1 MQVKAYTDI
10 LEESILNPSKGNLK
24 ESLTLPFESLKKF
37 AGTNI
42 GKLGIGFTSI
52 FAAYKAFKAVDS
64 KFGLTYNGAYG
75 NTSKSLKSV
84 QDTKSQVDDLQSKV
98 DGYKESL
105 QQIATN
111 NDIDVSGLKSVDAI
125 IQKINSV
132 GGISLVDQ
140 AEVQKVQVAN
150 TQLKGTL
157 KNKRNILSQEQKE
170 AAADAEK
177 NLKKKVSPNVI
188 QNEDGNYEYIGA
200 GTGVGVGTNPRPQNV
215 IDATA
220 QDLKGYQKYS
230 DKIEKLREKQS
241 KATST
246 SESKAIEKQIKEA
259 EKTAKDKIGSS
270 LDSRQEELSTMMK
283 ALSVNGEG
291 VEALSGHSK
300 GFDNLKS
307 IVNAI
312 SNKDLNSTEKALSS
326 LNSFFDGST
335 GKNAIK
341 EELQDAVNSGQD
353 LQTALNSIGLSLNDL
368 GIDKISQ
375 LKDYLDKASE
385 SAKKTNDYLDGTVDS
400 VANAFDNT
408 ENQDSEWKKM
418 SDYLSQAND
427 LYKKGKIGT
436 DDFQE
441 STQYMFY
448 DKINP
453 DKKGTK
459 FDADAYAEK
468 WSEANEKR
476 KRYFDSDNPMDSANN
491 FINDLK
497 KHGLAK
503 ENDNGDITWTKV
515 FDSSAKAAKELNLSV
530 SAAETAMKNLSSYGF
545 EFSGM
550 NWNGE
555 NLTTYKESLSGIKEI
570 YDKLEDDG
578 KGGYKEQLGTKIEGW
593 DKNVKKYNKDMSDLT
608 KEKVVKI
615 KFEYNLADLKL
626 KLQEAKTSAETSNT
640 NESWGQYNAVQKQ
653 TLKQTIQN
661 AKNYTDKNGK
671 NIHAKKAEKNA
682 NFQLAG
688 NTADAI
694 ERATLLTNDENK
706 KTLLQQQSSSIREQQ
721 QKFIEDFI
729 HSGENWE
736 SYSKSHRDDLNNLN
750 KYSANAKKTSANTL
764 GVSEDK
770 IQVKAP
776 DKAKRNKKS
785 SKKNKKD
792 TEEKTVKYTT
802 NTDEVDKTDKKIK
815 SDSKKPVEK
824 KVNCKVDSK
833 ELDKIDKDINSKDAK
848 QKIVELV
855 GKDNATPIIEKWD
868 SMDAPDKNTKLSGK
882 DQATAIVTLWNA
894 MSADDKF
901 SSLSAEDKATALVSI
916 WNGLTAEQ
924 KTAIINGDSSAA
936 DKAISKVNA
945 QKIKDK
951 SFSIK
956 AKDNASGIIG
966 SIKSA
971 ISSLTGK
978 TVTVTTEHVNVVR
991 TKEYGTKEYKSGGS
1005 QRFSS
1010 NGHKSHKKQF
1020 NGTFHPSVP
1029 AKAQGT
1035 LKSSSVGISKSEK
1048 TLINEVGT
1056 EGVVRDG
1063 KLNIYNNGYP
1073 ALVDLHRGDIVFN
1086 HEQLKSLEEKGYITN
1101 SHAKIVGGMSAFAT
1115 GTVDDLSDVLDN
1127 DYLDDVTAYAHG
1139 SLNGTTARAKTG
1151 KGGHRPGYH
1160 TSSTSTNNNKKTTK
1174 STTPS
1179 TTKKTKS
1186 NSDKSKKKSTKKGK
1200 TALEK
1205 FQDYLERFFDWIEV
1219 RLKKLQTQTERFE
1232 KKAENSRTLRGRN
1245 SNYENAYKN
1254 TNKEISV
1261 NKKAVIRYRKQA
1273 NTVKKQAIKRKIV
1286 KPKQAK
1292 NLIKKIQNG
1301 TININSYG
1309 EKAQEFIKSYQE
1321 YWDKAEECRTNQLD
1335 LQQQLYELE
1344 QKKLDSI
1351 TDYYDTL
1358 GNLYKSQ
1365 QEIYSSSNDLIKARG
1380 GSEDTNSTYY
1390 KNLLSQ
1396 RSKQATQ
1403 TSTLQQEKNAY
1414 AKELKTAKKRFGS
1427 NSNEAREAQI
1437 KYNEIVKELNDSK
1450 TSYEELNEQIREVTY
1465 NLKQIAIDKWTSAMD
1480 KLSSLASLI
1489 SVKNISN
1496 KERDSRLEQTYKNQ
1510 MTTDNNIIVA
1520 NQDMINIK
1528 KQRLVE
1534 LKNTGDPNLTGEK
1547 AVQIRKEI
1555 LELENDNY
1563 DRMQH
1568 REEKLNDIIELRFDK
1583 LKRENEIIDN
1593 NISDMDHLIDLMGDA
1608 EIVADD
1614 GKITD
1619 TGNAQILLNSN
1630 KIQQAQTAIAN
1641 YQKGLD
1647 ALGNSYTDTSMSEEE
1662 WTEKK
1667 REFIEAQQKE
1677 ASNIKESRNA
1687 ILQIYKNSLQK
1698 ENELLQKNIDK
1709 RKDALQKKKDYY
1721 NYDKTLKEKNK
1732 NINILQNEIAALEG
1746 TSSAAGKARLEEL
1759 KAQLKDAQDDYDETV
1774 RDHEDELRSEGYDK
1788 VSEDASNVLDKTLT
1802 ALDSNSKMQTDVVNK
1817 MLDGMVESYDEAYAK
1832 IRDIIA
1838 SSGTSVDTFTKDITN
1853 KTQNEL
1859 SNNIENVKNGI
1870 TTSTV
1875 DNINV
1880 NDIGRGENADKADDI
1895 LKKQELNDS
1904 TVNGASK
1911 IDLSEQQAEWN
1922 RQQTIKAQQEA
1933 AKKQKAAQQAK
1944 KAEDEKNK
1952 KIESLRAGLAKA
1964 NESYANAWDK
1974 TENHILN
1981 MKESSWWKNFADSK
1995 KKKVKAHESISTK
2008 HLKKGKGLDAA
2019 KTHNDLVKKEAQAK
2033 KTAQDYIN
2041 QLSKYGVKESLVNPS
2056 KIMGSIKAPA
2066 IKASIKGFAKGG
2078 IANELVPV
2086 NDITKIIPALSNVIT
2101 SNGDEGLITA
2111 RLGEM
2116 ILPEKPVKNLVPDFI
2131 SNVEKA
2137 NTMMKNGGMGDINIE
2152 NNFIVQGSIDK
2163 DTFPGVKKMQEMSY
2177 DYIVKQLTDQRQKS
2191 GYKTKL

>member
-1 MQVKAYTDI
+1 M
-10 LEESILNPSKGNLK
+10 
-24 ESLTLPFESLKKF
+24 
-37 AGTNI
+37 
-42 GKLGIGFTSI
+42 
-52 FAAYKAFKAVDS
+52 
-64 KFGLTYNGAYG
+64 
-75 NTSKSLKSV
+75 
-84 QDTKSQVDDLQSKV
+84 
-98 DGYKESL
+98 
-105 QQIATN
+105 
-111 NDIDVSGLKSVDAI
+111 
-125 IQKINSV
+125 
-132 GGISLVDQ
+132 
-140 AEVQKVQVAN
+140 
-150 TQLKGTL
+150 
-157 KNKRNILSQEQKE
+157 
-170 AAADAEK
+170 
-177 NLKKKVSPNVI
+177 
-188 QNEDGNYEYIGA
+188 
-200 GTGVGVGTNPRPQNV
+200 
-215 IDATA
+215 
-220 QDLKGYQKYS
+220 KGYQEYS
-230 DKIEKLREKQS
+230 DKIAKLREKQS
-241 KATST
+241 KVTSA

-259 EKTAKDKIGSS
+259 ETAKDKIGSS
-270 LDSRQEELSTMMK
+270 LDSRQEELSIMMK

-353 LQTALNSIGLSLNDL
+353 LQTALSSIGLSLNDL

-400 VANAFDNT
+400 VTNAFDNT

-459 FDADAYAEK
+459 FDADAYAKK

-476 KRYFDSDNPMDSANN
+476 KRYFDSDNPMDSVNN
-491 FINDLK
+491 FIDDLK
-497 KHGLAK
+497 EHGLAK
-503 ENDNGDITWTKV
+503 ENDNGDITWTKA
-515 FDSSAKAAKELNLSV
+515 FDSSAKAAKELDLSV

-626 KLQEAKTSAETSNT
+626 KLQEAKNNAETSNT

-653 TLKQTIQN
+653 TLKQTIQD
-661 AKNYTDKNGK
+661 AKHYTDKNGK

-694 ERATLLTNDENK
+694 ERATLLTNNENK
-706 KTLLQQQSSSIREQQ
+706 KTLLQQQASSIREQQ

-736 SYSKSHRDDLNNLN
+736 SYSKNHRDDLNNLN

-776 DKAKRNKKS
+776 DEAKRNKKS
-785 SKKNKKD
+785 SKKD

-802 NTDEVDKTDKKIK
+802 NTDEIDKTDKKIK

-951 SFSIK
+951 SFSIN
-956 AKDNASGIIG
+956 AKDNASGTVRF
-966 SIKSA
+966 IKGEIDSVH
-971 ISSLTGK
+971 GK

-991 TKEYGTKEYKSGGS
+991 TKSYGTKAYKSGGS

-1010 NGHKSHKKQF
+1010 NGHKSHQF

-1035 LKSSSVGISKSEK
+1035 LKSSSVGIPKSEK

-1086 HEQLKSLEEKGYITN
+1086 SEQMKSLEEKGYITN
-1101 SHAKIVGGMSAFAT
+1101 SHAKIVGGMSAFAS
-1115 GTVDDLSDVLDN
+1115 GTVDDLSDVFDD
-1127 DYLDDVTAYAHG
+1127 DYLNDVTAYAHG

-1151 KGGHRPGYH
+1151 KGGHRPGYY

-1186 NSDKSKKKSTKKGK
+1186 NSDKSKKKTKKKGK

-1205 FQDYLERFFDWIEV
+1205 FQEWFENFFDWIEE

-1232 KKAENSRTLRGRN
+1232 KKAENSHTLSGRN

-1254 TNKEISV
+1254 IDKEISA
-1261 NKKAVIRYRKQA
+1261 NKKGEARYRKQA
-1273 NTVKKQAIKRKIV
+1273 NTVKKQAIKKKIV

-1321 YWDKAEECRTNQLD
+1321 YWDKAEDCRTNQLD

-1351 TDYYDTL
+1351 TGYYDTV
-1358 GNLYKSQ
+1358 NDLYKSEQ
-1365 QEIYSSSNDLIKARG
+1365 DIYSSENEMIRAKG
-1380 GSEDTNSTYY
+1380 GSEDLNSAYH
-1390 KNLLSQ
+1390 KNLISQ
-1396 RSKQATQ
+1396 RSKQASQ
-1403 TSTLQQEKNAY
+1403 TSILQQEANAY
-1414 AKELKTAKKRFGS
+1414 AKELQTARKRFGA
-1427 NSNEAREAQI
+1427 NSEEALAAQT
-1437 KYNEIVKELNDSK
+1437 KYNEIVKSLNESK

-1555 LELENDNY
+1555 LDLENDNY

-1583 LKRENEIIDN
+1583 LKRENEILDN

-1647 ALGNSYTDTSMSEEE
+1647 ALGSSYTDTSMSEEE

-1667 REFIEAQQKE
+1667 RELIEAQQKE
-1677 ASNIKESRNA
+1677 ASTVKESRNA

-1698 ENELLQKNIDK
+1698 ENELLQKNIEK

-1853 KTQNEL
+1853 KTQTEL

-1875 DNINV
+1875 DDINV
-1880 NDIGRGENADKADDI
+1880 NNIGRGENADKADDI
-1895 LKKQELNDS
+1895 LKKQEFNDS

-1944 KAEDEKNK
+1944 KAQDEKNK
-1952 KIESLRAGLAKA
+1952 KIESLRAGLVKA
-1964 NESYANAWDK
+1964 NESYANAWGK
-1974 TENHILN
+1974 TERHVQN
-1981 MKESSWWKNFADSK
+1981 MKESSWWKNFTDSK
-1995 KKKVKAHESISTK
+1995 KKKVKAHESIGTK
-2008 HLKKGKGLDAA
+2008 GLKKGKGLDAA
-2019 KTHNDLVKKEAQAK
+2019 KTHNNLVEKEFQAK

-2056 KIMGSIKAPA
+2056 KIMGG
-2066 IKASIKGFAKGG
+2066 IKGFAKGG

-2086 NDITKIIPALSNVIT
+2086 NDITKVIPTLSNVIT

-2137 NTMMKNGGMGDINIE
+2137 NAMMKNGGMGDINIE
-2152 NNFIVQGSIDK
+2152 NNLIVQGSIDK

>member
-1 MQVKAYTDI
+1 MIDQAEIQKIQVANSELETTLKTKNKLLSREEKEAADNASKAAKKTVTPTLNTLQVAGNNPKSATAFGDDMFKYGGADIDAGATAKSSSGGFKGFVNGIKYMFMHGGTDVDVTGTSEQNSNLSILDATNKDLKDYEAYTKKIRKLREEQANSTSVAESKQIGNEIEQAEKMKDI
-10 LEESILNPSKGNLK
+10 LETNL
-24 ESLTLPFESLKKF
+24 
-37 AGTNI
+37 
-42 GKLGIGFTSI
+42 
-52 FAAYKAFKAVDS
+52 
-64 KFGLTYNGAYG
+64 
-75 NTSKSLKSV
+75 
-84 QDTKSQVDDLQSKV
+84 
-98 DGYKESL
+98 
-105 QQIATN
+105 
-111 NDIDVSGLKSVDAI
+111 
-125 IQKINSV
+125 
-132 GGISLVDQ
+132 
-140 AEVQKVQVAN
+140 
-150 TQLKGTL
+150 
-157 KNKRNILSQEQKE
+157 
-170 AAADAEK
+170 
-177 NLKKKVSPNVI
+177 
-188 QNEDGNYEYIGA
+188 
-200 GTGVGVGTNPRPQNV
+200 
-215 IDATA
+215 
-220 QDLKGYQKYS
+220 
-230 DKIEKLREKQS
+230 
-241 KATST
+241 ST
-246 SESKAIEKQIKEA
+246 
-259 EKTAKDKIGSS
+259 
-270 LDSRQEELSTMMK
+270 RQEELDTMMK
-283 ALSVNGEG
+283 AVSVNGEG
-291 VEALSGHSK
+291 TKALDGYEELFSQ
-300 GFDNLKS
+300 LKTKMTQ
-307 IVNAI
+307 I
-312 SNKDLNSTEKALSS
+312 STKDLTDTEKALSS
-326 LNSFFDGST
+326 LNTFFDGSM

-353 LQTALNSIGLSLNDL
+353 LQTALSSIGLSLNDL

-400 VANAFDNT
+400 VTNAFDNT

-418 SDYLSQAND
+418 SDYLSQADN

-468 WSEANEKR
+468 WEEANKKR
-476 KRYFDSDNPMDSANN
+476 KRYFDADNPMDSVNN
-491 FINDLK
+491 FIGDLK
-497 KHGLAK
+497 EHGLAK
-503 ENDNGDITWTKV
+503 ENDNGDITWTKA
-515 FDSSAKAAKELNLSV
+515 FDSSAKAAKELDLSV

-555 NLTTYKESLSGIKEI
+555 NLTTYKKSLSGIKEI

-626 KLQEAKTSAETSNT
+626 KLQEAKNSAETSNT

-653 TLKQTIQN
+653 TLKQTIQD
-661 AKNYTDKNGK
+661 AKHYTDKNGK

-706 KTLLQQQSSSIREQQ
+706 KTLLQQQASSIREQQ

-764 GVSEDK
+764 GVNEDK

-776 DKAKRNKKS
+776 DEAKRNKKS
-785 SKKNKKD
+785 SKKNKKN

-894 MSADDKF
+894 MSANDKF

-924 KTAIINGDSSAA
+924 KTAIINGDSSTA

-951 SFSIK
+951 SFSIN
-956 AKDNASGIIG
+956 ANDNASGTVR
-966 SIKSA
+966 SIKGEIDSVH
-971 ISSLTGK
+971 GK
-978 TVTVTTEHVNVVR
+978 TVTITTEHVNVVR
-991 TKEYGTKEYKSGGS
+991 TKSYGTKAYKSGGS

-1010 NGHKSHKKQF
+1010 NGHKSHQF

-1035 LKSSSVGISKSEK
+1035 LNSSSVGIPKSEK

-1086 HEQLKSLEEKGYITN
+1086 SEQMKSLEEKGYITN

-1115 GTVDDLSDVLDN
+1115 GTVGDLSDVFDN

-1151 KGGHRPGYH
+1151 KGGHRPGYY
-1160 TSSTSTNNNKKTTK
+1160 TSSTSTNKNKKTTK

-1205 FQDYLERFFDWIEV
+1205 FQDYLERFFDWIEE
-1219 RLKKLQTQTERFE
+1219 RLKKLQTNTERFE
-1232 KKAENSRTLRGRN
+1232 KKAENSRTLKGRN

-1254 TNKEISV
+1254 TNKEVST

-1273 NTVKKQAIKRKIV
+1273 NTVKKQAVKRKIV

-1292 NLIKKIQNG
+1292 NLIKKIKNG

-1365 QEIYSSSNDLIKARG
+1365 QEIYSSSNDLIKASG
-1380 GSEDTNSTYY
+1380 GSEGTNSTYY

-1450 TSYEELNEQIREVTY
+1450 TAYEDLNSQIKEVTY
-1465 NLKQIAIDKWTSAMD
+1465 NLSQWAIDKWSGVADRLSAAASLFKVKDTSNETRRKNLEKIYTNQKTANNNTIVYYEKLRND
-1480 KLSSLASLI
+1480 KIMERNKYDKSSTKWNELNSEVSDLDVKILGLAS
-1489 SVKNISN
+1489 
-1496 KERDSRLEQTYKNQ
+1496 
-1510 MTTDNNIIVA
+1510 DN
-1520 NQDMINIK
+1520 
-1528 KQRLVE
+1528 
-1534 LKNTGDPNLTGEK
+1534 
-1547 AVQIRKEI
+1547 
-1555 LELENDNY
+1555 
-1563 DRMQH
+1563 
-1568 REEKLNDIIELRFDK
+1568 EELNDSIQELRFEPFEK
-1583 LKRENEIIDN
+1583 MNEAIDN
-1593 NISDMDHLIDLMGDA
+1593 NISDIEHLIDLMGDA
-1608 EIVADD
+1608 ETVAED
-1614 GKITD
+1614 GTITD
-1619 TGNAQILLNSN
+1619 VGNAQVLLNVQ
-1630 KIQQAQTAIAN
+1630 KINQAQMAISN
-1641 YQKGLD
+1641 YKKEMTGLETMYKN
-1647 ALGNSYTDTSMSEEE
+1647 GQMSEEDYLS
-1662 WTEKK
+1662 KK
-1667 REFIEAQQKE
+1667 REIIEAQQKE
-1677 ASNIKESRNA
+1677 ASTVKDSRNA
-1687 ILQIYKNSLQK
+1687 ILQIYKDSLQK
-1698 ENELLQKNIDK
+1698 ENDLLQKNITK
-1709 RKDALQKKKDYY
+1709 RQNALKAKQDYY
-1721 NYDKTLKEKNK
+1721 NYNKTLQSKNK
-1732 NINILQNEIAALEG
+1732 DITTVQNEIAALEG
-1746 TSSAAGKARLEEL
+1746 TTSAAGKARLEEL
-1759 KAQLKDAQDDYDETV
+1759 KAQLKDLQDDYDDTV
-1774 RDHEDELRSEGYDK
+1774 RDHENDIRSEGYDK
-1788 VSEDASNVLDKTLT
+1788 ISEDASDALDKTLKT
-1802 ALDSNSKMQTDVVNK
+1802 LDSNSKMQTDVVNK
-1817 MLDGMVESYDEAYAK
+1817 MLDGMVDSYKEAYDK
-1832 IRDIIA
+1832 INEIIK
-1838 SSGTSVDTFTKDITN
+1838 SSGTAVSES
-1853 KTQNEL
+1853 TQNITHQMENTL
-1859 SNNIENVKNGI
+1859 ENTVSNVKNGS
-1870 TTSTV
+1870 TSSNLGNV
-1875 DNINV
+1875 DTSAIKGGNN
-1880 NDIGRGENADKADDI
+1880 EN
-1895 LKKQELNDS
+1895 
-1904 TVNGASK
+1904 
-1911 IDLSEQQAEWN
+1911 
-1922 RQQTIKAQQEA
+1922 KAQSAISQILNQDNSTEPSLTKEGQDRKKA
-1933 AKKQKAAQQAK
+1933 ADAKAKQDEEAKKQKQKQINDLQSKLKNANIEYSKAYTKTKKHIATMKKSAYWKYINDAK
-1944 KAEDEKNK
+1944 RK
-1952 KIESLRAGLAKA
+1952 KIE
-1964 NESYANAWDK
+1964 
-1974 TENHILN
+1974 NHQT
-1981 MKESSWWKNFADSK
+1981 
-1995 KKKVKAHESISTK
+1995 ISTK
-2008 HLKKGKGLDAA
+2008 SLKKGKGLEGA
-2019 KTHNDLVKKEAQAK
+2019 KHHNNYVKIENTKKSKAQGYVNDLKK
-2033 KTAQDYIN
+2033 
-2041 QLSKYGVKESLVNPS
+2041 LGVKATVQR
-2056 KIMGSIKAPA
+2056 
-2066 IKASIKGFAKGG
+2066 IKGYATGG
-2078 IANELVPV
+2078 ITNELLPV
-2086 NDITKIIPALSNVIT
+2086 NDITKIIPELSKVIST
-2101 SNGDEGLITA
+2101 NGDEGLITA

-2116 ILPEKPVKNLVPDFI
+2116 ILPERPVKNLVPEFI
-2131 SNVEKA
+2131 KNVEKA
-2137 NTMMKNGGMGDINIE
+2137 SEMAKGGELGDINIE
-2152 NNFIVQGSIDK
+2152 NNLIVQGSIDK

-2177 DYIVKQLTDQRQKS
+2177 DYITKQLKDDLGKL
-2191 GYKTKL
+2191 GYKKGL

>member
-1 MQVKAYTDI
+1 MQVKVYAG
-10 LEESILNPSKGNLK
+10 LLK
-24 ESLTLPFESLKKF
+24 EAIFDPMSDKDLNDVGSMISGSLKKSL
-37 AGTNI
+37 GTKT
-42 GKLGIGFTSI
+42 GLLGISLTSI
-52 FAAYKAFKAVDS
+52 FAAYKTFKAVDS

-111 NDIDVSGLKSVDAI
+111 NDIDVSGLESVDAI

-140 AEVQKVQVAN
+140 AEVQKIQVAN

-157 KNKRNILSQEQKE
+157 KNKQNILSQEQKE

-177 NLKKKVSPNVI
+177 NLKKKIIPNVRK
-188 QNEDGNYEYIGA
+188 NKDGTYEYGGANGVGA
-200 GTGVGVGTNPRPQNV
+200 GIAEKPQNV

-220 QDLKGYQKYS
+220 QDLKGYQEYS
-230 DKIEKLREKQS
+230 DKIAKLREKQS

-259 EKTAKDKIGSS
+259 ETAKDKIGSS

-326 LNSFFDGST
+326 LNTFFDGST

-353 LQTALNSIGLSLNDL
+353 LQTALSSIGLSLNDL

-400 VANAFDNT
+400 VTNAFDNT

-503 ENDNGDITWTKV
+503 ESDNGKITWTKA
-515 FDSSAKAAKELNLSV
+515 FDSSAKAAKELDLSV

-653 TLKQTIQN
+653 TLKQTIQD

-706 KTLLQQQSSSIREQQ
+706 KTLLQQQASSIREQQ

-770 IQVKAP
+770 IQVEAP
-776 DKAKRNKKS
+776 DEAKRNKKS

-802 NTDEVDKTDKKIK
+802 NTDEIDKTDKKIK
-815 SDSKKPVEK
+815 SDSKKPIEK

-894 MSADDKF
+894 MSANDKF

-924 KTAIINGDSSAA
+924 KTAIINGDSSTA

-951 SFSIK
+951 SFSIN
-956 AKDNASGIIG
+956 ANDNASGTVR
-966 SIKSA
+966 SIKGEIDSVH
-971 ISSLTGK
+971 GK
-978 TVTVTTEHVNVVR
+978 TVTITTEHVNVVR
-991 TKEYGTKEYKSGGS
+991 TKSYGTKAYKSGGS

-1010 NGHKSHKKQF
+1010 NGHKPHQF

-1035 LKSSSVGISKSEK
+1035 LNSSSVGIPKSEK

-1086 HEQLKSLEEKGYITN
+1086 HKQMEELEKKGYITN
-1101 SHAKIVGGMSAFAT
+1101 SHAKIVGGMSAFAS
-1115 GTVDDLSDVLDN
+1115 GTVDDLGDVLDN

-1151 KGGHRPGYH
+1151 KGGHIPGYY

-1174 STTPS
+1174 STTSS

-1186 NSDKSKKKSTKKGK
+1186 NSDKSKKKSKKKGK

-1205 FQDYLERFFDWIEV
+1205 FQEWFENFFDWIEE

-1232 KKAENSRTLRGRN
+1232 KKAENSRTLSGRN

-1254 TNKEISV
+1254 TNKEIST
-1261 NKKAVIRYRKQA
+1261 NKKGEARYRKQA
-1273 NTVKKQAIKRKIV
+1273 NTVKKQAIKKKIV

-1301 TININSYG
+1301 TIDINSYG
-1309 EKAQEFIKSYQE
+1309 EKTQEFIKSYQE
-1321 YWDKAEECRTNQLD
+1321 YWDKAEDCRTNQLD

-1351 TDYYDTL
+1351 TNYYDTV
-1358 GNLYKSQ
+1358 NDLYKSEQ
-1365 QEIYSSSNDLIKARG
+1365 DIYSSENEIIRAKG
-1380 GSEDTNSTYY
+1380 GSEDLNSAYH
-1390 KNLLSQ
+1390 KNLISQ
-1396 RSKQATQ
+1396 RSKQASQ
-1403 TSTLQQEKNAY
+1403 TSILQQEANAY
-1414 AKELKTAKKRFGS
+1414 AKELQTARKRFGA
-1427 NSNEAREAQI
+1427 NSEEALAAQT
-1437 KYNEIVKELNDSK
+1437 KYNEIIKSLNESK
-1450 TSYEELNEQIREVTY
+1450 TSYEELNDQIREVTY

-1555 LELENDNY
+1555 LDLENDNY

-1583 LKRENEIIDN
+1583 LKRENEILDN
-1593 NISDMDHLIDLMGDA
+1593 NINDMDHLIDLMGDA

-1662 WTEKK
+1662 WIEKK
-1667 REFIEAQQKE
+1667 RELIEAQQKE
-1677 ASNIKESRNA
+1677 VSTVKESRNA

-1732 NINILQNEIAALEG
+1732 NINIIQNEIAALEG

-1788 VSEDASNVLDKTLT
+1788 VSEDASNALDKTLT

-1853 KTQNEL
+1853 KTQTEL
-1859 SNNIENVKNGI
+1859 SNNIENVKNGT

-1875 DNINV
+1875 DDINV
-1880 NDIGRGENADKADDI
+1880 NNIGRGENADKADNI

-1944 KAEDEKNK
+1944 KAQDEKNK

-1964 NESYANAWDK
+1964 NESYANAWGR
-1974 TENHILN
+1974 TEGHVQK
-1981 MKESSWWKNFADSK
+1981 MKESSWWKNFDDSK

-2019 KTHNDLVKKEAQAK
+2019 KTHNNLVKKESQTK
-2033 KTAQDYIN
+2033 KTAQGYIN

-2056 KIMGSIKAPA
+2056 KIMGG
-2066 IKASIKGFAKGG
+2066 IKGFAKGG

-2137 NTMMKNGGMGDINIE
+2137 NAMMKNGGMGDINIE
-2152 NNFIVQGSIDK
+2152 NNLIVQGSIDK

-2177 DYIVKQLTDQRQKS
+2177 DYIVKQLTEQRQKS

>member
-1 MQVKAYTDI
+1 MQVKEYAG
-10 LEESILNPSKGNLK
+10 LLK
-24 ESLTLPFESLKKF
+24 EAIFDPMSDKDLNDVGSMISGSLKKSL
-37 AGTNI
+37 GTKT
-42 GKLGIGFTSI
+42 GLLGISLTSI
-52 FAAYKAFKAVDS
+52 FAAYKAFKTVDS

-111 NDIDVSGLKSVDAI
+111 NDIDVSGLESVDAI

-140 AEVQKVQVAN
+140 AEVQKIQVAN
-150 TQLKGTL
+150 TQLEGTL
-157 KNKRNILSQEQKE
+157 KNKQNILSQEQKE
-170 AAADAEK
+170 AAVDAEK
-177 NLKKKVSPNVI
+177 NLKKKVNPNVKKSK
-188 QNEDGNYEYIGA
+188 DGTYEYVGTNGVAA
-200 GTGVGVGTNPRPQNV
+200 GTGAEHQNV

-220 QDLKGYQKYS
+220 QDLKGYQEYS
-230 DKIEKLREKQS
+230 DKIAKLREKQS
-241 KATST
+241 KATSA

-259 EKTAKDKIGSS
+259 ETAKDKIGSS

-353 LQTALNSIGLSLNDL
+353 LQTALSSIGLSLNDL

-400 VANAFDNT
+400 VTNAFDNT

-491 FINDLK
+491 FISDLK

-503 ENDNGDITWTKV
+503 ESDDGETTWTKA

-530 SAAETAMKNLSSYGF
+530 SATETAMKNLSSYGF

-653 TLKQTIQN
+653 TLKQTIQD

-706 KTLLQQQSSSIREQQ
+706 KTLLQQQASSIREQQ

-770 IQVKAP
+770 IQVEAP
-776 DKAKRNKKS
+776 DEAKRNKKS

-802 NTDEVDKTDKKIK
+802 NTDEIDKTDKKIK
-815 SDSKKPVEK
+815 SDSKKPIEK

-833 ELDKIDKDINSKDAK
+833 ELDRIDKDINSKDAK

-951 SFSIK
+951 SFFIK

-978 TVTVTTEHVNVVR
+978 TVTITTEHVNVVR

-1035 LKSSSVGISKSEK
+1035 LKSSSVGIPKSEK

-1086 HEQLKSLEEKGYITN
+1086 SEQMKSLEEKGYITN
-1101 SHAKIVGGMSAFAT
+1101 SHAKIVGGMSAFAS
-1115 GTVDDLSDVLDN
+1115 GTVDDLGDVFDN

-1151 KGGHRPGYH
+1151 KGGHRPGYY

-1174 STTPS
+1174 STTS
-1179 TTKKTKS
+1179 SATKKTKS
-1186 NSDKSKKKSTKKGK
+1186 NSDKSKKKTKKKGK

-1205 FQDYLERFFDWIEV
+1205 FQEWFENFFDWIEE

-1232 KKAENSRTLRGRN
+1232 KKAENSRTLSGRN

-1254 TNKEISV
+1254 TNKEIST
-1261 NKKAVIRYRKQA
+1261 NKKGEARYRKQA
-1273 NTVKKQAIKRKIV
+1273 NTVKKQAIKKKIV

-1301 TININSYG
+1301 TIDINSYG
-1309 EKAQEFIKSYQE
+1309 EKTQEFIKSYQE
-1321 YWDKAEECRTNQLD
+1321 YWDKAEDCRTNQLD

-1351 TDYYDTL
+1351 TNYYDTV
-1358 GNLYKSQ
+1358 NDLYKSEQ
-1365 QEIYSSSNDLIKARG
+1365 DIYSSENEMIRAKG
-1380 GSEDTNSTYY
+1380 GSEDLNSAYH
-1390 KNLLSQ
+1390 KNLISQ
-1396 RSKQATQ
+1396 RSKQASQ
-1403 TSTLQQEKNAY
+1403 TSILQQEANAY
-1414 AKELKTAKKRFGS
+1414 AKELQTARKRFGA
-1427 NSNEAREAQI
+1427 NSEEALAAQT
-1437 KYNEIVKELNDSK
+1437 KYNEIVKSLNESK
-1450 TSYEELNEQIREVTY
+1450 TAYEELNEQIREVTY

-1555 LELENDNY
+1555 LDLENDNY

-1583 LKRENEIIDN
+1583 LKRENEILDN

-1667 REFIEAQQKE
+1667 RELIEVQQKE
-1677 ASNIKESRNA
+1677 VSTIKESRNA

-1853 KTQNEL
+1853 KTQTEL
-1859 SNNIENVKNGI
+1859 SNNIENVKNGT

-1875 DNINV
+1875 DDINV
-1880 NDIGRGENADKADDI
+1880 NNIGRGENADKADNI

-1904 TVNGASK
+1904 TINGASK

-1944 KAEDEKNK
+1944 KAQDEKNK
-1952 KIESLRAGLAKA
+1952 KIESLRAKLAKA
-1964 NESYANAWDK
+1964 NESYANAWGK

-1995 KKKVKAHESISTK
+1995 KKKVKAHESIGTK
-2008 HLKKGKGLDAA
+2008 GLKKGKGLDAA
-2019 KTHNDLVKKEAQAK
+2019 KTHNDLVKKESQAK

-2056 KIMGSIKAPA
+2056 KIMGSIK
-2066 IKASIKGFAKGG
+2066 GFAKGG

-2086 NDITKIIPALSNVIT
+2086 NDITKVIPALSNVIT

-2137 NTMMKNGGMGDINIE
+2137 NAMMKNGGMGDINIE
-2152 NNFIVQGSIDK
+2152 NNLIVQGSIDK

>member
-259 EKTAKDKIGSS
+259 ETAKDKIGSS

-653 TLKQTIQN
+653 TLKQTIQD
-661 AKNYTDKNGK
+661 AKHYTDKNGK

-706 KTLLQQQSSSIREQQ
+706 KTLLQQQASSIREQQ

-729 HSGENWE
+729 HSDENWE

-770 IQVKAP
+770 IQVEAP
-776 DKAKRNKKS
+776 DEAKRNKKS

-1292 NLIKKIQNG
+1292 NLIKKIKNG

-1351 TDYYDTL
+1351 TNYYDTV
-1358 GNLYKSQ
+1358 NDLYKSEQ
-1365 QEIYSSSNDLIKARG
+1365 DIYSSENEMIRAKG
-1380 GSEDTNSTYY
+1380 GSEDLNSAYH
-1390 KNLLSQ
+1390 KNLISQ
-1396 RSKQATQ
+1396 RSKQASQ
-1403 TSTLQQEKNAY
+1403 TSILQQEANAY
-1414 AKELKTAKKRFGS
+1414 AKELQTARKRFGA
-1427 NSNEAREAQI
+1427 NSEESLVAQT
-1437 KYNEIVKELNDSK
+1437 KYNEIVKSLNESK
-1450 TSYEELNEQIREVTY
+1450 TAYEELNEQIREVTY

-1677 ASNIKESRNA
+1677 ASTIKESRNA

-1911 IDLSEQQAEWN
+1911 IDLSEQQTEWN
-1922 RQQTIKAQQEA
+1922 RQQTIK
-1933 AKKQKAAQQAK
+1933 AQQAK

-1964 NESYANAWDK
+1964 NESYANAWGK

-2152 NNFIVQGSIDK
+2152 NNLIVQGSIDK

>member
-1 MQVKAYTDI
+1 MQVKEYAG
-10 LEESILNPSKGNLK
+10 LLK
-24 ESLTLPFESLKKF
+24 EAIFDPMSDKDLNDVGSMISGSLKKSL
-37 AGTNI
+37 GTKT
-42 GKLGIGFTSI
+42 GLLGISLTSI
-52 FAAYKAFKAVDS
+52 FAAYKAFKTVDS

-111 NDIDVSGLKSVDAI
+111 NDIDVSGLESVDAI

-140 AEVQKVQVAN
+140 AEVQKIQVAN
-150 TQLKGTL
+150 TQLEGTL
-157 KNKRNILSQEQKE
+157 KNKQNILSQEQKE

-177 NLKKKVSPNVI
+177 NLKKKVNPNVKKSK
-188 QNEDGNYEYIGA
+188 DGTYEY
-200 GTGVGVGTNPRPQNV
+200 VGTNGVAAGAGAEHQNV

-220 QDLKGYQKYS
+220 QDLKGYQEYS
-230 DKIEKLREKQS
+230 DKIAKLREKQS
-241 KATST
+241 RATST

-259 EKTAKDKIGSS
+259 ETAKDKIGSS

-326 LNSFFDGST
+326 LNTFFDGST

-353 LQTALNSIGLSLNDL
+353 LQTALSSIGLSLNDL

-400 VANAFDNT
+400 VTNAFDNT

-503 ENDNGDITWTKV
+503 ESDDGEITWTKA
-515 FDSSAKAAKELNLSV
+515 FDSSAKAAKELDLSV

-615 KFEYNLADLKL
+615 KFEYNLAELKL

-653 TLKQTIQN
+653 TLKQTIQD

-671 NIHAKKAEKNA
+671 NIHTKKAEKNA

-706 KTLLQQQSSSIREQQ
+706 KTLLQQQASSIREQQ

-736 SYSKSHRDDLNNLN
+736 NYSKSHRDDLNNLN

-770 IQVKAP
+770 IQVEAP
-776 DKAKRNKKS
+776 DEAKRNKKS
-785 SKKNKKD
+785 SKKNKKE

-882 DQATAIVTLWNA
+882 DQATAIVTLWNS
-894 MSADDKF
+894 MSADNKF

-956 AKDNASGIIG
+956 AKDNASGTVR
-966 SIKSA
+966 SIKGEIDSVH
-971 ISSLTGK
+971 GK

-991 TKEYGTKEYKSGGS
+991 TKSYGTKAYKSGGS

-1010 NGHKSHKKQF
+1010 NGHKSHQF

-1035 LKSSSVGISKSEK
+1035 LKSSSVGIPKSEK

-1073 ALVDLHRGDIVFN
+1073 ALVDLKKNDIVFN
-1086 HEQLKSLEEKGYITN
+1086 HKQMEELEKKGYITN
-1101 SHAKIVGGMSAFAT
+1101 SHAKIVGGMSAFAS
-1115 GTVDDLSDVLDN
+1115 GTVDDLNDVFDN

-1151 KGGHRPGYH
+1151 KGGHRPGYY

-1174 STTPS
+1174 STAS
-1179 TTKKTKS
+1179 SKSKS
-1186 NSDKSKKKSTKKGK
+1186 NSGKSKKKNTKKGK

-1205 FQDYLERFFDWIEV
+1205 FQKWFEKFFDWIEE

-1232 KKAENSRTLRGRN
+1232 KKAENSRTLSGRN

-1254 TNKEISV
+1254 TNKEISA
-1261 NKKAVIRYRKQA
+1261 NQKGEARYRKQA
-1273 NTVKKQAIKRKIV
+1273 NTVKKQAIKKKIV

-1301 TININSYG
+1301 TININAYG
-1309 EKAQEFIKSYQE
+1309 EKTQEFIKSYQE
-1321 YWDKAEECRTNQLD
+1321 YWDKAEDCRTNQLD

-1351 TDYYDTL
+1351 TDYYDTV
-1358 GNLYKSQ
+1358 NDLYKSEQ
-1365 QEIYSSSNDLIKARG
+1365 DIYSSENEMIRAKG
-1380 GSEDTNSTYY
+1380 GSEDLNSTYH
-1390 KNLLSQ
+1390 KNLISQ
-1396 RSKQATQ
+1396 RSKQASQ
-1403 TSTLQQEKNAY
+1403 TSILRQEANAY
-1414 AKELKTAKKRFGS
+1414 AKELQTARKRFGA
-1427 NSNEAREAQI
+1427 NSEEALAAQT
-1437 KYNEIVKELNDSK
+1437 KYNEIVKSLNESK

-1555 LELENDNY
+1555 LDLENDNY

-1583 LKRENEIIDN
+1583 LKRENEILDN

-1647 ALGNSYTDTSMSEEE
+1647 ALGSSYTDTSMSEEE

-1667 REFIEAQQKE
+1667 RELIEAQQKE
-1677 ASNIKESRNA
+1677 ASTVKESRNA

-1698 ENELLQKNIDK
+1698 ENELLQKNIEK

-1853 KTQNEL
+1853 KTQTEL

-1875 DNINV
+1875 DDINV
-1880 NDIGRGENADKADDI
+1880 NNIGRGENADKADDI
-1895 LKKQELNDS
+1895 LKKQEFNDS

-1944 KAEDEKNK
+1944 KAQDEKNK
-1952 KIESLRAGLAKA
+1952 KIESLRAGLVKA
-1964 NESYANAWDK
+1964 NESYANAWGK
-1974 TENHILN
+1974 TERHVQN
-1981 MKESSWWKNFADSK
+1981 MKESSWWKNFTDSK
-1995 KKKVKAHESISTK
+1995 KKKVKAHESIGTK
-2008 HLKKGKGLDAA
+2008 GLKKGKGLDAA
-2019 KTHNDLVKKEAQAK
+2019 KTHNNLVEKEFQAK

-2056 KIMGSIKAPA
+2056 KIMGG
-2066 IKASIKGFAKGG
+2066 IKGFAKGG

-2086 NDITKIIPALSNVIT
+2086 NDITKVIPTLSNVIT

-2137 NTMMKNGGMGDINIE
+2137 NAMMKNGGMGDINIE
-2152 NNFIVQGSIDK
+2152 NNLIVQGSIDK

>member
-1 MQVKAYTDI
+1 MQVKSTFKWLFDI
-10 LEESILNPSKGNLK
+10 YMKGGNPLRAGIITLFNNLK
-24 ESLTLPFESLKKF
+24 SFFSSPLGSLGGSL
-37 AGTNI
+37 
-42 GKLGIGFTSI
+42 TSI
-52 FAAYKAFKAVDS
+52 FAAYKTFKAVDS

-84 QDTKSQVDDLQSKV
+84 QDTKSEVDDLQSKV

-111 NDIDVSGLKSVDAI
+111 NDIDVSGLESVNAI

-140 AEVQKVQVAN
+140 AEVQKIQVAN
-150 TQLKGTL
+150 TQLEGTL
-157 KNKRNILSQEQKE
+157 KNKQNILSQEQKE
-170 AAADAEK
+170 AASDAEK
-177 NLKKKVSPNVI
+177 NLKKKINPNVKKSK
-188 QNEDGNYEYIGA
+188 DGTYEYVGTNGVAA
-200 GTGVGVGTNPRPQNV
+200 GTGAEHQNV

-220 QDLKGYQKYS
+220 QDLKGYQEYS
-230 DKIEKLREKQS
+230 DKIAKLREKQS
-241 KATST
+241 KATSA
-246 SESKAIEKQIKEA
+246 SESKAFEKQIKEA
-259 EKTAKDKIGSS
+259 ETAKDKIGSS

-291 VEALSGHSK
+291 IKALSGHSE
-300 GFDNLKS
+300 GFDSLKS

-312 SNKDLNSTEKALSS
+312 SNKDLNSTEKALNS
-326 LNSFFDGST
+326 LNTFFDGST

-353 LQTALNSIGLSLNDL
+353 LQTALSSIGLSLNDL

-385 SAKKTNDYLDGTVDS
+385 SAKKTNDYLDGTVNS
-400 VANAFDNT
+400 VTNAFDNT

-453 DKKGTK
+453 DKKGNK

-503 ENDNGDITWTKV
+503 ESDDGEITWTKA
-515 FDSSAKAAKELNLSV
+515 FDSSAKAAKELDLSV

-626 KLQEAKTSAETSNT
+626 KLQEAKNNAETSNT

-653 TLKQTIQN
+653 TLKQTIQD
-661 AKNYTDKNGK
+661 AKHYTDKNGK
-671 NIHAKKAEKNA
+671 NIHAKKVEKNA

-694 ERATLLTNDENK
+694 ERATLLTNNENK
-706 KTLLQQQSSSIREQQ
+706 KTLLQQQASSIREQQ

-776 DKAKRNKKS
+776 DEAKRNKKS
-785 SKKNKKD
+785 SKKN

-824 KVNCKVDSK
+824 KVNCKVDKS
-833 ELDKIDKDINSKDAK
+833 ELDKIDKDISSKDAK
-848 QKIVELV
+848 KKVVELI
-855 GKDNATPIIEKWD
+855 GKDEATPIVEKWD
-868 SMDAPDKNTKLSGK
+868 KMEAPDKNTKLSGK

-894 MSADDKF
+894 MSANDKF

-1035 LKSSSVGISKSEK
+1035 LKSSSVGIPKSEK

-1101 SHAKIVGGMSAFAT
+1101 SHAKIVGGMSAFAS
-1115 GTVDDLSDVLDN
+1115 GTVDDLDDVFDN
-1127 DYLDDVTAYAHG
+1127 DYLEDVTAYAHG

-1151 KGGHRPGYH
+1151 KGGHRPGYY

-1174 STTPS
+1174 STAS
-1179 TTKKTKS
+1179 SKSKS
-1186 NSDKSKKKSTKKGK
+1186 NSGKSKKKNTKKGK

-1205 FQDYLERFFDWIEV
+1205 FQKWFEKFFDWIEE

-1232 KKAENSRTLRGRN
+1232 KKAENSRTLSGRN

-1254 TNKEISV
+1254 TNKEISA
-1261 NKKAVIRYRKQA
+1261 NQKGEARYRKQA
-1273 NTVKKQAIKRKIV
+1273 NIVKKQAIKKKIV

-1309 EKAQEFIKSYQE
+1309 EKTQEFIKSYQE
-1321 YWDKAEECRTNQLD
+1321 YWDKAEDCRTNQLD

-1351 TDYYDTL
+1351 TNYYDTV
-1358 GNLYKSQ
+1358 NDLYKSEQ
-1365 QEIYSSSNDLIKARG
+1365 DIYSSENEMIRAKG
-1380 GSEDTNSTYY
+1380 GSEDLNSTYH
-1390 KNLLSQ
+1390 KNLISQ
-1396 RSKQATQ
+1396 RSKQASQ
-1403 TSTLQQEKNAY
+1403 TSILQQEANAY
-1414 AKELKTAKKRFGS
+1414 AKELQTARKRFGA
-1427 NSNEAREAQI
+1427 NSEEALAAQT
-1437 KYNEIVKELNDSK
+1437 KYNEIIKSLNESK
-1450 TSYEELNEQIREVTY
+1450 TAYEELNEQIREVTY

-1555 LELENDNY
+1555 LDLENNNY

-1583 LKRENEIIDN
+1583 LKRENEILDN

-1662 WTEKK
+1662 WIEKK
-1667 REFIEAQQKE
+1667 RELIEAQQKE
-1677 ASNIKESRNA
+1677 ASTVKESRNA

-1759 KAQLKDAQDDYDETV
+1759 KAQLKDAQDDYNETV

-1788 VSEDASNVLDKTLT
+1788 VSEDASNALDKTLT

-1838 SSGTSVDTFTKDITN
+1838 TSGTSVDTFTKDITN
-1853 KTQNEL
+1853 KTQTEL
-1859 SNNIENVKNGI
+1859 RNNIENVKNGI

-1875 DNINV
+1875 DDINV
-1880 NDIGRGENADKADDI
+1880 NNIGRGENADKADDI
-1895 LKKQELNDS
+1895 LKKQEFNDS

-1944 KAEDEKNK
+1944 KAQDEKNK
-1952 KIESLRAGLAKA
+1952 KIESLRAGLVKA
-1964 NESYANAWDK
+1964 NESYANAWGK
-1974 TENHILN
+1974 TERHVQN
-1981 MKESSWWKNFADSK
+1981 MKESSWWKNFTDSK
-1995 KKKVKAHESISTK
+1995 KKKVKAHESIGTK
-2008 HLKKGKGLDAA
+2008 GLKKGKGLDAA
-2019 KTHNDLVKKEAQAK
+2019 KTHNNLVEKEFQAK

-2056 KIMGSIKAPA
+2056 KIMGG
-2066 IKASIKGFAKGG
+2066 IKGFAKGG

-2086 NDITKIIPALSNVIT
+2086 NDITKVIPTLSNVIT

-2137 NTMMKNGGMGDINIE
+2137 NAMMKNGGMGDINIE
-2152 NNFIVQGSIDK
+2152 NNLIVQGSIDK

>member
-1 MQVKAYTDI
+1 MQVKEYAELIKEVLYNPKTNKEYKD
-10 LEESILNPSKGNLK
+10 LFSI
-24 ESLTLPFESLKKF
+24 PFESLKKF
-37 AGTNI
+37 AGTKI
-42 GKLGIGFTSI
+42 GALGISLTSI
-52 FAAYKAFKAVDS
+52 FAAYKTFKAVDS

-111 NDIDVSGLKSVDAI
+111 NDIDVSGLESVDAI

-157 KNKRNILSQEQKE
+157 KNKQNILSQEQKE

-177 NLKKKVSPNVI
+177 NLKKKVIPNVRK
-188 QNEDGNYEYIGA
+188 NKDGTYEYGGANGVGA
-200 GTGVGVGTNPRPQNV
+200 GIAEKPQNV

-220 QDLKGYQKYS
+220 QDLKGYQEYS
-230 DKIEKLREKQS
+230 DKIAKLREKQS
-241 KATST
+241 KATSV

-259 EKTAKDKIGSS
+259 ETAKDKIGSS

-291 VEALSGHSK
+291 VEALAEHSK
-300 GFDNLKS
+300 GFNNLKS

-326 LNSFFDGST
+326 LNTFFDGST

-353 LQTALNSIGLSLNDL
+353 LQTALSSIGLSLNDL

-400 VANAFDNT
+400 VTNAFDNT

-418 SDYLSQAND
+418 SDYLSQADD
-427 LYKKGKIGT
+427 LYKRGKIGT

-441 STQYMFY
+441 STQYMFW

-468 WSEANEKR
+468 WEEANKKR
-476 KRYFDSDNPMDSANN
+476 KRYFDADNPMDSVNN
-491 FINDLK
+491 FIDDLK
-497 KHGLAK
+497 EHGLAK
-503 ENDNGDITWTKV
+503 ENDNGDITWTKA
-515 FDSSAKAAKELNLSV
+515 FDSSAKAAKELDLSV

-555 NLTTYKESLSGIKEI
+555 NLTTYKKSLSGIKEI

-626 KLQEAKTSAETSNT
+626 KLQEAKNSAETSNT

-653 TLKQTIQN
+653 TLKQTIQD
-661 AKNYTDKNGK
+661 AKHYTDKNGK

-706 KTLLQQQSSSIREQQ
+706 KTLLQQQASSIREQQ

-764 GVSEDK
+764 GVNEDK

-776 DKAKRNKKS
+776 DEAKRNKKS
-785 SKKNKKD
+785 SKKNKKN

-802 NTDEVDKTDKKIK
+802 NTDEVDKIDKKIK
-815 SDSKKPVEK
+815 SDSKKPIEK

-868 SMDAPDKNTKLSGK
+868 SMDAPDKNTRLSGK

-894 MSADDKF
+894 MSANDKF

-924 KTAIINGDSSAA
+924 KTAIINGDSSTA

-951 SFSIK
+951 SFSIN
-956 AKDNASGIIG
+956 ANDNASGTVR
-966 SIKSA
+966 SIKGEIDSVH
-971 ISSLTGK
+971 GK
-978 TVTVTTEHVNVVR
+978 TVTITTEHVNVVR
-991 TKEYGTKEYKSGGS
+991 TKSYGTKAYKSGGS

-1010 NGHKSHKKQF
+1010 NGHKSHQF

-1035 LKSSSVGISKSEK
+1035 LNSSSVGIPKSEK

-1086 HEQLKSLEEKGYITN
+1086 SEQMKSLEEKGYITN

-1115 GTVDDLSDVLDN
+1115 GTVDDLSDVFDN

-1151 KGGHRPGYH
+1151 KGGHRPGYY
-1160 TSSTSTNNNKKTTK
+1160 TSSTSTNKNKKTTK
-1174 STTPS
+1174 STAS
-1179 TTKKTKS
+1179 SKSKS
-1186 NSDKSKKKSTKKGK
+1186 NSGKSKKKNTKKGK

-1205 FQDYLERFFDWIEV
+1205 FQKWFEKFFDWIEE

-1232 KKAENSRTLRGRN
+1232 KKAENSRTLSGRN

-1254 TNKEISV
+1254 TNKEISA
-1261 NKKAVIRYRKQA
+1261 NQKGEARYKKQA
-1273 NTVKKQAIKRKIV
+1273 NTVKKQAIKKKIV

-1301 TININSYG
+1301 TININAYG
-1309 EKAQEFIKSYQE
+1309 EKTQEFIKSYQE
-1321 YWDKAEECRTNQLD
+1321 YWDKAEDCRTNQLD

-1351 TDYYDTL
+1351 TDYYDTV
-1358 GNLYKSQ
+1358 NDLYKSEQ
-1365 QEIYSSSNDLIKARG
+1365 DIYSSENEMIRAKG
-1380 GSEDTNSTYY
+1380 GSEDLNSTYH
-1390 KNLLSQ
+1390 KNLISQ
-1396 RSKQATQ
+1396 RSKQASQ
-1403 TSTLQQEKNAY
+1403 TSILRQEANAY
-1414 AKELKTAKKRFGS
+1414 AKELQTARKRFGA
-1427 NSNEAREAQI
+1427 NSEEALAAQT
-1437 KYNEIVKELNDSK
+1437 KYNEIVKSLNESK

-1555 LELENDNY
+1555 LDLENDNY

-1583 LKRENEIIDN
+1583 LKRENEILDN

-1662 WTEKK
+1662 WIEKK
-1667 REFIEAQQKE
+1667 RELIEAQQKE
-1677 ASNIKESRNA
+1677 ASTVKESRNA

-1759 KAQLKDAQDDYDETV
+1759 KAQLKDAQDDYNETV

-1788 VSEDASNVLDKTLT
+1788 VSEDASNALDKTLT

-1838 SSGTSVDTFTKDITN
+1838 TSGTSVDTFTKDITN
-1853 KTQNEL
+1853 KTQTEL
-1859 SNNIENVKNGI
+1859 RNNIENVKNGT

-1875 DNINV
+1875 DDINV
-1880 NDIGRGENADKADDI
+1880 NNIGRGENADKADDI

-1944 KAEDEKNK
+1944 KAQDEKNK
-1952 KIESLRAGLAKA
+1952 KIESLRAGLVKA
-1964 NESYANAWDK
+1964 NESYANAWGK
-1974 TENHILN
+1974 TERHVQN
-1981 MKESSWWKNFADSK
+1981 MKESSWWKNFTDSK
-1995 KKKVKAHESISTK
+1995 KKKVKAHESIGTK
-2008 HLKKGKGLDAA
+2008 GLKKGKGFDAA
-2019 KTHNDLVKKEAQAK
+2019 KTHNNLVEKEFQAK

-2056 KIMGSIKAPA
+2056 KIMGG
-2066 IKASIKGFAKGG
+2066 IKGFAKGG

-2086 NDITKIIPALSNVIT
+2086 NDITKVIPTLSNVIT

-2152 NNFIVQGSIDK
+2152 NNLIVQGSIDK

>member
-111 NDIDVSGLKSVDAI
+111 NDIDVSGLESVDAI

-259 EKTAKDKIGSS
+259 ETAKDKIGSS

-291 VEALSGHSK
+291 VEALSGHNK

-1414 AKELKTAKKRFGS
+1414 TKELKTAKKRFGS

-1593 NISDMDHLIDLMGDA
+1593 NINDMDHLIDLMGDA

-1677 ASNIKESRNA
+1677 ASTIKESRNA

-1732 NINILQNEIAALEG
+1732 NINILQNEIASLEG

-2078 IANELVPV
+2078 ITDELVPV
-2086 NDITKIIPALSNVIT
+2086 NDITKVIPALSNVIT

-2152 NNFIVQGSIDK
+2152 NNLIVQGSIDK

>member
-1 MQVKAYTDI
+1 MQVKEYAKVFKDI
-10 LEESILNPSKGNLK
+10 IFNSKGNKDDVFTGGTALK
-24 ESLTLPFESLKKF
+24 AILGNKLTKF
-37 AGTNI
+37 VSSPLGS
-42 GKLGIGFTSI
+42 LGIGLTSI
-52 FAAYKAFKAVDS
+52 FAAYKTFKAVDS

-84 QDTKSQVDDLQSKV
+84 QNTKSQVDDLQSKV

-111 NDIDVSGLKSVDAI
+111 NDIDVSGLESVDAI

-157 KNKRNILSQEQKE
+157 KNKQNILSQEQKE

-200 GTGVGVGTNPRPQNV
+200 GTGAGVGTNPRPQNV

-220 QDLKGYQKYS
+220 QDLKGYQEYS
-230 DKIEKLREKQS
+230 DKIAKFREKQS
-241 KATST
+241 KATSA

-259 EKTAKDKIGSS
+259 ETAKDKIGSS

-326 LNSFFDGST
+326 LNTFFDGST

-353 LQTALNSIGLSLNDL
+353 LQTALSSIGLSLNDL

-400 VANAFDNT
+400 VTNAFDNT

-418 SDYLSQAND
+418 SDYLSQADD

-468 WSEANEKR
+468 WEEANKKR
-476 KRYFDSDNPMDSANN
+476 KRYFDADNPMDSANN

-503 ENDNGDITWTKV
+503 ENDNGDITWTKA
-515 FDSSAKAAKELNLSV
+515 FDSSAKAAKELDLSV

-653 TLKQTIQN
+653 TLKQTIQD
-661 AKNYTDKNGK
+661 AKHYTDKNGK

-706 KTLLQQQSSSIREQQ
+706 KTLLQQQASSIREQQ

-776 DKAKRNKKS
+776 DEAKRNKKS

-936 DKAISKVNA
+936 DKAISKVNV

-951 SFSIK
+951 SFSIN
-956 AKDNASGIIG
+956 ANDNASGTVI
-966 SIKSA
+966 SIKGEIDSVH
-971 ISSLTGK
+971 GK
-978 TVTVTTEHVNVVR
+978 TVTITTEHVNVVR
-991 TKEYGTKEYKSGGS
+991 TKSYGTKAYKSGGS

-1010 NGHKSHKKQF
+1010 NGHKSHQF

-1035 LKSSSVGISKSEK
+1035 LNSSSVGIPKSEK

-1056 EGVVRDG
+1056 EGVVRNG

-1086 HEQLKSLEEKGYITN
+1086 SEQMKSLEEKGYITN

-1205 FQDYLERFFDWIEV
+1205 FQDYLERFFDWIEE

-1254 TNKEISV
+1254 TNKEVST

-1273 NTVKKQAIKRKIV
+1273 NTVKKQAVKRKIV

-1292 NLIKKIQNG
+1292 NLIKKIKNG

-1358 GNLYKSQ
+1358 GNLYKSE
-1365 QEIYSSSNDLIKARG
+1365 QEIYSSSNDLIKASG
-1380 GSEDTNSTYY
+1380 GSEGTNSTYY
-1390 KNLLSQ
+1390 KNLLFQ

-1450 TSYEELNEQIREVTY
+1450 TAYEDLNSQIREVTY
-1465 NLKQIAIDKWTSAMD
+1465 NLSQWAIDKWAGVADRLSAAASLFKVKDTSNDTRRKNLEKIYTNQKTANNNTIVYYEKLRND
-1480 KLSSLASLI
+1480 KIMERNKYDKSSTKWNELNSEVSDLDVKILGLAS
-1489 SVKNISN
+1489 
-1496 KERDSRLEQTYKNQ
+1496 
-1510 MTTDNNIIVA
+1510 DN
-1520 NQDMINIK
+1520 
-1528 KQRLVE
+1528 
-1534 LKNTGDPNLTGEK
+1534 
-1547 AVQIRKEI
+1547 
-1555 LELENDNY
+1555 
-1563 DRMQH
+1563 
-1568 REEKLNDIIELRFDK
+1568 EELNDSIQELRFEPFEK
-1583 LKRENEIIDN
+1583 MNEAIDN
-1593 NISDMDHLIDLMGDA
+1593 NISDIEHLIDLMGDA
-1608 EIVADD
+1608 ETVTED
-1614 GKITD
+1614 GTITD
-1619 TGNAQILLNSN
+1619 VGNAQVLLNVQ
-1630 KIQQAQTAIAN
+1630 KINQAQMAISN
-1641 YQKGLD
+1641 YKKEMTGLETMYKN
-1647 ALGNSYTDTSMSEEE
+1647 GQMSEEDYLS
-1662 WTEKK
+1662 KK
-1667 REFIEAQQKE
+1667 REIIEAQQKE
-1677 ASNIKESRNA
+1677 ASTVKDSRNA
-1687 ILQIYKNSLQK
+1687 ILQIYKDSLQK
-1698 ENELLQKNIDK
+1698 ENDLLQKNITK
-1709 RKDALQKKKDYY
+1709 RQNALKAKQDYY
-1721 NYDKTLKEKNK
+1721 NYNKTLQSKNK
-1732 NINILQNEIAALEG
+1732 DITTVQNEIAALEG
-1746 TSSAAGKARLEEL
+1746 TTSAAGKARLEEL
-1759 KAQLKDAQDDYDETV
+1759 KAQLKDLQDDYDDTV
-1774 RDHEDELRSEGYDK
+1774 RDHENDIRSEGYDK
-1788 VSEDASNVLDKTLT
+1788 ISEDASDALDKTLKT
-1802 ALDSNSKMQTDVVNK
+1802 LDSNSKMQTDVVNK
-1817 MLDGMVESYDEAYAK
+1817 MLDGMVDSYKEAYDK
-1832 IRDIIA
+1832 INEIIK
-1838 SSGTSVDTFTKDITN
+1838 SSGTAVSES
-1853 KTQNEL
+1853 TQNITHQMENTL
-1859 SNNIENVKNGI
+1859 ENTVSNVKNGS
-1870 TTSTV
+1870 TSSNLGNV
-1875 DNINV
+1875 DTSAIKGGNN
-1880 NDIGRGENADKADDI
+1880 EN
-1895 LKKQELNDS
+1895 
-1904 TVNGASK
+1904 
-1911 IDLSEQQAEWN
+1911 
-1922 RQQTIKAQQEA
+1922 KAQSAISQILNQDNSTEPSLTKEGQDRKKA
-1933 AKKQKAAQQAK
+1933 ADTKAKQDEEAKKQKQKQINDLQSKLKNANIEYSKAYTKTKKHIATMKKSAYWKYINDAK
-1944 KAEDEKNK
+1944 RK
-1952 KIESLRAGLAKA
+1952 KIE
-1964 NESYANAWDK
+1964 
-1974 TENHILN
+1974 NHQT
-1981 MKESSWWKNFADSK
+1981 
-1995 KKKVKAHESISTK
+1995 ISTK
-2008 HLKKGKGLDAA
+2008 SLKKGKGLEGA
-2019 KTHNDLVKKEAQAK
+2019 KHHNNYVKIENTKKSKAQGYVNDLKK
-2033 KTAQDYIN
+2033 
-2041 QLSKYGVKESLVNPS
+2041 LGVKATVQR
-2056 KIMGSIKAPA
+2056 
-2066 IKASIKGFAKGG
+2066 IKGYATGG
-2078 IANELVPV
+2078 ITNELLPV
-2086 NDITKIIPALSNVIT
+2086 NDITKIIPELSKVIST
-2101 SNGDEGLITA
+2101 NGDEGLITA

-2116 ILPEKPVKNLVPDFI
+2116 ILPERPVKNLVPEFI
-2131 SNVEKA
+2131 KNVEKA
-2137 NTMMKNGGMGDINIE
+2137 SEMAKGGELRDINIE
-2152 NNFIVQGSIDK
+2152 NNLIVQGSIDK

-2177 DYIVKQLTDQRQKS
+2177 DYITKQLKDDLGKL
-2191 GYKTKL
+2191 GYKKGL

>member
-1 MQVKAYTDI
+1 MQVKEYAELIKEVLYNPKTNKEYKD
-10 LEESILNPSKGNLK
+10 LFSI
-24 ESLTLPFESLKKF
+24 PFESINNF
-37 AGTNI
+37 AGSNI
-42 GKLGIGFTSI
+42 GKLGISLTSI
-52 FAAYKAFKAVDS
+52 FAAYKAFKAIDNKV
-64 KFGLTYNGAYG
+64 GLTYNGAYG

-84 QDTKSQVDDLQSKV
+84 QDTKSEVDDLQSKV

-111 NDIDVSGLKSVDAI
+111 NDIDVSGLESVDAI

-140 AEVQKVQVAN
+140 AEVQKIQVAN
-150 TQLKGTL
+150 TQLEGTL
-157 KNKRNILSQEQKE
+157 KNKQNILSQEQKE

-177 NLKKKVSPNVI
+177 NLKKKINPNVKKSK
-188 QNEDGNYEYIGA
+188 DGTYEYVGTNGVAA
-200 GTGVGVGTNPRPQNV
+200 GTGAEHQNV

-220 QDLKGYQKYS
+220 QDLKGYQEYS
-230 DKIEKLREKQS
+230 DKIAKLREKQS

-259 EKTAKDKIGSS
+259 ETAKDKIGSS

-326 LNSFFDGST
+326 LNTFFDGST

-341 EELQDAVNSGQD
+341 KELQDAVNSGQD
-353 LQTALNSIGLSLNDL
+353 LQTALSSIGLSLNDL

-400 VANAFDNT
+400 VTNAFDNT

-476 KRYFDSDNPMDSANN
+476 KRYFDADNPMDSANN

-503 ENDNGDITWTKV
+503 ESDDGEITWTKA
-515 FDSSAKAAKELNLSV
+515 FDSSAKAAKELDLSV

-593 DKNVKKYNKDMSDLT
+593 DKNVKKYNKDMSNLT

-626 KLQEAKTSAETSNT
+626 KLQEAKNNAETSNT

-653 TLKQTIQN
+653 TLKQTIQD
-661 AKNYTDKNGK
+661 AKHYTDKNGK

-694 ERATLLTNDENK
+694 ERATLLTNNENK
-706 KTLLQQQSSSIREQQ
+706 KTLLQQQASSIREQQ

-736 SYSKSHRDDLNNLN
+736 SYSKNHRDDLNNLN

-776 DKAKRNKKS
+776 DEAKRNKKS
-785 SKKNKKD
+785 SKKD

-802 NTDEVDKTDKKIK
+802 NTDEIDKTDKKIK

-951 SFSIK
+951 SFSIN
-956 AKDNASGIIG
+956 AKDNASGTVR
-966 SIKSA
+966 SIKGEIDSVH
-971 ISSLTGK
+971 GK

-991 TKEYGTKEYKSGGS
+991 TKSYGTKAYKSGGS

-1010 NGHKSHKKQF
+1010 NGHKSHQF

-1035 LKSSSVGISKSEK
+1035 LKSSSVGIPKSEK

-1086 HEQLKSLEEKGYITN
+1086 SEQMKSLEEKGYITN
-1101 SHAKIVGGMSAFAT
+1101 SHAKIVGGMSAFAS
-1115 GTVDDLSDVLDN
+1115 GTVDDLSDVFDD
-1127 DYLDDVTAYAHG
+1127 DYLNDVTAYAHG

-1151 KGGHRPGYH
+1151 KGGHRPGYY

-1186 NSDKSKKKSTKKGK
+1186 NSDKSKKKNTKKGK

-1205 FQDYLERFFDWIEV
+1205 FQKWFEKFFDWIEE

-1232 KKAENSRTLRGRN
+1232 KKAENSRTLSGRN

-1254 TNKEISV
+1254 TNKEISA
-1261 NKKAVIRYRKQA
+1261 NQKGEARYKKQA
-1273 NTVKKQAIKRKIV
+1273 NTVKKQAIKKKIV

-1301 TININSYG
+1301 TININAYG
-1309 EKAQEFIKSYQE
+1309 EKTQEFIKSYQE
-1321 YWDKAEECRTNQLD
+1321 YWDKAEDCRTNQLD

-1351 TDYYDTL
+1351 TDYYDTV
-1358 GNLYKSQ
+1358 NDLYKSEQ
-1365 QEIYSSSNDLIKARG
+1365 DIYSSENEMIRAKG
-1380 GSEDTNSTYY
+1380 GSEDLNSTYH
-1390 KNLLSQ
+1390 KNLISQ
-1396 RSKQATQ
+1396 RSKQASQ
-1403 TSTLQQEKNAY
+1403 TSILRQEANAY
-1414 AKELKTAKKRFGS
+1414 AKELQTARKRFGA
-1427 NSNEAREAQI
+1427 NSEEALAAQT
-1437 KYNEIVKELNDSK
+1437 KYNEIVKSLNESK

-1555 LELENDNY
+1555 LDLENDNY

-1583 LKRENEIIDN
+1583 LKRENEILDN

-1662 WTEKK
+1662 WIEKK
-1667 REFIEAQQKE
+1667 RELIEAQQKE
-1677 ASNIKESRNA
+1677 ASTVKESRNA

-1759 KAQLKDAQDDYDETV
+1759 KAQLKDAQDDYNETV

-1788 VSEDASNVLDKTLT
+1788 VSEDASNALDKTLT

-1838 SSGTSVDTFTKDITN
+1838 TSGTSVDTFTKDITN
-1853 KTQNEL
+1853 KTQTEL
-1859 SNNIENVKNGI
+1859 RNNIENVKNGT

-1875 DNINV
+1875 DDINV
-1880 NDIGRGENADKADDI
+1880 NNIGRGENADKADDI

-1944 KAEDEKNK
+1944 KAQDEKNK
-1952 KIESLRAGLAKA
+1952 KIESLRAGLVKA
-1964 NESYANAWDK
+1964 NESYANAWGK
-1974 TENHILN
+1974 TERHVQN
-1981 MKESSWWKNFADSK
+1981 MKESSWWKNFTDSK
-1995 KKKVKAHESISTK
+1995 KKKVKAHESIGTK
-2008 HLKKGKGLDAA
+2008 GLKKGKGLDAA
-2019 KTHNDLVKKEAQAK
+2019 KTHNNLVEKEFQAK

-2056 KIMGSIKAPA
+2056 KIMGG
-2066 IKASIKGFAKGG
+2066 IKGFAKGG

-2086 NDITKIIPALSNVIT
+2086 NDITKVIPTLSNVIT

-2152 NNFIVQGSIDK
+2152 NNLIVQGSIDK

>member
-1 MQVKAYTDI
+1 MQVKGYADLIKEVLYNPNTDKEYKD
-10 LEESILNPSKGNLK
+10 LFSI
-24 ESLTLPFESLKKF
+24 PFESIKKF
-37 AGTNI
+37 TSSNI
-42 GKLGIGFTSI
+42 GRLGISFTSI
-52 FAAYKAFKAVDS
+52 FAAYKAFKAIDS
-64 KFGLTYNGAYG
+64 KVGLTYSGAYG

-84 QDTKSQVDDLQSKV
+84 QDTKSEVDDLQSKV

-111 NDIDVSGLKSVDAI
+111 NDIDVSGLESVDAI

-140 AEVQKVQVAN
+140 AEVQKIQVAN
-150 TQLKGTL
+150 TQLEGTL
-157 KNKRNILSQEQKE
+157 KNKQNILSQEQKE

-177 NLKKKVSPNVI
+177 NLKKKVNPNVKKSK
-188 QNEDGNYEYIGA
+188 DGTYEYVGTNGVAA
-200 GTGVGVGTNPRPQNV
+200 GTGAEHQSV

-220 QDLKGYQKYS
+220 QDLKGYQEYS
-230 DKIEKLREKQS
+230 DKIAKLREKQS

-259 EKTAKDKIGSS
+259 ETTKDKIGNS

-353 LQTALNSIGLSLNDL
+353 LQTALSSIGLSLNDL

-400 VANAFDNT
+400 VTNAFDNT

-441 STQYMFY
+441 STQYMFW

-468 WSEANEKR
+468 WSKANEKR
-476 KRYFDSDNPMDSANN
+476 KRYFDADNPMDSANN

-503 ENDNGDITWTKV
+503 ESDDGEITWTKA
-515 FDSSAKAAKELNLSV
+515 FDSSAKAAKELDLSV

-555 NLTTYKESLSGIKEI
+555 NLATYKESLSGIKEI

-578 KGGYKEQLGTKIEGW
+578 KDGYKEQLGTKIKGW

-653 TLKQTIQN
+653 TLKQTIQD

-706 KTLLQQQSSSIREQQ
+706 KALLQQQASSIREQQ

-736 SYSKSHRDDLNNLN
+736 SYSKSHRDDLKNLN
-750 KYSANAKKTSANTL
+750 KYSANTKKTSANTL

-770 IQVKAP
+770 IKVDAP
-776 DKAKRNKKS
+776 DEANRNLKKKS
-785 SKKNKKD
+785 SKSNKKD
-792 TEEKTVKYTT
+792 IEEKTVKYTT

-824 KVNCKVDSK
+824 KVSCKVDSK
-833 ELDKIDKDINSKDAK
+833 ELDKIDKDISSKDAK

-855 GKDNATPIIEKWD
+855 GEDNATPIIDKWD
-868 SMDAPDKNTKLSGK
+868 KMEAPDKDTTLSGK
-882 DQATAIVTLWNA
+882 DQATAIVTLWNS
-894 MSADDKF
+894 MSANDKF

-951 SFSIK
+951 SFSIN
-956 AKDNASGIIG
+956 AKDKASGIIG

-971 ISSLTGK
+971 INSLTGK
-978 TVTVTTEHVNVVR
+978 TVTLTTNHVSNY
-991 TKEYGTKEYKSGGS
+991 TTNKSGSGGS
-1005 QRFSS
+1005 
-1010 NGHKSHKKQF
+1010 GGSHKGSKGSSKGSGGKKGFGAGAGVRF

-1035 LKSSSVGISKSEK
+1035 LNSSSVGIPKSEK
-1048 TLINEVGT
+1048 TLINEVGA

-1073 ALVDLHRGDIVFN
+1073 ALVDLKKNDIVFN
-1086 HEQLKSLEEKGYITN
+1086 HKQMEELEKKGYITN
-1101 SHAKIVGGMSAFAT
+1101 SHAKIVGGMSAFAS
-1115 GTVDDLSDVLDN
+1115 GTVDDLNDVFDN

-1151 KGGHRPGYH
+1151 KGGHRPGYY
-1160 TSSTSTNNNKKTTK
+1160 TSTSTNNKNKTTK
-1174 STTPS
+1174 STTS
-1179 TTKKTKS
+1179 SKSKS
-1186 NSDKSKKKSTKKGK
+1186 NSDKSKKKTTKKGK

-1205 FQDYLERFFDWIEV
+1205 FFDWIEV

-1232 KKAENSRTLRGRN
+1232 KKAENSRTLSGRN

-1254 TNKEISV
+1254 TNKEISA
-1261 NKKAVIRYRKQA
+1261 NKKGEARYRKQA
-1273 NTVKKQAIKRKIV
+1273 NTVKKQAIKKKIV

-1321 YWDKAEECRTNQLD
+1321 YWDKAEDCRTNQLD

-1351 TDYYDTL
+1351 TDYYDTV
-1358 GNLYKSQ
+1358 NDLYKSEQ
-1365 QEIYSSSNDLIKARG
+1365 DIYSSENEMIRAKG
-1380 GSEDTNSTYY
+1380 GSEDLNSAYH
-1390 KNLLSQ
+1390 KNLISQ
-1396 RSKQATQ
+1396 RSKQASQ
-1403 TSTLQQEKNAY
+1403 TSIFQQEANAY
-1414 AKELKTAKKRFGS
+1414 AKELQTARKRFGA
-1427 NSNEAREAQI
+1427 NSEEALVAQT
-1437 KYNEIVKELNDSK
+1437 KYNEIVKSLNESK

-1528 KQRLVE
+1528 KQRLIE

-1583 LKRENEIIDN
+1583 LKRENEILDN

-1619 TGNAQILLNSN
+1619 VGNAQILLNSN

-1647 ALGNSYTDTSMSEEE
+1647 ALGSSYTDTSMSEEE

-1667 REFIEAQQKE
+1667 RELIEAQQKE
-1677 ASNIKESRNA
+1677 ASTVKESRNA

-1788 VSEDASNVLDKTLT
+1788 VSEDASNALDKTLT

-1838 SSGTSVDTFTKDITN
+1838 TSGTSVDTFTKDITN

-1859 SNNIENVKNGI
+1859 SNNIENVKNGT

-1875 DNINV
+1875 DDINV
-1880 NDIGRGENADKADDI
+1880 NNIGRGENADKADAI
-1895 LKKQELNDS
+1895 LEKQELNDS

-1922 RQQTIKAQQEA
+1922 RQQAIKAQQET
-1933 AKKQKAAQQAK
+1933 AKKQEAAQQAK
-1944 KAEDEKNK
+1944 EAADKKNK
-1952 KIESLRAGLAKA
+1952 EIESLRAKLAKA
-1964 NESYANAWDK
+1964 NDSYADAWAK
-1974 TENHILN
+1974 TENHVLN
-1981 MKESSWWKNFADSK
+1981 MKESGWWKNFAESK
-1995 KKKVKAHESISTK
+1995 KKKVKAHESIGTK
-2008 HLKKGKGLDAA
+2008 GLKKGKGLDAA
-2019 KTHNDLVKKEAQAK
+2019 KTHNDLVKKESQAK

-2041 QLSKYGVKESLVNPS
+2041 KLSKYGVKESLVNPS
-2056 KIMGSIKAPA
+2056 KVMGGIKAPA

-2078 IANELVPV
+2078 IANELVPI
-2086 NDITKIIPALSNVIT
+2086 NDITKVIPALSNVIT

-2137 NTMMKNGGMGDINIE
+2137 NAIMKNGGMGDINIE
-2152 NNFIVQGSIDK
+2152 NNLIVQGSIDK

>member
-1 MQVKAYTDI
+1 MQVKEYAELIKEVLYNPKTNKEYKD
-10 LEESILNPSKGNLK
+10 LFSI
-24 ESLTLPFESLKKF
+24 PFESINNF
-37 AGTNI
+37 AGSNI
-42 GKLGIGFTSI
+42 GKLGISLTSI
-52 FAAYKAFKAVDS
+52 FAAYKAFKAIDNKV
-64 KFGLTYNGAYG
+64 GLTYNGAYG

-84 QDTKSQVDDLQSKV
+84 QDTKSEVDDLQSKV

-111 NDIDVSGLKSVDAI
+111 NDIDVSGLESVDAI

-140 AEVQKVQVAN
+140 AEVQKIQVAN
-150 TQLKGTL
+150 TQLEGTL
-157 KNKRNILSQEQKE
+157 KNKQNILSQEQKE

-177 NLKKKVSPNVI
+177 NLKKKVNPNVKKSK
-188 QNEDGNYEYIGA
+188 DGTYEYVGTNGVAA
-200 GTGVGVGTNPRPQNV
+200 GTGAEHQNV

-220 QDLKGYQKYS
+220 QDLKGYQEYS
-230 DKIEKLREKQS
+230 DKIAKLREKQS
-241 KATST
+241 KATSA

-259 EKTAKDKIGSS
+259 ETAKDKIGSS

-353 LQTALNSIGLSLNDL
+353 LQTALSSIGLSLNDL

-400 VANAFDNT
+400 VTNAFDNT

-503 ENDNGDITWTKV
+503 ESDDGEITWTKA

-653 TLKQTIQN
+653 TLKQTVQD
-661 AKNYTDKNGK
+661 AKHYTDKNGK

-682 NFQLAG
+682 NFQSAG

-694 ERATLLTNDENK
+694 ERATLLTNNENK
-706 KTLLQQQSSSIREQQ
+706 KTLLQQQASSIREQQ

-764 GVSEDK
+764 DVSEDK

-776 DKAKRNKKS
+776 DEAKRNKKS
-785 SKKNKKD
+785 SKKN

-868 SMDAPDKNTKLSGK
+868 SMNAPDKNTKLSGK

-894 MSADDKF
+894 MSANDKF

-978 TVTVTTEHVNVVR
+978 TVTLTTNHVSNY
-991 TKEYGTKEYKSGGS
+991 TTNKSSSGGS
-1005 QRFSS
+1005 GGS
-1010 NGHKSHKKQF
+1010 HKSSKGSSKGSGGKKGFGAGAGVRF
-1020 NGTFHPSVP
+1020 NGTFHPSIP

-1035 LKSSSVGISKSEK
+1035 LSSSSVGIPKSEK

-1073 ALVDLHRGDIVFN
+1073 ALVDLKKNDIVFN
-1086 HEQLKSLEEKGYITN
+1086 HKQMEELEKKGYITN
-1101 SHAKIVGGMSAFAT
+1101 SHAKIVGGMSAFAS
-1115 GTVDDLSDVLDN
+1115 GTVDDLSDVFDD

-1151 KGGHRPGYH
+1151 KGGHRPGYY

-1174 STTPS
+1174 STAS
-1179 TTKKTKS
+1179 SKSKS
-1186 NSDKSKKKSTKKGK
+1186 NSGKSKKKNTKKGK

-1205 FQDYLERFFDWIEV
+1205 FQKWFEKFFDWIEE

-1232 KKAENSRTLRGRN
+1232 KKAENSRTLSGRN

-1254 TNKEISV
+1254 TNKEISA
-1261 NKKAVIRYRKQA
+1261 NQKGEARYRKQA
-1273 NTVKKQAIKRKIV
+1273 NTVKKQAIKKKIV

-1301 TININSYG
+1301 TININAYG
-1309 EKAQEFIKSYQE
+1309 EKTQEFIKSYQE
-1321 YWDKAEECRTNQLD
+1321 YWDKAEDCRTNQLD

-1351 TDYYDTL
+1351 TDYYDTV
-1358 GNLYKSQ
+1358 NDLYKSEQ
-1365 QEIYSSSNDLIKARG
+1365 DIYSSENEMIRAKG
-1380 GSEDTNSTYY
+1380 GSEDLNSTYH
-1390 KNLLSQ
+1390 KNLISQ
-1396 RSKQATQ
+1396 RSKQASQ
-1403 TSTLQQEKNAY
+1403 TSILRQEANAY
-1414 AKELKTAKKRFGS
+1414 AKELQTARKRFGA
-1427 NSNEAREAQI
+1427 NSEEALAAQT
-1437 KYNEIVKELNDSK
+1437 KYNEIVKSLNESK

-1555 LELENDNY
+1555 LDLENDNY

-1583 LKRENEIIDN
+1583 LKRENEILDN

-1647 ALGNSYTDTSMSEEE
+1647 ALGSSYTDTSMSEEE

-1667 REFIEAQQKE
+1667 RELIEAQQKE
-1677 ASNIKESRNA
+1677 ASTVKESRNA

-1698 ENELLQKNIDK
+1698 ENELLQKNIEK

-1853 KTQNEL
+1853 KTQTEL

-1875 DNINV
+1875 DDINV
-1880 NDIGRGENADKADDI
+1880 NNIGRGENADKADDI
-1895 LKKQELNDS
+1895 LKKQEFNDS

-1944 KAEDEKNK
+1944 KAQDEKNK
-1952 KIESLRAGLAKA
+1952 KIESLRAGLVKA
-1964 NESYANAWDK
+1964 NESYANAWGK
-1974 TENHILN
+1974 TERHVQN
-1981 MKESSWWKNFADSK
+1981 MKESSWWKNFTDSK
-1995 KKKVKAHESISTK
+1995 KKKVKAHESIGTK
-2008 HLKKGKGLDAA
+2008 GLKKGKGLDAA
-2019 KTHNDLVKKEAQAK
+2019 KTHNNLVEKEFQAK

-2056 KIMGSIKAPA
+2056 KIMGG
-2066 IKASIKGFAKGG
+2066 IKGFAKGG

-2086 NDITKIIPALSNVIT
+2086 NDITKVIPTLSNVIT

-2137 NTMMKNGGMGDINIE
+2137 NAMMKNGGMGDINIE
-2152 NNFIVQGSIDK
+2152 NNLIVQGSIDK

>member
-1 MQVKAYTDI
+1 MIDQAEIQKIQVANSELETTLKTKNKLLSREEKEAADNASKAAKKTVTPTLNTLQVAGNNPKSATAFGDDMFKYGGADIDAGATAKSSSGGFKGFVNGIKYMFMHGGTDVDVTGTSEQNSNLSILDATNKDLKDYEAYTKKIRKLREEQANSTSVAESKQIGNEIEQAEKMKDI
-10 LEESILNPSKGNLK
+10 LETNL
-24 ESLTLPFESLKKF
+24 
-37 AGTNI
+37 
-42 GKLGIGFTSI
+42 
-52 FAAYKAFKAVDS
+52 
-64 KFGLTYNGAYG
+64 
-75 NTSKSLKSV
+75 
-84 QDTKSQVDDLQSKV
+84 
-98 DGYKESL
+98 
-105 QQIATN
+105 
-111 NDIDVSGLKSVDAI
+111 
-125 IQKINSV
+125 
-132 GGISLVDQ
+132 
-140 AEVQKVQVAN
+140 
-150 TQLKGTL
+150 
-157 KNKRNILSQEQKE
+157 
-170 AAADAEK
+170 
-177 NLKKKVSPNVI
+177 
-188 QNEDGNYEYIGA
+188 
-200 GTGVGVGTNPRPQNV
+200 
-215 IDATA
+215 
-220 QDLKGYQKYS
+220 
-230 DKIEKLREKQS
+230 
-241 KATST
+241 ST
-246 SESKAIEKQIKEA
+246 
-259 EKTAKDKIGSS
+259 
-270 LDSRQEELSTMMK
+270 RQEELDTMMK
-283 ALSVNGEG
+283 AVSVNGEG
-291 VEALSGHSK
+291 TKALDGYEELFSQ
-300 GFDNLKS
+300 LKTKMTQ
-307 IVNAI
+307 I
-312 SNKDLNSTEKALSS
+312 STKDLTDTEKALSS
-326 LNSFFDGST
+326 LNTFFDGSM

-353 LQTALNSIGLSLNDL
+353 LQTALSSIGLSLNDL

-400 VANAFDNT
+400 VTNAFDNT

-418 SDYLSQAND
+418 SDYLSQADN

-468 WSEANEKR
+468 WEEANKKR
-476 KRYFDSDNPMDSANN
+476 KRYFDADNPMDSVNN
-491 FINDLK
+491 FIDDLK
-497 KHGLAK
+497 EHGLAK
-503 ENDNGDITWTKV
+503 ENDNGDITWTKA
-515 FDSSAKAAKELNLSV
+515 FDSSAKAAKELDLSV

-555 NLTTYKESLSGIKEI
+555 NLTTYKKSLSGIKEI

-626 KLQEAKTSAETSNT
+626 KLQEAKNSAETSNT

-653 TLKQTIQN
+653 TLKQTIQD
-661 AKNYTDKNGK
+661 AKHYTDKNGK

-706 KTLLQQQSSSIREQQ
+706 KTLLQQQASSIREQQ

-764 GVSEDK
+764 GVNEDK

-776 DKAKRNKKS
+776 DEAKRNKKS
-785 SKKNKKD
+785 SKKNKKN

-894 MSADDKF
+894 MSANDKF

-924 KTAIINGDSSAA
+924 KTAIINGDSSTA

-951 SFSIK
+951 SFSIN
-956 AKDNASGIIG
+956 ANDNASGTVR
-966 SIKSA
+966 SIKGEIDSVH
-971 ISSLTGK
+971 GK
-978 TVTVTTEHVNVVR
+978 TVTITTEHVNVVR
-991 TKEYGTKEYKSGGS
+991 TKSYGTKAYKSGGS

-1010 NGHKSHKKQF
+1010 NGHKSHQF

-1035 LKSSSVGISKSEK
+1035 LNSSSVGIPKSEK

-1086 HEQLKSLEEKGYITN
+1086 SEQMKSLEEKGYITN

-1115 GTVDDLSDVLDN
+1115 GTVGDLSDVFDN

-1151 KGGHRPGYH
+1151 KGGHRPGYY
-1160 TSSTSTNNNKKTTK
+1160 TSSTSTNKNKKTTK
-1174 STTPS
+1174 STTSS

-1186 NSDKSKKKSTKKGK
+1186 NSDKSKKKTTKKGK

-1205 FQDYLERFFDWIEV
+1205 FQDYLEKFFDWIEV
-1219 RLKKLQTQTERFE
+1219 RLKKLQTNTERFE
-1232 KKAENSRTLRGRN
+1232 KKAENSRTLKGRN

-1254 TNKEISV
+1254 TNKEVST

-1273 NTVKKQAIKRKIV
+1273 NTVKKQAVKRKIV

-1292 NLIKKIQNG
+1292 NLIKKIKNG

-1365 QEIYSSSNDLIKARG
+1365 QEIYSSSNDLIKASG
-1380 GSEDTNSTYY
+1380 GSEGTNSTYY

-1450 TSYEELNEQIREVTY
+1450 TAYEDLNSQIKEVTY
-1465 NLKQIAIDKWTSAMD
+1465 NLSQWAIDKWSGVADRLSTAVSLFKVKDASNETRRKNLENTYAAQRTANNNTIVYYEKLYND
-1480 KLSSLASLI
+1480 KIMERDKYKKDSTNWNKLNSEASDLSVKILGLAS
-1489 SVKNISN
+1489 
-1496 KERDSRLEQTYKNQ
+1496 
-1510 MTTDNNIIVA
+1510 DNE
-1520 NQDMINIK
+1520 
-1528 KQRLVE
+1528 E
-1534 LKNTGDPNLTGEK
+1534 LKDSI
-1547 AVQIRKEI
+1547 Q
-1555 LELENDNY
+1555 
-1563 DRMQH
+1563 
-1568 REEKLNDIIELRFDK
+1568 ELRFEPFEK
-1583 LKRENEIIDN
+1583 MNETIDN
-1593 NISDMDHLIDLMGDA
+1593 NINDIEHLIDLMGDA
-1608 EIVADD
+1608 ETVSED
-1614 GKITD
+1614 GVITD
-1619 TGNAQILLNSN
+1619 VGNAKILLNVQ
-1630 KIQQAQTAIAN
+1630 KINQAQMAISN
-1641 YQKGLD
+1641 YKKEMTGLETMYKN
-1647 ALGNSYTDTSMSEEE
+1647 GQMSEEDYLS
-1662 WTEKK
+1662 KK
-1667 REFIEAQQKE
+1667 REIIEAQQKE
-1677 ASNIKESRNA
+1677 ASTVKDSRNA
-1687 ILQIYKNSLQK
+1687 ILQIYKDSLQK
-1698 ENELLQKNIDK
+1698 ENDLLQKNITK
-1709 RKDALQKKKDYY
+1709 RQNALKAKQDYY
-1721 NYDKTLKEKNK
+1721 NYNKTLQSKNK
-1732 NINILQNEIAALEG
+1732 DITTVQNEIAALEG
-1746 TSSAAGKARLEEL
+1746 TTSAAGKARLEEL
-1759 KAQLKDAQDDYDETV
+1759 KAQLKDLQDDYDDTV
-1774 RDHEDELRSEGYDK
+1774 RDHENDIRSEGYDK
-1788 VSEDASNVLDKTLT
+1788 ISEDASDALDKTLKT
-1802 ALDSNSKMQTDVVNK
+1802 LDSNSKMQTDVVNK

-1832 IRDIIA
+1832 IRDIIK
-1838 SSGTSVDTFTKDITN
+1838 SSGTAVSDATEKATNQTKEELDTTVT
-1853 KTQNEL
+1853 
-1859 SNNIENVKNGI
+1859 NVKNGS
-1870 TTSTV
+1870 TSSSPTLGNV
-1875 DNINV
+1875 DTSIIKGGAN
-1880 NDIGRGENADKADDI
+1880 ESKADKAVDQIGNQASKPEPTLTQEGQDR
-1895 LKKQELNDS
+1895 KKASENKAKQER
-1904 TVNGASK
+1904 A
-1911 IDLSEQQAEWN
+1911 
-1922 RQQTIKAQQEA
+1922 KAQE
-1933 AKKQKAAQQAK
+1933 
-1944 KAEDEKNK
+1944 
-1952 KIESLRAGLAKA
+1952 KA
-1964 NESYANAWDK
+1964 NEQKRKNIANLESKLESANVAYQKAWKK
-1974 TENHILN
+1974 TENHYEK
-1981 MKESSWWKNFADSK
+1981 MKKSHYWNFFTDSK
-1995 KKKVKAHESISTK
+1995 KKKVKAHKTISTNGLQK
-2008 HLKKGKGLDAA
+2008 DKGLGAA
-2019 KTHNDLVKKEAQAK
+2019 QNHNDFVKKEKKAK
-2033 KTAQDYIN
+2033 STAQNY
-2041 QLSKYGVKESLVNPS
+2041 VNKLKKLGITAS
-2056 KIMGSIKAPA
+2056 VIKPGKNLISSTLTA
-2066 IKASIKGFAKGG
+2066 KIKGYATGG
-2078 IANELVPV
+2078 ITDELVPA
-2086 NDITKIIPALSNVIT
+2086 NDITQAIPALRHVIT
-2101 SNGDEGLITA
+2101 ANGDEGLITA

-2116 ILPEKPVKNLVPDFI
+2116 ILPEKPVKNLVPEFI
-2131 SNVEKA
+2131 KNVEKA
-2137 NTMMKNGGMGDINIE
+2137 SEMAKGGELGDINIE
-2152 NNFIVQGSIDK
+2152 NNLIVQGSIDK

-2177 DYIVKQLTDQRQKS
+2177 DYITKQLKDDLGKL
-2191 GYKTKL
+2191 GYKKGL

>member
-1 MQVKAYTDI
+1 MQVKEYAELIKEVLYNPKTNKEYKD
-10 LEESILNPSKGNLK
+10 LFSI
-24 ESLTLPFESLKKF
+24 PFESLKKF
-37 AGTNI
+37 AGTKI
-42 GKLGIGFTSI
+42 GALGISLTSI
-52 FAAYKAFKAVDS
+52 FAAYKTFKAVDS

-111 NDIDVSGLKSVDAI
+111 NDIDVSGLESVDAI

-140 AEVQKVQVAN
+140 AEVQKIQVAN
-150 TQLKGTL
+150 TQLEGTL
-157 KNKRNILSQEQKE
+157 KNKQNILSQEQKE

-177 NLKKKVSPNVI
+177 NLKKKINPNVKKSK
-188 QNEDGNYEYIGA
+188 DGTYEYVGTNGVAA
-200 GTGVGVGTNPRPQNV
+200 GTGAEHQNV

-220 QDLKGYQKYS
+220 QDLKGYQEYS
-230 DKIEKLREKQS
+230 DKIAKLREKQS
-241 KATST
+241 KATSA

-259 EKTAKDKIGSS
+259 ETAKDKIGSS

-291 VEALSGHSK
+291 VKALSGHSK

-353 LQTALNSIGLSLNDL
+353 LQTALSSIGLSLNNL

-375 LKDYLDKASE
+375 LKDYLDKASK

-400 VANAFDNT
+400 VTNAFDNT

-476 KRYFDSDNPMDSANN
+476 KRYFDADNPMDSANN

-503 ENDNGDITWTKV
+503 ESDDGEITWTKA
-515 FDSSAKAAKELNLSV
+515 FDSSAKAAKELDLSV

-653 TLKQTIQN
+653 TLKQTIQD

-706 KTLLQQQSSSIREQQ
+706 KTLLQQQASSIREQQ

-750 KYSANAKKTSANTL
+750 KYSANAKKTSVNTL

-770 IQVKAP
+770 IQVEAP
-776 DKAKRNKKS
+776 DEVKRNKKS

-833 ELDKIDKDINSKDAK
+833 ELDKIDKDINSKNAK

-868 SMDAPDKNTKLSGK
+868 NMDAPDKNTKLSGK
-882 DQATAIVTLWNA
+882 DQATAIVTLWNS

-978 TVTVTTEHVNVVR
+978 TVTLTTNHVSNY
-991 TKEYGTKEYKSGGS
+991 TTNKSSSGGS
-1005 QRFSS
+1005 GGS
-1010 NGHKSHKKQF
+1010 HKSSKGSSKGFGGGGGGHF
-1020 NGTFHPSVP
+1020 NGTFHPSIP

-1035 LKSSSVGISKSEK
+1035 LKSSSVGIPKGEK

-1073 ALVDLHRGDIVFN
+1073 ALVDLKKNDIVFN
-1086 HEQLKSLEEKGYITN
+1086 HKQMEELEKKGYITN
-1101 SHAKIVGGMSAFAT
+1101 SHAKIVGGMSAFAS
-1115 GTVDDLSDVLDN
+1115 GTVDDLNDVFDN
-1127 DYLDDVTAYAHG
+1127 DYLDDITAYAHG
-1139 SLNGTTARAKTG
+1139 SLNGITARAKTG
-1151 KGGHRPGYH
+1151 KGGHRPGYY

-1174 STTPS
+1174 STAS
-1179 TTKKTKS
+1179 SKSKS
-1186 NSDKSKKKSTKKGK
+1186 NSGKSKKKNTKKGK

-1205 FQDYLERFFDWIEV
+1205 FQKWFEKFFDWIEE

-1232 KKAENSRTLRGRN
+1232 KKAENSRTLSGRN

-1254 TNKEISV
+1254 TNKEISA
-1261 NKKAVIRYRKQA
+1261 NQKGEARYKKQA
-1273 NTVKKQAIKRKIV
+1273 NTVKKQAIKKKIV

-1301 TININSYG
+1301 TININAYG
-1309 EKAQEFIKSYQE
+1309 EKTQEFIKSYQE
-1321 YWDKAEECRTNQLD
+1321 YWDKAEDCRTNQLD

-1351 TDYYDTL
+1351 TDYYDTV
-1358 GNLYKSQ
+1358 NDLYKSEQ
-1365 QEIYSSSNDLIKARG
+1365 DIYSSENEMIRAKG
-1380 GSEDTNSTYY
+1380 GSEDLNSTYH
-1390 KNLLSQ
+1390 KNLISQ
-1396 RSKQATQ
+1396 RSKQASQ
-1403 TSTLQQEKNAY
+1403 TSILRQEANAY
-1414 AKELKTAKKRFGS
+1414 AKELQTARKRFGA
-1427 NSNEAREAQI
+1427 NSEEALAAQT
-1437 KYNEIVKELNDSK
+1437 KYNEIVKSLNESK

-1555 LELENDNY
+1555 LDLENDNY

-1583 LKRENEIIDN
+1583 LKRENEILDN

-1662 WTEKK
+1662 WIEKK
-1667 REFIEAQQKE
+1667 RELIEAQQKE
-1677 ASNIKESRNA
+1677 ASTVKESRNA

-1759 KAQLKDAQDDYDETV
+1759 KAQLKDAQDDYNETV

-1788 VSEDASNVLDKTLT
+1788 VSEDASNALDKTLT

-1838 SSGTSVDTFTKDITN
+1838 TSGTSVDTFTKDITN
-1853 KTQNEL
+1853 KTQTEL
-1859 SNNIENVKNGI
+1859 RNNIENVKNGT

-1875 DNINV
+1875 DDINV
-1880 NDIGRGENADKADDI
+1880 NNIGRGENADKADDI

-1944 KAEDEKNK
+1944 KAQDEKNK
-1952 KIESLRAGLAKA
+1952 KIESLRAGLVKA
-1964 NESYANAWDK
+1964 NESYANAWGK
-1974 TENHILN
+1974 TERHVQN
-1981 MKESSWWKNFADSK
+1981 MKESSWWKNFTDSK
-1995 KKKVKAHESISTK
+1995 KKKVKAHESIGTK
-2008 HLKKGKGLDAA
+2008 GLKKGKGLDAA
-2019 KTHNDLVKKEAQAK
+2019 KTHNNLVEKEFQAK

-2056 KIMGSIKAPA
+2056 KIMGG
-2066 IKASIKGFAKGG
+2066 IKGFAKGG

-2086 NDITKIIPALSNVIT
+2086 NDITKVIPTLSNVIT

-2152 NNFIVQGSIDK
+2152 NNLIVQGSIDK

>member
-1 MQVKAYTDI
+1 MQVKEYAELIKEVLYNPKTNKEYKD
-10 LEESILNPSKGNLK
+10 LFSI
-24 ESLTLPFESLKKF
+24 PFESLKKF
-37 AGTNI
+37 AGTKI
-42 GKLGIGFTSI
+42 GALGISLTSI
-52 FAAYKAFKAVDS
+52 FAAYKTFKAVDS

-111 NDIDVSGLKSVDAI
+111 NDIDVSGLESVDAI

-140 AEVQKVQVAN
+140 AEVQKIQVAN
-150 TQLKGTL
+150 TQLEGTL
-157 KNKRNILSQEQKE
+157 KNKQNILSQEQKE

-177 NLKKKVSPNVI
+177 NLKKKVIPNVRK
-188 QNEDGNYEYIGA
+188 NKDGTYEYGGANGVGA
-200 GTGVGVGTNPRPQNV
+200 GIAEKPQNV

-220 QDLKGYQKYS
+220 QDLKGYQEYS
-230 DKIEKLREKQS
+230 DKIVKLREKQS

-259 EKTAKDKIGSS
+259 ETAKDKIGSS

-291 VEALSGHSK
+291 VDALSGHSK

-353 LQTALNSIGLSLNDL
+353 LQTALSSIGLSLNDL

-400 VANAFDNT
+400 VTNAFDNT

-441 STQYMFY
+441 STQYMFW

-468 WSEANEKR
+468 WEEANKKR
-476 KRYFDSDNPMDSANN
+476 KRYFDADNPMDSANN

-503 ENDNGDITWTKV
+503 ENDNGDITWTKA
-515 FDSSAKAAKELNLSV
+515 FDSSAKAAKELDLSV

-653 TLKQTIQN
+653 TLKQTIQD
-661 AKNYTDKNGK
+661 AKHYTDKNGK

-706 KTLLQQQSSSIREQQ
+706 KTLLQQQASSIREQQ

-776 DKAKRNKKS
+776 DEAKRNKKS

-894 MSADDKF
+894 MSANDKF

-936 DKAISKVNA
+936 DKAISKVNV

-951 SFSIK
+951 SFSIN
-956 AKDNASGIIG
+956 ANDNASGTVR
-966 SIKSA
+966 SIKGEIDSVH
-971 ISSLTGK
+971 GK
-978 TVTVTTEHVNVVR
+978 TVTITTEHVNVVR
-991 TKEYGTKEYKSGGS
+991 TKSYGTKAYKSGGS

-1010 NGHKSHKKQF
+1010 NGHKPHQF

-1035 LKSSSVGISKSEK
+1035 LNSSSVGIPKSEK

-1086 HEQLKSLEEKGYITN
+1086 SEQMKSLEEKGYIAN

-1115 GTVDDLSDVLDN
+1115 GTVDDLSDVFDN

-1174 STTPS
+1174 STTHS

-1186 NSDKSKKKSTKKGK
+1186 NSDKSKKKTTKKGK
-1200 TALEK
+1200 TTLEK

-1219 RLKKLQTQTERFE
+1219 RLKRLQTQTERFE
-1232 KKAENSRTLRGRN
+1232 KKAENSRTLSGRN

-1254 TNKEISV
+1254 TNKEVST
-1261 NKKAVIRYRKQA
+1261 NKKAVIRYKKQA
-1273 NTVKKQAIKRKIV
+1273 NTVKKQAVKRKIV

-1292 NLIKKIQNG
+1292 NLIKKIKNG

-1321 YWDKAEECRTNQLD
+1321 
-1335 LQQQLYELE
+1335 
-1344 QKKLDSI
+1344 
-1351 TDYYDTL
+1351 
-1358 GNLYKSQ
+1358 
-1365 QEIYSSSNDLIKARG
+1365 
-1380 GSEDTNSTYY
+1380 
-1390 KNLLSQ
+1390 
-1396 RSKQATQ
+1396 
-1403 TSTLQQEKNAY
+1403 
-1414 AKELKTAKKRFGS
+1414 
-1427 NSNEAREAQI
+1427 
-1437 KYNEIVKELNDSK
+1437 
-1450 TSYEELNEQIREVTY
+1450 
-1465 NLKQIAIDKWTSAMD
+1465 
-1480 KLSSLASLI
+1480 
-1489 SVKNISN
+1489 
-1496 KERDSRLEQTYKNQ
+1496 
-1510 MTTDNNIIVA
+1510 
-1520 NQDMINIK
+1520 
-1528 KQRLVE
+1528 
-1534 LKNTGDPNLTGEK
+1534 
-1547 AVQIRKEI
+1547 
-1555 LELENDNY
+1555 
-1563 DRMQH
+1563 
-1568 REEKLNDIIELRFDK
+1568 
-1583 LKRENEIIDN
+1583 
-1593 NISDMDHLIDLMGDA
+1593 
-1608 EIVADD
+1608 
-1614 GKITD
+1614 
-1619 TGNAQILLNSN
+1619 
-1630 KIQQAQTAIAN
+1630 
-1641 YQKGLD
+1641 
-1647 ALGNSYTDTSMSEEE
+1647 
-1662 WTEKK
+1662 
-1667 REFIEAQQKE
+1667 
-1677 ASNIKESRNA
+1677 
-1687 ILQIYKNSLQK
+1687 
-1698 ENELLQKNIDK
+1698 
-1709 RKDALQKKKDYY
+1709 
-1721 NYDKTLKEKNK
+1721 
-1732 NINILQNEIAALEG
+1732 
-1746 TSSAAGKARLEEL
+1746 
-1759 KAQLKDAQDDYDETV
+1759 
-1774 RDHEDELRSEGYDK
+1774 
-1788 VSEDASNVLDKTLT
+1788 
-1802 ALDSNSKMQTDVVNK
+1802 
-1817 MLDGMVESYDEAYAK
+1817 
-1832 IRDIIA
+1832 
-1838 SSGTSVDTFTKDITN
+1838 
-1853 KTQNEL
+1853 
-1859 SNNIENVKNGI
+1859 
-1870 TTSTV
+1870 
-1875 DNINV
+1875 
-1880 NDIGRGENADKADDI
+1880 
-1895 LKKQELNDS
+1895 
-1904 TVNGASK
+1904 
-1911 IDLSEQQAEWN
+1911 
-1922 RQQTIKAQQEA
+1922 
-1933 AKKQKAAQQAK
+1933 
-1944 KAEDEKNK
+1944 
-1952 KIESLRAGLAKA
+1952 
-1964 NESYANAWDK
+1964 
-1974 TENHILN
+1974 
-1981 MKESSWWKNFADSK
+1981 
-1995 KKKVKAHESISTK
+1995 
-2008 HLKKGKGLDAA
+2008 
-2019 KTHNDLVKKEAQAK
+2019 
-2033 KTAQDYIN
+2033 
-2041 QLSKYGVKESLVNPS
+2041 
-2056 KIMGSIKAPA
+2056 
-2066 IKASIKGFAKGG
+2066 
-2078 IANELVPV
+2078 
-2086 NDITKIIPALSNVIT
+2086 
-2101 SNGDEGLITA
+2101 
-2111 RLGEM
+2111 
-2116 ILPEKPVKNLVPDFI
+2116 
-2131 SNVEKA
+2131 
-2137 NTMMKNGGMGDINIE
+2137 
-2152 NNFIVQGSIDK
+2152 
-2163 DTFPGVKKMQEMSY
+2163 
-2177 DYIVKQLTDQRQKS
+2177 
-2191 GYKTKL
+2191 

>member
-1 MQVKAYTDI
+1 MIDQAEIQKIQVANSELETTLKTKNKLLSREEKEAADNASKAAKKTVTPTLNTLQVAGNNPKSATAFGDDMFKYGGADIDAGATAKSSSGGFKGFVNGIKYMFMHGGTDVDVTGTSEQNSNLSILDATNKDLKDYEAYTKKIRKLREEQANSTSVAESKQIGNEIEQAEKMKDI
-10 LEESILNPSKGNLK
+10 LETNL
-24 ESLTLPFESLKKF
+24 
-37 AGTNI
+37 
-42 GKLGIGFTSI
+42 
-52 FAAYKAFKAVDS
+52 
-64 KFGLTYNGAYG
+64 
-75 NTSKSLKSV
+75 
-84 QDTKSQVDDLQSKV
+84 
-98 DGYKESL
+98 
-105 QQIATN
+105 
-111 NDIDVSGLKSVDAI
+111 
-125 IQKINSV
+125 
-132 GGISLVDQ
+132 
-140 AEVQKVQVAN
+140 
-150 TQLKGTL
+150 
-157 KNKRNILSQEQKE
+157 
-170 AAADAEK
+170 
-177 NLKKKVSPNVI
+177 
-188 QNEDGNYEYIGA
+188 
-200 GTGVGVGTNPRPQNV
+200 
-215 IDATA
+215 
-220 QDLKGYQKYS
+220 
-230 DKIEKLREKQS
+230 
-241 KATST
+241 ST
-246 SESKAIEKQIKEA
+246 
-259 EKTAKDKIGSS
+259 
-270 LDSRQEELSTMMK
+270 RQEELDTMMK
-283 ALSVNGEG
+283 AVSVNGEG
-291 VEALSGHSK
+291 TKALDGYEELFSQ
-300 GFDNLKS
+300 LKTKMTQ
-307 IVNAI
+307 I
-312 SNKDLNSTEKALSS
+312 STKDLTDTEKALNS
-326 LNSFFDGST
+326 LNTFFDGST

-353 LQTALNSIGLSLNDL
+353 LQTALSSIGLSLNDL

-400 VANAFDNT
+400 VTNAFDNT

-418 SDYLSQAND
+418 SDYLSQADD
-427 LYKKGKIGT
+427 LYKRGKIGT

-441 STQYMFY
+441 STQYMFW

-468 WSEANEKR
+468 WEEANKKR
-476 KRYFDSDNPMDSANN
+476 KRYFDADNPMDSVNN
-491 FINDLK
+491 FIDDLK
-497 KHGLAK
+497 EHGLAK
-503 ENDNGDITWTKV
+503 ENDNGDITWTKA
-515 FDSSAKAAKELNLSV
+515 FDSSAKAAKELDLSV

-555 NLTTYKESLSGIKEI
+555 NLTTYKKSLSGIKEI

-626 KLQEAKTSAETSNT
+626 KLQEAKNSAETSNT

-653 TLKQTIQN
+653 TLKQTIQD
-661 AKNYTDKNGK
+661 AKHYTDKNGK

-706 KTLLQQQSSSIREQQ
+706 KTLLQQQASSIREQQ

-770 IQVKAP
+770 IQVEAP
-776 DKAKRNKKS
+776 DEAKRNKKS

-802 NTDEVDKTDKKIK
+802 NTDEVDKIDKKIK

-894 MSADDKF
+894 MSANDKF

-924 KTAIINGDSSAA
+924 KTAIINGDSSTA

-951 SFSIK
+951 SFSIN
-956 AKDNASGIIG
+956 AKDNASGTVR
-966 SIKSA
+966 SIKGEIDSVH
-971 ISSLTGK
+971 GK
-978 TVTVTTEHVNVVR
+978 TVTITTEHVNVVR
-991 TKEYGTKEYKSGGS
+991 TKSYGTKAYKSGGS

-1010 NGHKSHKKQF
+1010 NGHKPHQF

-1035 LKSSSVGISKSEK
+1035 LNSSSVGIPKSEK

-1086 HEQLKSLEEKGYITN
+1086 SEQMKSLEEKGYITN
-1101 SHAKIVGGMSAFAT
+1101 SHAKIVGMSAFAT

-1151 KGGHRPGYH
+1151 KGGHRPGYY

-1186 NSDKSKKKSTKKGK
+1186 NSDKSKKKTTKKGK

-1205 FQDYLERFFDWIEV
+1205 FQDYLERFFDWIEE

-1254 TNKEISV
+1254 TNKEVST
-1261 NKKAVIRYRKQA
+1261 NKKAAIRYRKQA
-1273 NTVKKQAIKRKIV
+1273 NTVKKQAVKRKIV

-1292 NLIKKIQNG
+1292 NLIKKIKNG

-1335 LQQQLYELE
+1335 LQKQLYDLE

-1365 QEIYSSSNDLIKARG
+1365 QEIYSSSNDLIKASG
-1380 GSEDTNSTYY
+1380 GSEGTNSTYY

-1450 TSYEELNEQIREVTY
+1450 TAYEDLNSQIKEVTY
-1465 NLKQIAIDKWTSAMD
+1465 NLSQWAIDKWSGVADRLSAAASLFKVKDTSNETRRKNLEKIYTNQKTANNNTIVYYEKLRND
-1480 KLSSLASLI
+1480 KIMERNKYDKSSTKWNELNSEVSDLDVKILGLAS
-1489 SVKNISN
+1489 
-1496 KERDSRLEQTYKNQ
+1496 
-1510 MTTDNNIIVA
+1510 DN
-1520 NQDMINIK
+1520 
-1528 KQRLVE
+1528 
-1534 LKNTGDPNLTGEK
+1534 
-1547 AVQIRKEI
+1547 
-1555 LELENDNY
+1555 
-1563 DRMQH
+1563 
-1568 REEKLNDIIELRFDK
+1568 EELNDSIQELRFEPFEK
-1583 LKRENEIIDN
+1583 MNEAIDN
-1593 NISDMDHLIDLMGDA
+1593 NISDIEHLIDLMGDA
-1608 EIVADD
+1608 ETVAED
-1614 GKITD
+1614 GTITD
-1619 TGNAQILLNSN
+1619 VGNAQVLLNVQ
-1630 KIQQAQTAIAN
+1630 KINQAQMAISN
-1641 YQKGLD
+1641 YKKEMTGLETMYKN
-1647 ALGNSYTDTSMSEEE
+1647 GQMSEEDYLS
-1662 WTEKK
+1662 KK
-1667 REFIEAQQKE
+1667 REIIEAQQKE
-1677 ASNIKESRNA
+1677 ASTVKDSRNA
-1687 ILQIYKNSLQK
+1687 ILQIYKDSLQK
-1698 ENELLQKNIDK
+1698 ENDLLQKNITK
-1709 RKDALQKKKDYY
+1709 RQNALKAKQDYY
-1721 NYDKTLKEKNK
+1721 NYNKTLQSKNK
-1732 NINILQNEIAALEG
+1732 DITTVQNEIAALEG
-1746 TSSAAGKARLEEL
+1746 TTSAAGKARLEEL
-1759 KAQLKDAQDDYDETV
+1759 KAQLKDLQDDYDDTV
-1774 RDHEDELRSEGYDK
+1774 RNHENDIRSEGYDK
-1788 VSEDASNVLDKTLT
+1788 ISEDASDALDKTLKT
-1802 ALDSNSKMQTDVVNK
+1802 LDSNSKMQTDVVNK
-1817 MLDGMVESYDEAYAK
+1817 MLDGMVDSYKEAYDK
-1832 IRDIIA
+1832 INEIIK
-1838 SSGTSVDTFTKDITN
+1838 SSGTAVSES
-1853 KTQNEL
+1853 TQNITHQMENTL
-1859 SNNIENVKNGI
+1859 ENTVSNVKNGS
-1870 TTSTV
+1870 TSSNLGNV
-1875 DNINV
+1875 DTSAIKGGNN
-1880 NDIGRGENADKADDI
+1880 EN
-1895 LKKQELNDS
+1895 
-1904 TVNGASK
+1904 
-1911 IDLSEQQAEWN
+1911 
-1922 RQQTIKAQQEA
+1922 KAQSAISQVLNQDNSTEPSLTKEGQDRKKA
-1933 AKKQKAAQQAK
+1933 ADAKAKQDEEAKKQKQKQINTLQSKLKNANIEYSKAYTKTKKHIATMKKSAYWKYINDAK
-1944 KAEDEKNK
+1944 RK
-1952 KIESLRAGLAKA
+1952 KIE
-1964 NESYANAWDK
+1964 
-1974 TENHILN
+1974 NHQT
-1981 MKESSWWKNFADSK
+1981 
-1995 KKKVKAHESISTK
+1995 ISTK
-2008 HLKKGKGLDAA
+2008 SLKKGKGLEGAEHHNNYVKIENTKKLKA
-2019 KTHNDLVKKEAQAK
+2019 QGYVNDLKK
-2033 KTAQDYIN
+2033 
-2041 QLSKYGVKESLVNPS
+2041 LGVKATVQR
-2056 KIMGSIKAPA
+2056 
-2066 IKASIKGFAKGG
+2066 IKGYATGG
-2078 IANELVPV
+2078 ITNELLPV
-2086 NDITKIIPALSNVIT
+2086 NDITKIIPELSKVIST
-2101 SNGDEGLITA
+2101 NGDEGLITA

-2116 ILPEKPVKNLVPDFI
+2116 ILPERPVKNLVPEFI
-2131 SNVEKA
+2131 KNVEKA
-2137 NTMMKNGGMGDINIE
+2137 SEMAKGGELGDINIE
-2152 NNFIVQGSIDK
+2152 NNLIVQGSIDK

-2177 DYIVKQLTDQRQKS
+2177 DYITKQLKDDLGKL
-2191 GYKTKL
+2191 GYKKGL

>member
-1 MQVKAYTDI
+1 MQVKETATY
-10 LEESILNPSKGNLK
+10 LKSIYDQGYDAWSVAKYKALG
-24 ESLTLPFESLKKF
+24 SLKKF

-42 GKLGIGFTSI
+42 GKLGISLTSI
-52 FAAYKAFKAVDS
+52 FAAYKAFKAIDNQV
-64 KFGLTYNGAYG
+64 GLTYNGAYG

-111 NDIDVSGLKSVDAI
+111 NDIDVSGLESVDAI

-132 GGISLVDQ
+132 GGISLMDQ
-140 AEVQKVQVAN
+140 AEVQKIQVAN
-150 TQLKGTL
+150 TQLEGTL
-157 KNKRNILSQEQKE
+157 KNKQNILSQEQKE
-170 AAADAEK
+170 AASDAEK
-177 NLKKKVSPNVI
+177 NLKKKINPNVKKSK
-188 QNEDGNYEYIGA
+188 DGTYEY
-200 GTGVGVGTNPRPQNV
+200 VGTNGVAVGTGAEHQNV

-220 QDLKGYQKYS
+220 QDLKGYQEYS
-230 DKIEKLREKQS
+230 DKIAKLREKQS
-241 KATST
+241 KVTSA

-259 EKTAKDKIGSS
+259 ETAKDKIGSS

-353 LQTALNSIGLSLNDL
+353 LQTALSSIGLSLNDL

-400 VANAFDNT
+400 VTNAFDNT

-418 SDYLSQAND
+418 SDYLSQADD
-427 LYKKGKIGT
+427 LYKKGKIGI

-503 ENDNGDITWTKV
+503 ESDDGEITWTKA
-515 FDSSAKAAKELNLSV
+515 FDSSAKAAKELDLSV

-653 TLKQTIQN
+653 TLKQTIQD
-661 AKNYTDKNGK
+661 AKHYTDKNGK

-706 KTLLQQQSSSIREQQ
+706 KTLLQQQASSIREQQ

-750 KYSANAKKTSANTL
+750 KYSSNAKKTSANTL

-770 IQVKAP
+770 IQVEAP
-776 DKAKRNKKS
+776 DEAKRNKKS

-802 NTDEVDKTDKKIK
+802 NTDEVDKIDKKIK

-824 KVNCKVDSK
+824 KINCKVDSK
-833 ELDKIDKDINSKDAK
+833 ELDKIDKDISSKDAK

-978 TVTVTTEHVNVVR
+978 TVTLTTNHVSNY
-991 TKEYGTKEYKSGGS
+991 TTNKSSSGGS
-1005 QRFSS
+1005 GGS
-1010 NGHKSHKKQF
+1010 HKSSKGSSKGSGGKKGFGAGAGVRF

-1035 LKSSSVGISKSEK
+1035 SNSSSIGIPKSEK

-1073 ALVDLHRGDIVFN
+1073 ALVDLKKNDIVFN
-1086 HEQLKSLEEKGYITN
+1086 HKQMEELEKKGYIAN
-1101 SHAKIVGGMSAFAT
+1101 SHAKIVGGMSAFAS
-1115 GTVDDLSDVLDN
+1115 GTVDDLDDVFDN

-1151 KGGHRPGYH
+1151 KGGHRPGYY

-1174 STTPS
+1174 STTSS

-1186 NSDKSKKKSTKKGK
+1186 NSDKSKKKTKKKGK

-1205 FQDYLERFFDWIEV
+1205 FQEWFEKFFDWIEE

-1232 KKAENSRTLRGRN
+1232 KKAENSRTLSGRN

-1254 TNKEISV
+1254 TNKEISA
-1261 NKKAVIRYRKQA
+1261 NQKGEARYRKQA
-1273 NTVKKQAIKRKIV
+1273 NTVKKQAIKKKIV

-1309 EKAQEFIKSYQE
+1309 EKTQEFIKSYQE
-1321 YWDKAEECRTNQLD
+1321 YWDKAEDCRTNQLD

-1351 TDYYDTL
+1351 TDYYDTV
-1358 GNLYKSQ
+1358 NDLYKSEQ
-1365 QEIYSSSNDLIKARG
+1365 DIYSSENEMIRAKG
-1380 GSEDTNSTYY
+1380 GSEDLNSTYH
-1390 KNLLSQ
+1390 KNLISQ
-1396 RSKQATQ
+1396 RSKQTLQ
-1403 TSTLQQEKNAY
+1403 TSILQQEANAY
-1414 AKELKTAKKRFGS
+1414 AKELQTARKRFGA
-1427 NSNEAREAQI
+1427 NSEEALAAQT
-1437 KYNEIVKELNDSK
+1437 KYNEIIKSLNESK
-1450 TSYEELNEQIREVTY
+1450 TAYEELNEQIREVTY

-1555 LELENDNY
+1555 LDLENDNY

-1583 LKRENEIIDN
+1583 LKRENEILDN
-1593 NISDMDHLIDLMGDA
+1593 NISDMDHLINLMGDA

-1647 ALGNSYTDTSMSEEE
+1647 ALGSSYTDTSMSEEE

-1677 ASNIKESRNA
+1677 ASTIKESRNA

-1788 VSEDASNVLDKTLT
+1788 VSEDASNALNKTLT

-1838 SSGTSVDTFTKDITN
+1838 SSGTSVDAFTKDITN
-1853 KTQNEL
+1853 KTQTEL

-1875 DNINV
+1875 DDINV
-1880 NDIGRGENADKADDI
+1880 NNIGRGENADKADDI

-1911 IDLSEQQAEWN
+1911 IDLSEQQTEWN

-1933 AKKQKAAQQAK
+1933 AKKQEAAQQAK
-1944 KAEDEKNK
+1944 KAEDKKNK
-1952 KIESLRAGLAKA
+1952 EIESLRAKLAKA
-1964 NESYANAWDK
+1964 NESYADAWDK
-1974 TENHILN
+1974 TEKHVQN
-1981 MKESSWWKNFADSK
+1981 MKESSWWKNFADAK

-2008 HLKKGKGLDAA
+2008 SLKKGKGLDAA
-2019 KTHNDLVKKEAQAK
+2019 KTHNNLVEKESQAK

-2056 KIMGSIKAPA
+2056 KIMGG
-2066 IKASIKGFAKGG
+2066 IKGFAKGG

-2086 NDITKIIPALSNVIT
+2086 NDITKVIPALSNVIT

-2137 NTMMKNGGMGDINIE
+2137 NAMMKNGGMGDINIE
-2152 NNFIVQGSIDK
+2152 NNLIVQGSIDK

>member
-1 MQVKAYTDI
+1 MQVKEYAELIKEVLYNPKTNKEYKD
-10 LEESILNPSKGNLK
+10 LFSI
-24 ESLTLPFESLKKF
+24 PFESINNF
-37 AGTNI
+37 AGSNI
-42 GKLGIGFTSI
+42 GKLGISLTSI
-52 FAAYKAFKAVDS
+52 FAAYKAFKAIDNKV
-64 KFGLTYNGAYG
+64 GLTYNGAYG

-84 QDTKSQVDDLQSKV
+84 QDTKSEVDDLQSKV

-111 NDIDVSGLKSVDAI
+111 NDIDVSGLESVDAI

-140 AEVQKVQVAN
+140 AEVQKIQVAN
-150 TQLKGTL
+150 TQLEGTL
-157 KNKRNILSQEQKE
+157 KNKQNILSQEQKE

-177 NLKKKVSPNVI
+177 NLKKKVNPNVKKSK
-188 QNEDGNYEYIGA
+188 DGTYEYVGTNGVAA
-200 GTGVGVGTNPRPQNV
+200 GTGAEHQNV

-220 QDLKGYQKYS
+220 QDLKGYQEYS
-230 DKIEKLREKQS
+230 DKIAKLREKQS
-241 KATST
+241 KATSA

-259 EKTAKDKIGSS
+259 ETAKDKIGSS

-326 LNSFFDGST
+326 LNTFFDGST

-353 LQTALNSIGLSLNDL
+353 LQTALSSIGLSLNDL

-400 VANAFDNT
+400 VTNAFDNT
-408 ENQDSEWKKM
+408 KNQDSEWKKM

-503 ENDNGDITWTKV
+503 ESDDGEITWTKA
-515 FDSSAKAAKELNLSV
+515 FDSSAKAAKELDLSV

-615 KFEYNLADLKL
+615 KFEYNLAELKL

-653 TLKQTIQN
+653 TLKQTIQD
-661 AKNYTDKNGK
+661 AKHYTDKNGK

-706 KTLLQQQSSSIREQQ
+706 KTLLQQQASSIREQQ

-750 KYSANAKKTSANTL
+750 KYSTNAKKTSANTL

-770 IQVKAP
+770 IQVEAP
-776 DKAKRNKKS
+776 DEAKRNKKS

-792 TEEKTVKYTT
+792 IEEKTVKYTT

-833 ELDKIDKDINSKDAK
+833 ELDKIDKDINSKDTK

-894 MSADDKF
+894 MSANDKF

-936 DKAISKVNA
+936 DKVISKVNA

-978 TVTVTTEHVNVVR
+978 TVTLTTNHVSNY
-991 TKEYGTKEYKSGGS
+991 TTNKSSSGGS
-1005 QRFSS
+1005 GGS
-1010 NGHKSHKKQF
+1010 HKSSKGSSKGSGGKKGFGAGAGVRF
-1020 NGTFHPSVP
+1020 NGTFHPSIP

-1035 LKSSSVGISKSEK
+1035 LSSSSVGIPKSEK

-1073 ALVDLHRGDIVFN
+1073 ALVDLKKNDIVFN
-1086 HEQLKSLEEKGYITN
+1086 HKQMEELEKKGYITN
-1101 SHAKIVGGMSAFAT
+1101 SHAKIVGGMSAFAS
-1115 GTVDDLSDVLDN
+1115 GTVDDLDDVFDN
-1127 DYLDDVTAYAHG
+1127 DYLEDVTAYAHG

-1151 KGGHRPGYH
+1151 KGGHRPGHY

-1174 STTPS
+1174 STTS
-1179 TTKKTKS
+1179 SKSKS
-1186 NSDKSKKKSTKKGK
+1186 NSGKSKKKTKKKGK

-1205 FQDYLERFFDWIEV
+1205 FQEWFENFFDWIEE

-1232 KKAENSRTLRGRN
+1232 KKAENSRTLSGRN

-1254 TNKEISV
+1254 TNKEIST
-1261 NKKAVIRYRKQA
+1261 NKKGEARYRKQA
-1273 NTVKKQAIKRKIV
+1273 NTVKKQAIKKKIV

-1309 EKAQEFIKSYQE
+1309 EKTQEFIKSYQE
-1321 YWDKAEECRTNQLD
+1321 YWDKAEDCRTNQLD

-1351 TDYYDTL
+1351 TNYYDTV
-1358 GNLYKSQ
+1358 NDLYKSEQ
-1365 QEIYSSSNDLIKARG
+1365 DIYSSENEMIRAKG
-1380 GSEDTNSTYY
+1380 GSEDLNSAYH
-1390 KNLLSQ
+1390 KNLISQ
-1396 RSKQATQ
+1396 RSKQTLQ
-1403 TSTLQQEKNAY
+1403 TSILQQEANAY
-1414 AKELKTAKKRFGS
+1414 AKELQTARKRFGA
-1427 NSNEAREAQI
+1427 NSEEALAAQT
-1437 KYNEIVKELNDSK
+1437 KYNEIIKSLNESK
-1450 TSYEELNEQIREVTY
+1450 TAYEELNEQIREVTY

-1568 REEKLNDIIELRFDK
+1568 REEKLNDIIELRFNK
-1583 LKRENEIIDN
+1583 LKRENEILDN

-1647 ALGNSYTDTSMSEEE
+1647 ALGSSYTDTSMSEEE

-1667 REFIEAQQKE
+1667 RELIEAQQKE
-1677 ASNIKESRNA
+1677 ASTIKESRNA

-1832 IRDIIA
+1832 IRDIIT
-1838 SSGTSVDTFTKDITN
+1838 SSGTSVDTFIKDITN
-1853 KTQNEL
+1853 KTQTEL

-1875 DNINV
+1875 DDINV
-1880 NDIGRGENADKADDI
+1880 NNIGRGENADKADDI

-1911 IDLSEQQAEWN
+1911 IDLSEQQTEWN

-1933 AKKQKAAQQAK
+1933 AKKQEAAQQAK

-1952 KIESLRAGLAKA
+1952 KMESLRAGLAKA
-1964 NESYANAWDK
+1964 NESYADAWDK
-1974 TENHILN
+1974 TEKHVQN
-1981 MKESSWWKNFADSK
+1981 MKESSWWKNFADAK

-2008 HLKKGKGLDAA
+2008 SLKKGKGLDAA
-2019 KTHNDLVKKEAQAK
+2019 KTHNNLVEKESQAK
-2033 KTAQDYIN
+2033 KTAQGYIN
-2041 QLSKYGVKESLVNPS
+2041 QLSKYGVRESLVNPS
-2056 KIMGSIKAPA
+2056 KIMGG
-2066 IKASIKGFAKGG
+2066 IKGFAKGG

-2086 NDITKIIPALSNVIT
+2086 NDITKVIPTLSNVIT

-2137 NTMMKNGGMGDINIE
+2137 NAMMKNGGMGDINIE
-2152 NNFIVQGSIDK
+2152 NNLIVQGSIDK

>member
-10 LEESILNPSKGNLK
+10 LKESISDSSNGNLK

-42 GKLGIGFTSI
+42 GKLGISLTSI

-140 AEVQKVQVAN
+140 AEVQKIQVAN
-150 TQLKGTL
+150 TQLEGTL
-157 KNKRNILSQEQKE
+157 KNKQNILSQEQKE
-170 AAADAEK
+170 AAVDAEK
-177 NLKKKVSPNVI
+177 NLKKKVNPNVKKSK
-188 QNEDGNYEYIGA
+188 DGTYEYVGTNGVAA
-200 GTGVGVGTNPRPQNV
+200 GTGAEHQNV
-215 IDATA
+215 IDATE
-220 QDLKGYQKYS
+220 QDLKGYQEYS
-230 DKIEKLREKQS
+230 DKIAKLREKQS
-241 KATST
+241 KATSA

-259 EKTAKDKIGSS
+259 ETAKDKIRSS

-291 VEALSGHSK
+291 VKALSGHSK

-326 LNSFFDGST
+326 LNTFFDGST

-353 LQTALNSIGLSLNDL
+353 LQTALSSIGLSLNDL

-400 VANAFDNT
+400 VTNAFDNT

-491 FINDLK
+491 FISDLK

-503 ENDNGDITWTKV
+503 ESDDGEITWTKA

-530 SAAETAMKNLSSYGF
+530 SATETAMKNLSSYGF

-653 TLKQTIQN
+653 TLKQTIQD

-706 KTLLQQQSSSIREQQ
+706 KTLLQQQASSIREQQ

-750 KYSANAKKTSANTL
+750 KYSANAKKTSVNTL

-770 IQVKAP
+770 IQVEAP
-776 DKAKRNKKS
+776 DEVKRNKKS

-833 ELDKIDKDINSKDAK
+833 ELDKIDKDINSKNAK

-868 SMDAPDKNTKLSGK
+868 NMDAPDKNTKLSGK
-882 DQATAIVTLWNA
+882 DQATAIVTLWNS

-978 TVTVTTEHVNVVR
+978 TVTLTTNHVSNY
-991 TKEYGTKEYKSGGS
+991 TTNKSSSGGS
-1005 QRFSS
+1005 GGS
-1010 NGHKSHKKQF
+1010 HKSSKGSSKGFGGGGGGHF
-1020 NGTFHPSVP
+1020 NGTFHPSIP

-1035 LKSSSVGISKSEK
+1035 LKSSSVGIPKGEK

-1073 ALVDLHRGDIVFN
+1073 ALVDLKKNDIVFN
-1086 HEQLKSLEEKGYITN
+1086 HKQMEELEKKGYITN
-1101 SHAKIVGGMSAFAT
+1101 SHAKIVGGMSAFAS
-1115 GTVDDLSDVLDN
+1115 GTVDDLNDVFDN
-1127 DYLDDVTAYAHG
+1127 DYLDDITAYAHG
-1139 SLNGTTARAKTG
+1139 SLNGITARAKTG
-1151 KGGHRPGYH
+1151 KGGHRPGYY

-1174 STTPS
+1174 STAS
-1179 TTKKTKS
+1179 SKSKS
-1186 NSDKSKKKSTKKGK
+1186 NSGKSKKKNTKKGK

-1205 FQDYLERFFDWIEV
+1205 FQKWFEKFFDWIEE

-1232 KKAENSRTLRGRN
+1232 KKAENSRTLSGRN

-1254 TNKEISV
+1254 TNKEISA
-1261 NKKAVIRYRKQA
+1261 NQKGEARYKKQA
-1273 NTVKKQAIKRKIV
+1273 NTVKKQAIKKKIV

-1301 TININSYG
+1301 TININAYG
-1309 EKAQEFIKSYQE
+1309 EKTQEFIKSYQE
-1321 YWDKAEECRTNQLD
+1321 YWDKAEDCRTNQLD

-1351 TDYYDTL
+1351 TGYYDTV
-1358 GNLYKSQ
+1358 NDLYKSEQ
-1365 QEIYSSSNDLIKARG
+1365 DIYSSENEMIRAKG
-1380 GSEDTNSTYY
+1380 GSEDLNSAYH
-1390 KNLLSQ
+1390 KNLISQ
-1396 RSKQATQ
+1396 RSKQASQ
-1403 TSTLQQEKNAY
+1403 TSILRQEANAY
-1414 AKELKTAKKRFGS
+1414 AKELQTARKRFGT
-1427 NSNEAREAQI
+1427 NSEEALAAQT
-1437 KYNEIVKELNDSK
+1437 KYNEIVKSLNESK
-1450 TSYEELNEQIREVTY
+1450 TAYEELNEQIREVTY

-1568 REEKLNDIIELRFDK
+1568 REEKLNDIIELRFNK
-1583 LKRENEIIDN
+1583 LKRENEILDN

-1647 ALGNSYTDTSMSEEE
+1647 ALGSSYTDTSMSEEE

-1667 REFIEAQQKE
+1667 RELIEAQQKE
-1677 ASNIKESRNA
+1677 ASTVKESRNA

-1698 ENELLQKNIDK
+1698 ENELLQKNIEK

-1838 SSGTSVDTFTKDITN
+1838 SSGTSVDAFTKDITN
-1853 KTQNEL
+1853 KTQTEL
-1859 SNNIENVKNGI
+1859 SNKIENVKNGI

-1875 DNINV
+1875 DDINV
-1880 NDIGRGENADKADDI
+1880 NNIGRGENADKADDI
-1895 LKKQELNDS
+1895 LKKQEFNDS

-1933 AKKQKAAQQAK
+1933 AKKQEAAQQAK
-1944 KAEDEKNK
+1944 KAEDKKNK
-1952 KIESLRAGLAKA
+1952 EIESLRAKLTKA
-1964 NESYANAWDK
+1964 NESYADAWDK
-1974 TENHILN
+1974 TEKHVQN
-1981 MKESSWWKNFADSK
+1981 MKESSWWKNFADAK

-2008 HLKKGKGLDAA
+2008 SLKKGKGLDAA
-2019 KTHNDLVKKEAQAK
+2019 KTHNNLVEKESQAK

-2056 KIMGSIKAPA
+2056 KIMGG
-2066 IKASIKGFAKGG
+2066 IKGFAKGG

-2086 NDITKIIPALSNVIT
+2086 NDITKVIPALSNVIT

-2137 NTMMKNGGMGDINIE
+2137 NAMMKNGGMGDINIE
-2152 NNFIVQGSIDK
+2152 NNLIVQGSIDK

>member
-1 MQVKAYTDI
+1 MQVKSTFKWLFDI
-10 LEESILNPSKGNLK
+10 YMKGGNPLRAGIITLFNNLK
-24 ESLTLPFESLKKF
+24 SFFSSPLGLLGGSL
-37 AGTNI
+37 
-42 GKLGIGFTSI
+42 TSI
-52 FAAYKAFKAVDS
+52 FAAYKTFKAVDS

-111 NDIDVSGLKSVDAI
+111 NDIDVSGLESVDAI

-157 KNKRNILSQEQKE
+157 KNKQNILSQEQKE

-220 QDLKGYQKYS
+220 QDLKGYQEYS
-230 DKIEKLREKQS
+230 DKIAKLREKQS
-241 KATST
+241 KATSV

-259 EKTAKDKIGSS
+259 ETAKDKIGSS

-291 VEALSGHSK
+291 VEGLAEHSK
-300 GFDNLKS
+300 GFNNLKS

-326 LNSFFDGST
+326 LNTFFDGST

-353 LQTALNSIGLSLNDL
+353 LQTALSSIGLSLNDL

-400 VANAFDNT
+400 VTNAFDNT

-418 SDYLSQAND
+418 SDYLSQADD

-468 WSEANEKR
+468 WEEANKKR
-476 KRYFDSDNPMDSANN
+476 KRYFDADNPIDSAKN

-503 ENDNGDITWTKV
+503 ENDNGDITWTKA
-515 FDSSAKAAKELNLSV
+515 FDSSAKAAKELDLSV

-555 NLTTYKESLSGIKEI
+555 NLTTYKKSLSGIKEI

-626 KLQEAKTSAETSNT
+626 KLQEAKNSAETSNT

-653 TLKQTIQN
+653 TLKQTIQD
-661 AKNYTDKNGK
+661 AKHYTDKNGK

-706 KTLLQQQSSSIREQQ
+706 KTLLQQQASSIREQQ

-776 DKAKRNKKS
+776 DEAKRNKKS
-785 SKKNKKD
+785 SKKNKKN

-802 NTDEVDKTDKKIK
+802 NTDEVDKIDKKIK

-894 MSADDKF
+894 MSANDKF

-924 KTAIINGDSSAA
+924 KTAIINGDSSTA

-951 SFSIK
+951 SFSIN
-956 AKDNASGIIG
+956 ANDNASGTVR
-966 SIKSA
+966 SIKGEIDSVH
-971 ISSLTGK
+971 GK
-978 TVTVTTEHVNVVR
+978 TVTITTEHVNVVR
-991 TKEYGTKEYKSGGS
+991 TKSYGTKAYKSGGS

-1010 NGHKSHKKQF
+1010 NGHKSHQF

-1035 LKSSSVGISKSEK
+1035 LNSSSVGIPKSEK

-1073 ALVDLHRGDIVFN
+1073 ALVNLHRGDIVFN
-1086 HEQLKSLEEKGYITN
+1086 HFLKSAYI
-1101 SHAKIVGGMSAFAT
+1101 
-1115 GTVDDLSDVLDN
+1115 
-1127 DYLDDVTAYAHG
+1127 
-1139 SLNGTTARAKTG
+1139 
-1151 KGGHRPGYH
+1151 
-1160 TSSTSTNNNKKTTK
+1160 
-1174 STTPS
+1174 
-1179 TTKKTKS
+1179 
-1186 NSDKSKKKSTKKGK
+1186 
-1200 TALEK
+1200 
-1205 FQDYLERFFDWIEV
+1205 W
-1219 RLKKLQTQTERFE
+1219 
-1232 KKAENSRTLRGRN
+1232 
-1245 SNYENAYKN
+1245 
-1254 TNKEISV
+1254 
-1261 NKKAVIRYRKQA
+1261 
-1273 NTVKKQAIKRKIV
+1273 
-1286 KPKQAK
+1286 
-1292 NLIKKIQNG
+1292 
-1301 TININSYG
+1301 
-1309 EKAQEFIKSYQE
+1309 
-1321 YWDKAEECRTNQLD
+1321 
-1335 LQQQLYELE
+1335 
-1344 QKKLDSI
+1344 
-1351 TDYYDTL
+1351 
-1358 GNLYKSQ
+1358 
-1365 QEIYSSSNDLIKARG
+1365 
-1380 GSEDTNSTYY
+1380 
-1390 KNLLSQ
+1390 
-1396 RSKQATQ
+1396 
-1403 TSTLQQEKNAY
+1403 
-1414 AKELKTAKKRFGS
+1414 
-1427 NSNEAREAQI
+1427 
-1437 KYNEIVKELNDSK
+1437 
-1450 TSYEELNEQIREVTY
+1450 
-1465 NLKQIAIDKWTSAMD
+1465 
-1480 KLSSLASLI
+1480 
-1489 SVKNISN
+1489 
-1496 KERDSRLEQTYKNQ
+1496 
-1510 MTTDNNIIVA
+1510 
-1520 NQDMINIK
+1520 
-1528 KQRLVE
+1528 
-1534 LKNTGDPNLTGEK
+1534 
-1547 AVQIRKEI
+1547 
-1555 LELENDNY
+1555 
-1563 DRMQH
+1563 
-1568 REEKLNDIIELRFDK
+1568 
-1583 LKRENEIIDN
+1583 
-1593 NISDMDHLIDLMGDA
+1593 
-1608 EIVADD
+1608 
-1614 GKITD
+1614 
-1619 TGNAQILLNSN
+1619 
-1630 KIQQAQTAIAN
+1630 
-1641 YQKGLD
+1641 
-1647 ALGNSYTDTSMSEEE
+1647 
-1662 WTEKK
+1662 
-1667 REFIEAQQKE
+1667 
-1677 ASNIKESRNA
+1677 
-1687 ILQIYKNSLQK
+1687 
-1698 ENELLQKNIDK
+1698 
-1709 RKDALQKKKDYY
+1709 
-1721 NYDKTLKEKNK
+1721 
-1732 NINILQNEIAALEG
+1732 
-1746 TSSAAGKARLEEL
+1746 
-1759 KAQLKDAQDDYDETV
+1759 
-1774 RDHEDELRSEGYDK
+1774 
-1788 VSEDASNVLDKTLT
+1788 
-1802 ALDSNSKMQTDVVNK
+1802 
-1817 MLDGMVESYDEAYAK
+1817 
-1832 IRDIIA
+1832 
-1838 SSGTSVDTFTKDITN
+1838 
-1853 KTQNEL
+1853 
-1859 SNNIENVKNGI
+1859 
-1870 TTSTV
+1870 
-1875 DNINV
+1875 
-1880 NDIGRGENADKADDI
+1880 
-1895 LKKQELNDS
+1895 
-1904 TVNGASK
+1904 
-1911 IDLSEQQAEWN
+1911 
-1922 RQQTIKAQQEA
+1922 
-1933 AKKQKAAQQAK
+1933 
-1944 KAEDEKNK
+1944 
-1952 KIESLRAGLAKA
+1952 
-1964 NESYANAWDK
+1964 
-1974 TENHILN
+1974 
-1981 MKESSWWKNFADSK
+1981 
-1995 KKKVKAHESISTK
+1995 
-2008 HLKKGKGLDAA
+2008 
-2019 KTHNDLVKKEAQAK
+2019 
-2033 KTAQDYIN
+2033 
-2041 QLSKYGVKESLVNPS
+2041 
-2056 KIMGSIKAPA
+2056 
-2066 IKASIKGFAKGG
+2066 
-2078 IANELVPV
+2078 
-2086 NDITKIIPALSNVIT
+2086 
-2101 SNGDEGLITA
+2101 
-2111 RLGEM
+2111 
-2116 ILPEKPVKNLVPDFI
+2116 
-2131 SNVEKA
+2131 
-2137 NTMMKNGGMGDINIE
+2137 
-2152 NNFIVQGSIDK
+2152 
-2163 DTFPGVKKMQEMSY
+2163 
-2177 DYIVKQLTDQRQKS
+2177 
-2191 GYKTKL
+2191 

>member
-10 LEESILNPSKGNLK
+10 LKESISDSSNGNLK

-42 GKLGIGFTSI
+42 GKLGISLTSI

-140 AEVQKVQVAN
+140 AEVQKIQVAN
-150 TQLKGTL
+150 TQLEGTL
-157 KNKRNILSQEQKE
+157 KNKQNILSQEQKE
-170 AAADAEK
+170 AAVDAEK
-177 NLKKKVSPNVI
+177 NLKKKVNPNVKKSK
-188 QNEDGNYEYIGA
+188 DGTYEYVGTNGVAA
-200 GTGVGVGTNPRPQNV
+200 GTGAEHQNV
-215 IDATA
+215 IDATE
-220 QDLKGYQKYS
+220 QDLKGYQEYS
-230 DKIEKLREKQS
+230 DKIAKLREKQS
-241 KATST
+241 KATSA

-259 EKTAKDKIGSS
+259 ETAKDKIRSS

-291 VEALSGHSK
+291 VKALSGHSK

-326 LNSFFDGST
+326 LNTFFDGST

-353 LQTALNSIGLSLNDL
+353 LQTALSSIGLSLNDL

-400 VANAFDNT
+400 VTNAFDNT

-491 FINDLK
+491 FISDLK

-503 ENDNGDITWTKV
+503 ESDDGEITWTKA

-530 SAAETAMKNLSSYGF
+530 SATETAMKNLSSYGF

-653 TLKQTIQN
+653 TLKQTIQD

-706 KTLLQQQSSSIREQQ
+706 KTLLQQQASSIREQQ

-750 KYSANAKKTSANTL
+750 KYSANAKKTSVNTL

-770 IQVKAP
+770 IQVEAP
-776 DKAKRNKKS
+776 DEVKRNKKS

-833 ELDKIDKDINSKDAK
+833 ELDKIDKDINSKNAK

-868 SMDAPDKNTKLSGK
+868 NMDAPDKNTKLSGK
-882 DQATAIVTLWNA
+882 DQATAIVTLWNS

-978 TVTVTTEHVNVVR
+978 TVTLTTNHVSNY
-991 TKEYGTKEYKSGGS
+991 TTNKSSSGGS
-1005 QRFSS
+1005 GGS
-1010 NGHKSHKKQF
+1010 HKSSKGSSKGFGGGGGGHF
-1020 NGTFHPSVP
+1020 NGTFHPSIP

-1035 LKSSSVGISKSEK
+1035 LKSSSVGIPKGEK

-1073 ALVDLHRGDIVFN
+1073 ALVDLKKNDIVFN
-1086 HEQLKSLEEKGYITN
+1086 HKQMEELEKKGYITN
-1101 SHAKIVGGMSAFAT
+1101 SHAKIVGGMSAFAS
-1115 GTVDDLSDVLDN
+1115 GTVDDLNDVFDN
-1127 DYLDDVTAYAHG
+1127 DYLDDITAYAHG
-1139 SLNGTTARAKTG
+1139 SLNGITARAKTG
-1151 KGGHRPGYH
+1151 KGGHRPGYY

-1174 STTPS
+1174 STAS
-1179 TTKKTKS
+1179 SKSKS
-1186 NSDKSKKKSTKKGK
+1186 NSGKSKKKNTKKGK

-1205 FQDYLERFFDWIEV
+1205 FQKWFEKFFDWIEE

-1232 KKAENSRTLRGRN
+1232 KKAENSRTLSGRN

-1254 TNKEISV
+1254 TNKEISA
-1261 NKKAVIRYRKQA
+1261 NQKGEARYKKQA
-1273 NTVKKQAIKRKIV
+1273 NTVKKQAIKKKIV

-1301 TININSYG
+1301 TININAYG
-1309 EKAQEFIKSYQE
+1309 EKTQEFIKSYQE
-1321 YWDKAEECRTNQLD
+1321 YWDKAEDCRTNQLD

-1351 TDYYDTL
+1351 TDYYDTV
-1358 GNLYKSQ
+1358 NDLYKSEQ
-1365 QEIYSSSNDLIKARG
+1365 DIYSSENEMIRAKG
-1380 GSEDTNSTYY
+1380 GSEDLNSTYH
-1390 KNLLSQ
+1390 KNLISQ
-1396 RSKQATQ
+1396 RSKQASQ
-1403 TSTLQQEKNAY
+1403 TSILRQEANAY
-1414 AKELKTAKKRFGS
+1414 AKELQTARKRFGA
-1427 NSNEAREAQI
+1427 NSEEALAAQT
-1437 KYNEIVKELNDSK
+1437 KYNEIVKSLNESK

-1568 REEKLNDIIELRFDK
+1568 REEKLNDIIELRFNK
-1583 LKRENEIIDN
+1583 LKRENEILDN
-1593 NISDMDHLIDLMGDA
+1593 NISDMNHLIDLMGDA

-1662 WTEKK
+1662 WIEKK
-1667 REFIEAQQKE
+1667 RELIEAQQKE
-1677 ASNIKESRNA
+1677 ASTVKESRNA

-1838 SSGTSVDTFTKDITN
+1838 SSGTSVDAFTKDITN
-1853 KTQNEL
+1853 KTQTEL

-1875 DNINV
+1875 DDINV
-1880 NDIGRGENADKADDI
+1880 NNIGRGENADKADDI
-1895 LKKQELNDS
+1895 LKKQEFNDS

-1933 AKKQKAAQQAK
+1933 AKKQEAAQQAK
-1944 KAEDEKNK
+1944 KAEDKKNK
-1952 KIESLRAGLAKA
+1952 EIESLRAKLAKA
-1964 NESYANAWDK
+1964 NESYADAWDK
-1974 TENHILN
+1974 TEKHVQN
-1981 MKESSWWKNFADSK
+1981 MKESSWWKNFADAK

-2008 HLKKGKGLDAA
+2008 SLKKGKGLDAA
-2019 KTHNDLVKKEAQAK
+2019 KTHNNLVEKESQAK

-2056 KIMGSIKAPA
+2056 KIMGG
-2066 IKASIKGFAKGG
+2066 IKGFAKGG

-2086 NDITKIIPALSNVIT
+2086 NDITKVIPALSNVIT

-2137 NTMMKNGGMGDINIE
+2137 NAMMKNGGMGDINIE
-2152 NNFIVQGSIDK
+2152 NNLIVQGSIDK

>member
-1 MQVKAYTDI
+1 MQVKETATY
-10 LEESILNPSKGNLK
+10 LKSIYDQGYDALGVAKYKALGS
-24 ESLTLPFESLKKF
+24 FKKF

-42 GKLGIGFTSI
+42 GKLGISLTSI

-98 DGYKESL
+98 AGYKESL

-111 NDIDVSGLKSVDAI
+111 NDIDVSGLESVDAI
-125 IQKINSV
+125 IQKINNV

-150 TQLKGTL
+150 NQLKGTL
-157 KNKRNILSQEQKE
+157 KNKQNILSQEQKE

-177 NLKKKVSPNVI
+177 NLKKKINPNVKKSK
-188 QNEDGNYEYIGA
+188 DGTYEYVGTNGVAA
-200 GTGVGVGTNPRPQNV
+200 GTGAEHQNV

-220 QDLKGYQKYS
+220 QDLKGYQEYS
-230 DKIEKLREKQS
+230 DKIAKLREKQS
-241 KATST
+241 KVTSA

-259 EKTAKDKIGSS
+259 ETAKDKIGSS
-270 LDSRQEELSTMMK
+270 LDSRQEELSIMMK

-353 LQTALNSIGLSLNDL
+353 LQTALSSIGLSLNDL

-400 VANAFDNT
+400 VTNAFDNT

-459 FDADAYAEK
+459 FDADAYAKK

-476 KRYFDSDNPMDSANN
+476 KRYFDSDNPMDSVNN
-491 FINDLK
+491 FIDDLK
-497 KHGLAK
+497 EHGLAK
-503 ENDNGDITWTKV
+503 ENDNGDITWTKA
-515 FDSSAKAAKELNLSV
+515 FDSSAKAAKELDLSV

-653 TLKQTIQN
+653 TLKQTIQD

-706 KTLLQQQSSSIREQQ
+706 KTLLQQQASSIREQQ

-750 KYSANAKKTSANTL
+750 KYSANAKKTSVNTL

-770 IQVKAP
+770 IQVEAP
-776 DKAKRNKKS
+776 DEVKRNKKS

-833 ELDKIDKDINSKDAK
+833 ELDKIDKDINSKNAK

-868 SMDAPDKNTKLSGK
+868 NMDAPDKNTKLSGK
-882 DQATAIVTLWNA
+882 DQATAIVTLWNS

-978 TVTVTTEHVNVVR
+978 TVTLTTNHVSNY
-991 TKEYGTKEYKSGGS
+991 TTNKSSSGGS
-1005 QRFSS
+1005 GGS
-1010 NGHKSHKKQF
+1010 HKSSKGSSKGFGGGGGGHF
-1020 NGTFHPSVP
+1020 NGTFHPSIP

-1035 LKSSSVGISKSEK
+1035 LKSSSVGIPKGEK

-1073 ALVDLHRGDIVFN
+1073 ALVDLKKNDIVFN
-1086 HEQLKSLEEKGYITN
+1086 HKQMEELEKKGYITN
-1101 SHAKIVGGMSAFAT
+1101 SHAKIVGGMSAFAS
-1115 GTVDDLSDVLDN
+1115 GTVDDLNDVFDN
-1127 DYLDDVTAYAHG
+1127 DYLDDITAYAHG
-1139 SLNGTTARAKTG
+1139 SLNGITARAKTG
-1151 KGGHRPGYH
+1151 KGGHRPGYY

-1174 STTPS
+1174 STAS
-1179 TTKKTKS
+1179 SKSKS
-1186 NSDKSKKKSTKKGK
+1186 NSGKSKKKNTKKGK

-1205 FQDYLERFFDWIEV
+1205 FQKWFEKFFDWIEE

-1232 KKAENSRTLRGRN
+1232 KKAENSRTLSGRN

-1254 TNKEISV
+1254 TNKEISA
-1261 NKKAVIRYRKQA
+1261 NQKGEARYKKQA
-1273 NTVKKQAIKRKIV
+1273 NTVKKQAIKKKIV

-1301 TININSYG
+1301 TININAYG
-1309 EKAQEFIKSYQE
+1309 EKTQEFIKSYQE
-1321 YWDKAEECRTNQLD
+1321 YWDKAEDCRTNQLD

-1351 TDYYDTL
+1351 TDYYDTV
-1358 GNLYKSQ
+1358 NDLYKSEQ
-1365 QEIYSSSNDLIKARG
+1365 DIYSSENEMIRAKG
-1380 GSEDTNSTYY
+1380 GSEDLNSTYH
-1390 KNLLSQ
+1390 KNLISQ
-1396 RSKQATQ
+1396 RSKQASQ
-1403 TSTLQQEKNAY
+1403 TSILRQEANAY
-1414 AKELKTAKKRFGS
+1414 AKELQTARKRFGA
-1427 NSNEAREAQI
+1427 NSEEALAAQT
-1437 KYNEIVKELNDSK
+1437 KYNEIVKSLNESK

-1555 LELENDNY
+1555 LDLENDNY

-1583 LKRENEIIDN
+1583 LKRENEILDN

-1662 WTEKK
+1662 WIEKK
-1667 REFIEAQQKE
+1667 RELIEAQQKE
-1677 ASNIKESRNA
+1677 ASTVKESRNA

-1759 KAQLKDAQDDYDETV
+1759 KAQLKDAQDDYNETV

-1788 VSEDASNVLDKTLT
+1788 VSEDASNALDKTLT

-1838 SSGTSVDTFTKDITN
+1838 TSGTSVDTFTKDITN
-1853 KTQNEL
+1853 KTQTEL
-1859 SNNIENVKNGI
+1859 RNNIENVKNGT

-1875 DNINV
+1875 DDINV
-1880 NDIGRGENADKADDI
+1880 NNIGRGENADKADDI

-1944 KAEDEKNK
+1944 KAQDEKNK
-1952 KIESLRAGLAKA
+1952 KIESLRAGLVKA
-1964 NESYANAWDK
+1964 NESYANAWGK
-1974 TENHILN
+1974 TERHVQN
-1981 MKESSWWKNFADSK
+1981 MKESSWWKNFTDSK
-1995 KKKVKAHESISTK
+1995 KKKVKAHESIGTK
-2008 HLKKGKGLDAA
+2008 GLKKGKGLDAA
-2019 KTHNDLVKKEAQAK
+2019 KTHNNLVEKEFQAK

-2056 KIMGSIKAPA
+2056 KIMGG
-2066 IKASIKGFAKGG
+2066 IKGFAKGG

-2086 NDITKIIPALSNVIT
+2086 NDITKVIPTLSNVIT

-2152 NNFIVQGSIDK
+2152 NNLIVQGSIDK

>member
-1 MQVKAYTDI
+1 MQVKEYAKVFKDI
-10 LEESILNPSKGNLK
+10 IFNSKGNKDDVFTGGTALK
-24 ESLTLPFESLKKF
+24 AILGNKLKKITSSPL
-37 AGTNI
+37 GS
-42 GKLGIGFTSI
+42 LGIGLTSI
-52 FAAYKAFKAVDS
+52 FAAYKAFKTVDS

-111 NDIDVSGLKSVDAI
+111 NDIDVSGLESVDAI

-140 AEVQKVQVAN
+140 AEVQKIQVAN

-157 KNKRNILSQEQKE
+157 KNKQNILSQEQKE

-177 NLKKKVSPNVI
+177 NLKKKVNPNVKKSK
-188 QNEDGNYEYIGA
+188 DGTYEYVGTNGVAA
-200 GTGVGVGTNPRPQNV
+200 GTGAEHQNV

-220 QDLKGYQKYS
+220 QDLKGYQEYS
-230 DKIEKLREKQS
+230 DKIAKLREKQL
-241 KATST
+241 KATSA

-259 EKTAKDKIGSS
+259 ETAKDKIGSS

-312 SNKDLNSTEKALSS
+312 SNKDLNSTEKAEKALSS

-341 EELQDAVNSGQD
+341 EELQDAINSGQD
-353 LQTALNSIGLSLNDL
+353 LQTALSSIGLSLNDL

-400 VANAFDNT
+400 VTNAFDNT

-503 ENDNGDITWTKV
+503 ESDDGEITWTKA

-530 SAAETAMKNLSSYGF
+530 SATETAMKNLSSYGF

-653 TLKQTIQN
+653 TLKQTIQD

-706 KTLLQQQSSSIREQQ
+706 KTLLQQQASSIREQQ

-770 IQVKAP
+770 IQVEAP
-776 DKAKRNKKS
+776 DEAKRNKKS

-802 NTDEVDKTDKKIK
+802 NTDEIDKTDKKIK
-815 SDSKKPVEK
+815 SDSKKPIEK

-833 ELDKIDKDINSKDAK
+833 ELDRIDKDINSKDAK

-924 KTAIINGDSSAA
+924 KTAIINGDSSTA

-951 SFSIK
+951 SFSIN
-956 AKDNASGIIG
+956 ANDNASGTVR
-966 SIKSA
+966 SIKGEIDSVH
-971 ISSLTGK
+971 GK
-978 TVTVTTEHVNVVR
+978 TVTITTEHVNVVR
-991 TKEYGTKEYKSGGS
+991 TKSYGTKAYKSGGS

-1010 NGHKSHKKQF
+1010 NGHKPHQF

-1035 LKSSSVGISKSEK
+1035 LNSSSVGIPKSEK

-1086 HEQLKSLEEKGYITN
+1086 H
-1101 SHAKIVGGMSAFAT
+1101 
-1115 GTVDDLSDVLDN
+1115 
-1127 DYLDDVTAYAHG
+1127 
-1139 SLNGTTARAKTG
+1139 
-1151 KGGHRPGYH
+1151 
-1160 TSSTSTNNNKKTTK
+1160 
-1174 STTPS
+1174 
-1179 TTKKTKS
+1179 
-1186 NSDKSKKKSTKKGK
+1186 
-1200 TALEK
+1200 
-1205 FQDYLERFFDWIEV
+1205 FF
-1219 RLKKLQTQTERFE
+1219 
-1232 KKAENSRTLRGRN
+1232 
-1245 SNYENAYKN
+1245 
-1254 TNKEISV
+1254 
-1261 NKKAVIRYRKQA
+1261 
-1273 NTVKKQAIKRKIV
+1273 
-1286 KPKQAK
+1286 
-1292 NLIKKIQNG
+1292 
-1301 TININSYG
+1301 
-1309 EKAQEFIKSYQE
+1309 
-1321 YWDKAEECRTNQLD
+1321 
-1335 LQQQLYELE
+1335 
-1344 QKKLDSI
+1344 
-1351 TDYYDTL
+1351 
-1358 GNLYKSQ
+1358 
-1365 QEIYSSSNDLIKARG
+1365 
-1380 GSEDTNSTYY
+1380 
-1390 KNLLSQ
+1390 
-1396 RSKQATQ
+1396 
-1403 TSTLQQEKNAY
+1403 
-1414 AKELKTAKKRFGS
+1414 
-1427 NSNEAREAQI
+1427 
-1437 KYNEIVKELNDSK
+1437 
-1450 TSYEELNEQIREVTY
+1450 
-1465 NLKQIAIDKWTSAMD
+1465 
-1480 KLSSLASLI
+1480 
-1489 SVKNISN
+1489 
-1496 KERDSRLEQTYKNQ
+1496 
-1510 MTTDNNIIVA
+1510 
-1520 NQDMINIK
+1520 
-1528 KQRLVE
+1528 
-1534 LKNTGDPNLTGEK
+1534 
-1547 AVQIRKEI
+1547 
-1555 LELENDNY
+1555 
-1563 DRMQH
+1563 
-1568 REEKLNDIIELRFDK
+1568 
-1583 LKRENEIIDN
+1583 
-1593 NISDMDHLIDLMGDA
+1593 
-1608 EIVADD
+1608 
-1614 GKITD
+1614 
-1619 TGNAQILLNSN
+1619 
-1630 KIQQAQTAIAN
+1630 
-1641 YQKGLD
+1641 
-1647 ALGNSYTDTSMSEEE
+1647 
-1662 WTEKK
+1662 
-1667 REFIEAQQKE
+1667 
-1677 ASNIKESRNA
+1677 
-1687 ILQIYKNSLQK
+1687 
-1698 ENELLQKNIDK
+1698 
-1709 RKDALQKKKDYY
+1709 
-1721 NYDKTLKEKNK
+1721 
-1732 NINILQNEIAALEG
+1732 
-1746 TSSAAGKARLEEL
+1746 
-1759 KAQLKDAQDDYDETV
+1759 
-1774 RDHEDELRSEGYDK
+1774 
-1788 VSEDASNVLDKTLT
+1788 
-1802 ALDSNSKMQTDVVNK
+1802 
-1817 MLDGMVESYDEAYAK
+1817 
-1832 IRDIIA
+1832 
-1838 SSGTSVDTFTKDITN
+1838 
-1853 KTQNEL
+1853 
-1859 SNNIENVKNGI
+1859 
-1870 TTSTV
+1870 
-1875 DNINV
+1875 
-1880 NDIGRGENADKADDI
+1880 
-1895 LKKQELNDS
+1895 
-1904 TVNGASK
+1904 
-1911 IDLSEQQAEWN
+1911 
-1922 RQQTIKAQQEA
+1922 
-1933 AKKQKAAQQAK
+1933 
-1944 KAEDEKNK
+1944 
-1952 KIESLRAGLAKA
+1952 
-1964 NESYANAWDK
+1964 
-1974 TENHILN
+1974 
-1981 MKESSWWKNFADSK
+1981 
-1995 KKKVKAHESISTK
+1995 
-2008 HLKKGKGLDAA
+2008 
-2019 KTHNDLVKKEAQAK
+2019 
-2033 KTAQDYIN
+2033 
-2041 QLSKYGVKESLVNPS
+2041 
-2056 KIMGSIKAPA
+2056 
-2066 IKASIKGFAKGG
+2066 
-2078 IANELVPV
+2078 
-2086 NDITKIIPALSNVIT
+2086 
-2101 SNGDEGLITA
+2101 
-2111 RLGEM
+2111 
-2116 ILPEKPVKNLVPDFI
+2116 
-2131 SNVEKA
+2131 
-2137 NTMMKNGGMGDINIE
+2137 
-2152 NNFIVQGSIDK
+2152 
-2163 DTFPGVKKMQEMSY
+2163 
-2177 DYIVKQLTDQRQKS
+2177 
-2191 GYKTKL
+2191 

>member
-10 LEESILNPSKGNLK
+10 LKKSISDPSNGNLK

-42 GKLGIGFTSI
+42 GKLGISLTSI

-111 NDIDVSGLKSVDAI
+111 NDIDVSGLESVDAI

-140 AEVQKVQVAN
+140 AEVQKIQVAN
-150 TQLKGTL
+150 TQLEGTL
-157 KNKRNILSQEQKE
+157 KNKQNILSQEQKE
-170 AAADAEK
+170 AAVDAEK
-177 NLKKKVSPNVI
+177 NLKKKVNPNVKKSK
-188 QNEDGNYEYIGA
+188 DGTYEYVGTNGVAA
-200 GTGVGVGTNPRPQNV
+200 GTGAEHQNV

-220 QDLKGYQKYS
+220 QDLKGYQEYS
-230 DKIEKLREKQS
+230 DKIAKLREKQS
-241 KATST
+241 KATSA

-259 EKTAKDKIGSS
+259 ETVKDKIGSS

-326 LNSFFDGST
+326 LNTFFDGST

-353 LQTALNSIGLSLNDL
+353 LQTALSSIGLSLNDL

-503 ENDNGDITWTKV
+503 ESDDGEITWTKA
-515 FDSSAKAAKELNLSV
+515 FDSSAKAAKELDLSV

-578 KGGYKEQLGTKIEGW
+578 KGGYKERLGTKIEGW

-653 TLKQTIQN
+653 TLKQTIQD
-661 AKNYTDKNGK
+661 AKHYTDKNGK

-706 KTLLQQQSSSIREQQ
+706 KTLLQQQASSIREQQ

-770 IQVKAP
+770 IQVEAP
-776 DKAKRNKKS
+776 DEAKRNKKS

-824 KVNCKVDSK
+824 KVNCKVDSR
-833 ELDKIDKDINSKDAK
+833 ELDRIDKDINSKDAK

-894 MSADDKF
+894 MSANDKF

-978 TVTVTTEHVNVVR
+978 TVTLTTNHVSNY
-991 TKEYGTKEYKSGGS
+991 TTNKSSSGGS
-1005 QRFSS
+1005 GGS
-1010 NGHKSHKKQF
+1010 HKSSKSSSKGSGGKKGFGAGAGVF

-1035 LKSSSVGISKSEK
+1035 SNSSSVGIPKSEK

-1086 HEQLKSLEEKGYITN
+1086 SEQMKSLEEKGYITN
-1101 SHAKIVGGMSAFAT
+1101 SHAKIVGGMSAFAS
-1115 GTVDDLSDVLDN
+1115 GTVDDLSDVFDD

-1151 KGGHRPGYH
+1151 KGGHRPGYY
-1160 TSSTSTNNNKKTTK
+1160 TSSTSTNNKRTTK
-1174 STTPS
+1174 STTSS
-1179 TTKKTKS
+1179 TTKKTKTKS
-1186 NSDKSKKKSTKKGK
+1186 NSDKSKKKTKKKGK

-1205 FQDYLERFFDWIEV
+1205 FQEWFEKFFDWIEV

-1232 KKAENSRTLRGRN
+1232 KKAENSRTLSGRN

-1254 TNKEISV
+1254 TDKEISA
-1261 NKKAVIRYRKQA
+1261 NKKGEARYRKQA
-1273 NTVKKQAIKRKIV
+1273 NTVKKQAIKKKIV

-1292 NLIKKIQNG
+1292 KLIKKIQNG

-1309 EKAQEFIKSYQE
+1309 EKTQEFIKSYQE
-1321 YWDKAEECRTNQLD
+1321 YWDKAEDCRTNQLD

-1351 TDYYDTL
+1351 ANYYDTV
-1358 GNLYKSQ
+1358 NDLYKSEQ
-1365 QEIYSSSNDLIKARG
+1365 DIYSSENEMIRAKG
-1380 GSEDTNSTYY
+1380 GSEDLNSAYH
-1390 KNLLSQ
+1390 KNLISQ
-1396 RSKQATQ
+1396 RSKQASQ
-1403 TSTLQQEKNAY
+1403 TSILQQETNAY
-1414 AKELKTAKKRFGS
+1414 AKELQTARKRFGA
-1427 NSNEAREAQI
+1427 NSEEALAAQT
-1437 KYNEIVKELNDSK
+1437 KYNEIIKSLNESK

-1555 LELENDNY
+1555 LDLENDNY

-1583 LKRENEIIDN
+1583 LKRENEILDN
-1593 NISDMDHLIDLMGDA
+1593 NINDMDHLINLMGDA

-1667 REFIEAQQKE
+1667 RELIEAQQKE
-1677 ASNIKESRNA
+1677 VSTVKESRNA

-1746 TSSAAGKARLEEL
+1746 TSSAAGKARLEGL

-1817 MLDGMVESYDEAYAK
+1817 MLDGMVESYDQAYAK

-1838 SSGTSVDTFTKDITN
+1838 SSGTSVDTFTKDIIN
-1853 KTQNEL
+1853 KTQTEL
-1859 SNNIENVKNGI
+1859 SNNIENVKNGT

-1875 DNINV
+1875 GDINV
-1880 NDIGRGENADKADDI
+1880 NNIGRGENADKADDI

-1933 AKKQKAAQQAK
+1933 KQREEAAIQAK
-1944 KAEDEKNK
+1944 KAQDEKNK

-1964 NESYANAWDK
+1964 NESYANAWGK

-1995 KKKVKAHESISTK
+1995 KKKVKAHESIGTK
-2008 HLKKGKGLDAA
+2008 GLKKGKGLDAA
-2019 KTHNDLVKKEAQAK
+2019 KTHNDLVKKESQAK

-2056 KIMGSIKAPA
+2056 KIMGSIK
-2066 IKASIKGFAKGG
+2066 GFAKGG

-2086 NDITKIIPALSNVIT
+2086 NDITKVIPALSNVIT

-2137 NTMMKNGGMGDINIE
+2137 NAMMKNGGMGDINIE
-2152 NNFIVQGSIDK
+2152 NNLIVQGSIDK

>member
-1 MQVKAYTDI
+1 M
-10 LEESILNPSKGNLK
+10 
-24 ESLTLPFESLKKF
+24 
-37 AGTNI
+37 
-42 GKLGIGFTSI
+42 
-52 FAAYKAFKAVDS
+52 
-64 KFGLTYNGAYG
+64 
-75 NTSKSLKSV
+75 
-84 QDTKSQVDDLQSKV
+84 
-98 DGYKESL
+98 
-105 QQIATN
+105 
-111 NDIDVSGLKSVDAI
+111 
-125 IQKINSV
+125 
-132 GGISLVDQ
+132 
-140 AEVQKVQVAN
+140 
-150 TQLKGTL
+150 
-157 KNKRNILSQEQKE
+157 
-170 AAADAEK
+170 
-177 NLKKKVSPNVI
+177 
-188 QNEDGNYEYIGA
+188 
-200 GTGVGVGTNPRPQNV
+200 
-215 IDATA
+215 
-220 QDLKGYQKYS
+220 
-230 DKIEKLREKQS
+230 
-241 KATST
+241 
-246 SESKAIEKQIKEA
+246 
-259 EKTAKDKIGSS
+259 
-270 LDSRQEELSTMMK
+270 
-283 ALSVNGEG
+283 
-291 VEALSGHSK
+291 
-300 GFDNLKS
+300 
-307 IVNAI
+307 
-312 SNKDLNSTEKALSS
+312 
-326 LNSFFDGST
+326 
-335 GKNAIK
+335 
-341 EELQDAVNSGQD
+341 
-353 LQTALNSIGLSLNDL
+353 
-368 GIDKISQ
+368 
-375 LKDYLDKASE
+375 
-385 SAKKTNDYLDGTVDS
+385 
-400 VANAFDNT
+400 
-408 ENQDSEWKKM
+408 
-418 SDYLSQAND
+418 
-427 LYKKGKIGT
+427 
-436 DDFQE
+436 
-441 STQYMFY
+441 
-448 DKINP
+448 
-453 DKKGTK
+453 
-459 FDADAYAEK
+459 
-468 WSEANEKR
+468 
-476 KRYFDSDNPMDSANN
+476 
-491 FINDLK
+491 
-497 KHGLAK
+497 
-503 ENDNGDITWTKV
+503 
-515 FDSSAKAAKELNLSV
+515 
-530 SAAETAMKNLSSYGF
+530 
-545 EFSGM
+545 
-550 NWNGE
+550 
-555 NLTTYKESLSGIKEI
+555 
-570 YDKLEDDG
+570 
-578 KGGYKEQLGTKIEGW
+578 
-593 DKNVKKYNKDMSDLT
+593 
-608 KEKVVKI
+608 
-615 KFEYNLADLKL
+615 
-626 KLQEAKTSAETSNT
+626 
-640 NESWGQYNAVQKQ
+640 
-653 TLKQTIQN
+653 
-661 AKNYTDKNGK
+661 
-671 NIHAKKAEKNA
+671 
-682 NFQLAG
+682 
-688 NTADAI
+688 
-694 ERATLLTNDENK
+694 
-706 KTLLQQQSSSIREQQ
+706 
-721 QKFIEDFI
+721 
-729 HSGENWE
+729 
-736 SYSKSHRDDLNNLN
+736 
-750 KYSANAKKTSANTL
+750 
-764 GVSEDK
+764 
-770 IQVKAP
+770 
-776 DKAKRNKKS
+776 
-785 SKKNKKD
+785 
-792 TEEKTVKYTT
+792 
-802 NTDEVDKTDKKIK
+802 
-815 SDSKKPVEK
+815 
-824 KVNCKVDSK
+824 
-833 ELDKIDKDINSKDAK
+833 
-848 QKIVELV
+848 
-855 GKDNATPIIEKWD
+855 
-868 SMDAPDKNTKLSGK
+868 
-882 DQATAIVTLWNA
+882 
-894 MSADDKF
+894 
-901 SSLSAEDKATALVSI
+901 
-916 WNGLTAEQ
+916 
-924 KTAIINGDSSAA
+924 
-936 DKAISKVNA
+936 
-945 QKIKDK
+945 
-951 SFSIK
+951 
-956 AKDNASGIIG
+956 
-966 SIKSA
+966 
-971 ISSLTGK
+971 
-978 TVTVTTEHVNVVR
+978 
-991 TKEYGTKEYKSGGS
+991 
-1005 QRFSS
+1005 
-1010 NGHKSHKKQF
+1010 
-1020 NGTFHPSVP
+1020 
-1029 AKAQGT
+1029 
-1035 LKSSSVGISKSEK
+1035 
-1048 TLINEVGT
+1048 
-1056 EGVVRDG
+1056 
-1063 KLNIYNNGYP
+1063 
-1073 ALVDLHRGDIVFN
+1073 
-1086 HEQLKSLEEKGYITN
+1086 KSLEEKGYITN

-1677 ASNIKESRNA
+1677 ASTIKESRNA

-1964 NESYANAWDK
+1964 NESYANAWGK

-2152 NNFIVQGSIDK
+2152 NNLIVQGSIDK

>member
-259 EKTAKDKIGSS
+259 ETAKDKIGSS

-1677 ASNIKESRNA
+1677 ASTIKESRNA

-2078 IANELVPV
+2078 ITDELVPV
-2086 NDITKIIPALSNVIT
+2086 NDITKVIPALSNVIT

-2152 NNFIVQGSIDK
+2152 NNLIVQGSIDK

>member
-1 MQVKAYTDI
+1 MQVKEYAG
-10 LEESILNPSKGNLK
+10 LLK
-24 ESLTLPFESLKKF
+24 EAIFDPMSDKDLNDVGSMISGSLKKSL
-37 AGTNI
+37 GTKT
-42 GKLGIGFTSI
+42 GLLGISLTSI
-52 FAAYKAFKAVDS
+52 FAAYKAFKTVDS

-111 NDIDVSGLKSVDAI
+111 NDIDVSGLESVDAI

-140 AEVQKVQVAN
+140 AEVQKIQVAN
-150 TQLKGTL
+150 TQLEGTL
-157 KNKRNILSQEQKE
+157 KNKQNILSQEQKE
-170 AAADAEK
+170 AAVDAEK
-177 NLKKKVSPNVI
+177 NLKKKVNPNVKKSK
-188 QNEDGNYEYIGA
+188 DGTYEYVGTNGVAA
-200 GTGVGVGTNPRPQNV
+200 GTGAEHQNV

-220 QDLKGYQKYS
+220 QDLKGYQEYS
-230 DKIEKLREKQS
+230 DKIAKLREKQS
-241 KATST
+241 KATSA

-259 EKTAKDKIGSS
+259 ETAKDKIGSS

-353 LQTALNSIGLSLNDL
+353 LQTALSSIGLSLNDL

-400 VANAFDNT
+400 VTNAFDNT

-491 FINDLK
+491 FISDLK

-503 ENDNGDITWTKV
+503 ESDDGEITWTKA

-530 SAAETAMKNLSSYGF
+530 SATETAMKNLSSYGF

-653 TLKQTIQN
+653 TLKQTIQD

-706 KTLLQQQSSSIREQQ
+706 KTLLQQQASSIREQQ

-770 IQVKAP
+770 IQVEAP
-776 DKAKRNKKS
+776 DEAKRNKKS

-802 NTDEVDKTDKKIK
+802 NTDEIDKTDKKIK
-815 SDSKKPVEK
+815 SDSKKPIEK

-833 ELDKIDKDINSKDAK
+833 ELDRIDKDINSKDAK

-951 SFSIK
+951 SFFIK

-978 TVTVTTEHVNVVR
+978 TVTITTEHVNVVR

-1035 LKSSSVGISKSEK
+1035 LKSSSVGIPKSEK

-1086 HEQLKSLEEKGYITN
+1086 SEQMKSLEEKGYITN
-1101 SHAKIVGGMSAFAT
+1101 SHAKIVGGMSAFAS
-1115 GTVDDLSDVLDN
+1115 GTVDDLGDVFDN

-1151 KGGHRPGYH
+1151 KGGHRPGYY

-1174 STTPS
+1174 STTS
-1179 TTKKTKS
+1179 SATKKTKS
-1186 NSDKSKKKSTKKGK
+1186 NSDKSKKKTKKKGK

-1205 FQDYLERFFDWIEV
+1205 FQEWFENFFDWIEE

-1232 KKAENSRTLRGRN
+1232 KKAENSRTLSGRN

-1254 TNKEISV
+1254 TNKEIST
-1261 NKKAVIRYRKQA
+1261 NKKGEARYRKQA
-1273 NTVKKQAIKRKIV
+1273 NTVKKQAIKKKIV

-1301 TININSYG
+1301 TIDINSYG
-1309 EKAQEFIKSYQE
+1309 EKTQEFIKSYQE
-1321 YWDKAEECRTNQLD
+1321 YWDKAEDCRTNQLD

-1351 TDYYDTL
+1351 TNYYDTV
-1358 GNLYKSQ
+1358 NDLYKSEQ
-1365 QEIYSSSNDLIKARG
+1365 DIYSSENEMIRAKG
-1380 GSEDTNSTYY
+1380 GSEDLNSAYH
-1390 KNLLSQ
+1390 KNLISQ
-1396 RSKQATQ
+1396 RSKQASQ
-1403 TSTLQQEKNAY
+1403 TSILQQEANAY
-1414 AKELKTAKKRFGS
+1414 AKELQTARKRFGA
-1427 NSNEAREAQI
+1427 NSEEALAAQT
-1437 KYNEIVKELNDSK
+1437 KYNEIVKSLNESK
-1450 TSYEELNEQIREVTY
+1450 TAYEELNEQIREVTY

-1555 LELENDNY
+1555 LDLENDNY

-1583 LKRENEIIDN
+1583 LKRENEILDN

-1667 REFIEAQQKE
+1667 RELIEVQQKE
-1677 ASNIKESRNA
+1677 VSTIKESRNA

-1853 KTQNEL
+1853 KTQTEL
-1859 SNNIENVKNGI
+1859 SNNIENVKNGT

-1875 DNINV
+1875 DDINV
-1880 NDIGRGENADKADDI
+1880 NNIGRGENADKADNI

-1904 TVNGASK
+1904 TINGASK

-1944 KAEDEKNK
+1944 KAQDEKNK
-1952 KIESLRAGLAKA
+1952 KIESLRAKLAKA
-1964 NESYANAWDK
+1964 NESYANAWGK

-1995 KKKVKAHESISTK
+1995 KKKVKAHESIGTK
-2008 HLKKGKGLDAA
+2008 GLKKGKGLDAA
-2019 KTHNDLVKKEAQAK
+2019 KTHNDLVKKESQAK

-2056 KIMGSIKAPA
+2056 KIMGSIK
-2066 IKASIKGFAKGG
+2066 GFAKGG

-2086 NDITKIIPALSNVIT
+2086 NDITKVIPALSNVIT

-2137 NTMMKNGGMGDINIE
+2137 NAMMKNGGMGDINIE
-2152 NNFIVQGSIDK
+2152 NNLIVQGSIDK

>member
-259 EKTAKDKIGSS
+259 ETAKDKIGSS

-1677 ASNIKESRNA
+1677 ASTIKESRNA

>member
-1 MQVKAYTDI
+1 MQVKEYAKVFKDI
-10 LEESILNPSKGNLK
+10 IFNSKGNKDDVFTGGTALK
-24 ESLTLPFESLKKF
+24 AILGNKLKKITSSPL
-37 AGTNI
+37 GS
-42 GKLGIGFTSI
+42 LGIGLTSI
-52 FAAYKAFKAVDS
+52 FAAYKTFKAVDS

-111 NDIDVSGLKSVDAI
+111 NDIDVSGLESVDAI

-140 AEVQKVQVAN
+140 AEVQKIQVAN

-157 KNKRNILSQEQKE
+157 KNKQNILSQEQKE

-177 NLKKKVSPNVI
+177 NLKKKIIPNVRK
-188 QNEDGNYEYIGA
+188 NKDGTYEYGGANGVGA
-200 GTGVGVGTNPRPQNV
+200 GIAEKPQNV

-220 QDLKGYQKYS
+220 QDLKGYQEYS
-230 DKIEKLREKQS
+230 DKIAKLREKQS

-259 EKTAKDKIGSS
+259 ETAKDKIGSS

-326 LNSFFDGST
+326 LNTFFDGST

-353 LQTALNSIGLSLNDL
+353 LQTALSSIGLSLNDL

-400 VANAFDNT
+400 VTNAFDNT

-503 ENDNGDITWTKV
+503 ESDNGEITWTKA
-515 FDSSAKAAKELNLSV
+515 FDSSAKAAKELDLSV

-593 DKNVKKYNKDMSDLT
+593 DKNVKKYNKDISDLT

-653 TLKQTIQN
+653 TLKQTIQD

-706 KTLLQQQSSSIREQQ
+706 KTLLQQQASSIREQQ

-770 IQVKAP
+770 IQVEAP
-776 DKAKRNKKS
+776 DEAKRNKKS

-802 NTDEVDKTDKKIK
+802 NTDEIDKTDKKIK
-815 SDSKKPVEK
+815 SDSKKPIEK

-833 ELDKIDKDINSKDAK
+833 ELDRIDKDINSKDAK

-956 AKDNASGIIG
+956 AKDNASGTVR
-966 SIKSA
+966 SIKGEIDSVH
-971 ISSLTGK
+971 GK
-978 TVTVTTEHVNVVR
+978 TVTITTEHVNVVR
-991 TKEYGTKEYKSGGS
+991 TKSYGTKAYKSGGS

-1010 NGHKSHKKQF
+1010 NGHKPHQF

-1035 LKSSSVGISKSEK
+1035 LNSSSVGIPKSEK

-1086 HEQLKSLEEKGYITN
+1086 HFFKKCLYL
-1101 SHAKIVGGMSAFAT
+1101 VT
-1115 GTVDDLSDVLDN
+1115 GVRKF
-1127 DYLDDVTAYAHG
+1127 YL
-1139 SLNGTTARAKTG
+1139 
-1151 KGGHRPGYH
+1151 
-1160 TSSTSTNNNKKTTK
+1160 
-1174 STTPS
+1174 
-1179 TTKKTKS
+1179 
-1186 NSDKSKKKSTKKGK
+1186 
-1200 TALEK
+1200 
-1205 FQDYLERFFDWIEV
+1205 
-1219 RLKKLQTQTERFE
+1219 
-1232 KKAENSRTLRGRN
+1232 
-1245 SNYENAYKN
+1245 
-1254 TNKEISV
+1254 
-1261 NKKAVIRYRKQA
+1261 
-1273 NTVKKQAIKRKIV
+1273 
-1286 KPKQAK
+1286 
-1292 NLIKKIQNG
+1292 
-1301 TININSYG
+1301 
-1309 EKAQEFIKSYQE
+1309 
-1321 YWDKAEECRTNQLD
+1321 
-1335 LQQQLYELE
+1335 
-1344 QKKLDSI
+1344 
-1351 TDYYDTL
+1351 
-1358 GNLYKSQ
+1358 
-1365 QEIYSSSNDLIKARG
+1365 
-1380 GSEDTNSTYY
+1380 
-1390 KNLLSQ
+1390 
-1396 RSKQATQ
+1396 
-1403 TSTLQQEKNAY
+1403 
-1414 AKELKTAKKRFGS
+1414 
-1427 NSNEAREAQI
+1427 
-1437 KYNEIVKELNDSK
+1437 
-1450 TSYEELNEQIREVTY
+1450 
-1465 NLKQIAIDKWTSAMD
+1465 IA
-1480 KLSSLASLI
+1480 
-1489 SVKNISN
+1489 
-1496 KERDSRLEQTYKNQ
+1496 
-1510 MTTDNNIIVA
+1510 
-1520 NQDMINIK
+1520 
-1528 KQRLVE
+1528 
-1534 LKNTGDPNLTGEK
+1534 G
-1547 AVQIRKEI
+1547 
-1555 LELENDNY
+1555 
-1563 DRMQH
+1563 
-1568 REEKLNDIIELRFDK
+1568 
-1583 LKRENEIIDN
+1583 
-1593 NISDMDHLIDLMGDA
+1593 
-1608 EIVADD
+1608 
-1614 GKITD
+1614 
-1619 TGNAQILLNSN
+1619 
-1630 KIQQAQTAIAN
+1630 
-1641 YQKGLD
+1641 
-1647 ALGNSYTDTSMSEEE
+1647 
-1662 WTEKK
+1662 
-1667 REFIEAQQKE
+1667 
-1677 ASNIKESRNA
+1677 
-1687 ILQIYKNSLQK
+1687 
-1698 ENELLQKNIDK
+1698 
-1709 RKDALQKKKDYY
+1709 
-1721 NYDKTLKEKNK
+1721 
-1732 NINILQNEIAALEG
+1732 
-1746 TSSAAGKARLEEL
+1746 
-1759 KAQLKDAQDDYDETV
+1759 
-1774 RDHEDELRSEGYDK
+1774 
-1788 VSEDASNVLDKTLT
+1788 
-1802 ALDSNSKMQTDVVNK
+1802 
-1817 MLDGMVESYDEAYAK
+1817 
-1832 IRDIIA
+1832 
-1838 SSGTSVDTFTKDITN
+1838 TKDIF
-1853 KTQNEL
+1853 
-1859 SNNIENVKNGI
+1859 V
-1870 TTSTV
+1870 STLKLY
-1875 DNINV
+1875 ILQRRYEIKSNV
-1880 NDIGRGENADKADDI
+1880 NVTK
-1895 LKKQELNDS
+1895 
-1904 TVNGASK
+1904 V
-1911 IDLSEQQAEWN
+1911 
-1922 RQQTIKAQQEA
+1922 
-1933 AKKQKAAQQAK
+1933 
-1944 KAEDEKNK
+1944 EKN
-1952 KIESLRAGLAKA
+1952 I
-1964 NESYANAWDK
+1964 
-1974 TENHILN
+1974 
-1981 MKESSWWKNFADSK
+1981 
-1995 KKKVKAHESISTK
+1995 
-2008 HLKKGKGLDAA
+2008 
-2019 KTHNDLVKKEAQAK
+2019 
-2033 KTAQDYIN
+2033 
-2041 QLSKYGVKESLVNPS
+2041 
-2056 KIMGSIKAPA
+2056 
-2066 IKASIKGFAKGG
+2066 
-2078 IANELVPV
+2078 
-2086 NDITKIIPALSNVIT
+2086 
-2101 SNGDEGLITA
+2101 
-2111 RLGEM
+2111 
-2116 ILPEKPVKNLVPDFI
+2116 
-2131 SNVEKA
+2131 
-2137 NTMMKNGGMGDINIE
+2137 
-2152 NNFIVQGSIDK
+2152 
-2163 DTFPGVKKMQEMSY
+2163 
-2177 DYIVKQLTDQRQKS
+2177 
-2191 GYKTKL
+2191 

>member
-1 MQVKAYTDI
+1 MQVKSTFKWLFDI
-10 LEESILNPSKGNLK
+10 YMKGGNPLRAGIITLFNNLK
-24 ESLTLPFESLKKF
+24 SFFSSPLGSLGGSL
-37 AGTNI
+37 
-42 GKLGIGFTSI
+42 TSI

-84 QDTKSQVDDLQSKV
+84 QDTKSEVDDLQSKV

-111 NDIDVSGLKSVDAI
+111 NDIDVSGLESVDAI

-157 KNKRNILSQEQKE
+157 KNKQNILSQEQKE

-177 NLKKKVSPNVI
+177 NLKKKIIPNVRK
-188 QNEDGNYEYIGA
+188 NKDGTYEYGGANGVGA
-200 GTGVGVGTNPRPQNV
+200 GIAEKPQNV

-220 QDLKGYQKYS
+220 QDLKGYQEYS
-230 DKIEKLREKQS
+230 DKIAKLREKQS
-241 KATST
+241 KATSV

-259 EKTAKDKIGSS
+259 ETAKDKIGSS

-291 VEALSGHSK
+291 VEALAEHSK
-300 GFDNLKS
+300 GFNNLKS

-326 LNSFFDGST
+326 LNTFFDGST

-353 LQTALNSIGLSLNDL
+353 LQTALSSIGLSLNDL

-400 VANAFDNT
+400 VTNAFDNT

-418 SDYLSQAND
+418 SDYLSQADD

-468 WSEANEKR
+468 WEEANKKR
-476 KRYFDSDNPMDSANN
+476 KRYFDADNPMDSANN

-503 ENDNGDITWTKV
+503 ENDNGDITWTKA
-515 FDSSAKAAKELNLSV
+515 FDSSAKAAKELDLSV

-653 TLKQTIQN
+653 TLKQTIQD

-706 KTLLQQQSSSIREQQ
+706 KTLLQQQASSIREQQ

-750 KYSANAKKTSANTL
+750 KYSANAKKTSVNTL

-770 IQVKAP
+770 IQVEAP
-776 DKAKRNKKS
+776 DEVKRNKKS

-833 ELDKIDKDINSKDAK
+833 ELDKIDKDINSKNAK

-868 SMDAPDKNTKLSGK
+868 NMDAPDKNTKLSGK
-882 DQATAIVTLWNA
+882 DQATAIVTLWNS

-978 TVTVTTEHVNVVR
+978 TVTLTTNHVSNY
-991 TKEYGTKEYKSGGS
+991 TTNKSSSGGS
-1005 QRFSS
+1005 GGS
-1010 NGHKSHKKQF
+1010 HKSSKGSSKGFGGGGGGHF
-1020 NGTFHPSVP
+1020 NGTFHPSIP

-1035 LKSSSVGISKSEK
+1035 LKSSSVGIPKGEK

-1073 ALVDLHRGDIVFN
+1073 ALVDLKKNDIVFN
-1086 HEQLKSLEEKGYITN
+1086 HKQMEELEKKGYITN
-1101 SHAKIVGGMSAFAT
+1101 SHAKIVGGMSAFAS
-1115 GTVDDLSDVLDN
+1115 GTVDDLNDVFDN
-1127 DYLDDVTAYAHG
+1127 DYLDDITAYAHG
-1139 SLNGTTARAKTG
+1139 SLNGITARAKTG
-1151 KGGHRPGYH
+1151 KGGHRPGYY

-1174 STTPS
+1174 STAS
-1179 TTKKTKS
+1179 SKSKS
-1186 NSDKSKKKSTKKGK
+1186 NSGKSKKKNTKKGK

-1205 FQDYLERFFDWIEV
+1205 FQKWFEKFFDWIEE

-1232 KKAENSRTLRGRN
+1232 KKAENSRTLSGRN

-1254 TNKEISV
+1254 TNKEISA
-1261 NKKAVIRYRKQA
+1261 NQKGEARYKKQA
-1273 NTVKKQAIKRKIV
+1273 NTVKKQAIKKKIV

-1301 TININSYG
+1301 TININAYG
-1309 EKAQEFIKSYQE
+1309 EKTQEFIKSYQE
-1321 YWDKAEECRTNQLD
+1321 YWDKAEDCRTNQLD

-1351 TDYYDTL
+1351 TDYYDTV
-1358 GNLYKSQ
+1358 NDLYKSEQ
-1365 QEIYSSSNDLIKARG
+1365 DIYSSENEMIRAKG
-1380 GSEDTNSTYY
+1380 GSEDLNSTYH
-1390 KNLLSQ
+1390 KNLISQ
-1396 RSKQATQ
+1396 RSKQASQ
-1403 TSTLQQEKNAY
+1403 TSILRQEANAY
-1414 AKELKTAKKRFGS
+1414 AKELQTARKRFGA
-1427 NSNEAREAQI
+1427 NSEEALAAQT
-1437 KYNEIVKELNDSK
+1437 KYNEIVKSLNESK

-1555 LELENDNY
+1555 LDLENDNY

-1583 LKRENEIIDN
+1583 LKRENEILDN

-1662 WTEKK
+1662 WIEKK
-1667 REFIEAQQKE
+1667 RELIEAQQKE
-1677 ASNIKESRNA
+1677 ASTVKESRNA

-1759 KAQLKDAQDDYDETV
+1759 KAQLKDAQDDYNETV

-1788 VSEDASNVLDKTLT
+1788 VSEDASNALDKTLT

-1838 SSGTSVDTFTKDITN
+1838 TSGTSVDTFTKDITN
-1853 KTQNEL
+1853 KTQTEL
-1859 SNNIENVKNGI
+1859 RNNIENVKNGT

-1875 DNINV
+1875 DDINV
-1880 NDIGRGENADKADDI
+1880 NNIGRGENADKADDI

-1904 TVNGASK
+1904 TINGASK

-1944 KAEDEKNK
+1944 KAQDEKNK
-1952 KIESLRAGLAKA
+1952 KIESLRAKLAKA
-1964 NESYANAWDK
+1964 NESYANAWGK

-1995 KKKVKAHESISTK
+1995 KKKVKAHESIGTK
-2008 HLKKGKGLDAA
+2008 GLKKGKGLDAA
-2019 KTHNDLVKKEAQAK
+2019 KTHNDLVKKESQAK

-2056 KIMGSIKAPA
+2056 KIMGSIK
-2066 IKASIKGFAKGG
+2066 GFAKGG

-2086 NDITKIIPALSNVIT
+2086 NDITKVIPALSNVIT

-2137 NTMMKNGGMGDINIE
+2137 NAMMKNGGMGDINIE
-2152 NNFIVQGSIDK
+2152 NNLIVQGSIDK

>member
-10 LEESILNPSKGNLK
+10 LKESILNPSNGNLK

-52 FAAYKAFKAVDS
+52 FAAYKVFKALDS

-111 NDIDVSGLKSVDAI
+111 NDIDVSGLESVDAI

-157 KNKRNILSQEQKE
+157 KNKQNILSQEQKE

-220 QDLKGYQKYS
+220 QDLKGYQEYS

-241 KATST
+241 KATSV

-259 EKTAKDKIGSS
+259 ETAKDKIGSS

-291 VEALSGHSK
+291 VEALAEHSK
-300 GFDNLKS
+300 GFNNLKS

-326 LNSFFDGST
+326 LNTFFDGST

-341 EELQDAVNSGQD
+341 EELQDAVNSGKD
-353 LQTALNSIGLSLNDL
+353 LQTALSSIGLSLNDL

-400 VANAFDNT
+400 VTNAFDNT

-459 FDADAYAEK
+459 FDANAYAEK

-503 ENDNGDITWTKV
+503 ESDDGEITWTKA
-515 FDSSAKAAKELNLSV
+515 FDSSAKAAKELDLSV

-653 TLKQTIQN
+653 TLKQTIQD
-661 AKNYTDKNGK
+661 AKHYTDKNGK

-706 KTLLQQQSSSIREQQ
+706 KTLLQQQASSIREQQ

-770 IQVKAP
+770 IQVEAP
-776 DKAKRNKKS
+776 DEAKRNKKS

-802 NTDEVDKTDKKIK
+802 NTDEIDKTDKKIK
-815 SDSKKPVEK
+815 SDSKKPIEK

-833 ELDKIDKDINSKDAK
+833 ELDRIDKDINSKDAK

-894 MSADDKF
+894 MSANDKF

-924 KTAIINGDSSAA
+924 KTAIINGDSSTA

-956 AKDNASGIIG
+956 AKDNASGTVR
-966 SIKSA
+966 SIKGEIDSVH
-971 ISSLTGK
+971 GK
-978 TVTVTTEHVNVVR
+978 TVTVTTKHVNVVR
-991 TKEYGTKEYKSGGS
+991 TESYGTKAYKSGGS
-1005 QRFSS
+1005 QRFSG
-1010 NGHKSHKKQF
+1010 NGHKPHQF

-1035 LKSSSVGISKSEK
+1035 LNSSSVGIPKSEK

-1086 HEQLKSLEEKGYITN
+1086 HFFKKCLYL
-1101 SHAKIVGGMSAFAT
+1101 VT
-1115 GTVDDLSDVLDN
+1115 GVRKF
-1127 DYLDDVTAYAHG
+1127 YL
-1139 SLNGTTARAKTG
+1139 
-1151 KGGHRPGYH
+1151 
-1160 TSSTSTNNNKKTTK
+1160 
-1174 STTPS
+1174 
-1179 TTKKTKS
+1179 
-1186 NSDKSKKKSTKKGK
+1186 
-1200 TALEK
+1200 
-1205 FQDYLERFFDWIEV
+1205 
-1219 RLKKLQTQTERFE
+1219 
-1232 KKAENSRTLRGRN
+1232 
-1245 SNYENAYKN
+1245 
-1254 TNKEISV
+1254 
-1261 NKKAVIRYRKQA
+1261 
-1273 NTVKKQAIKRKIV
+1273 
-1286 KPKQAK
+1286 
-1292 NLIKKIQNG
+1292 
-1301 TININSYG
+1301 
-1309 EKAQEFIKSYQE
+1309 
-1321 YWDKAEECRTNQLD
+1321 
-1335 LQQQLYELE
+1335 
-1344 QKKLDSI
+1344 
-1351 TDYYDTL
+1351 
-1358 GNLYKSQ
+1358 
-1365 QEIYSSSNDLIKARG
+1365 
-1380 GSEDTNSTYY
+1380 
-1390 KNLLSQ
+1390 
-1396 RSKQATQ
+1396 
-1403 TSTLQQEKNAY
+1403 
-1414 AKELKTAKKRFGS
+1414 
-1427 NSNEAREAQI
+1427 
-1437 KYNEIVKELNDSK
+1437 
-1450 TSYEELNEQIREVTY
+1450 
-1465 NLKQIAIDKWTSAMD
+1465 IA
-1480 KLSSLASLI
+1480 
-1489 SVKNISN
+1489 
-1496 KERDSRLEQTYKNQ
+1496 
-1510 MTTDNNIIVA
+1510 
-1520 NQDMINIK
+1520 
-1528 KQRLVE
+1528 
-1534 LKNTGDPNLTGEK
+1534 G
-1547 AVQIRKEI
+1547 
-1555 LELENDNY
+1555 
-1563 DRMQH
+1563 
-1568 REEKLNDIIELRFDK
+1568 
-1583 LKRENEIIDN
+1583 
-1593 NISDMDHLIDLMGDA
+1593 
-1608 EIVADD
+1608 
-1614 GKITD
+1614 
-1619 TGNAQILLNSN
+1619 
-1630 KIQQAQTAIAN
+1630 
-1641 YQKGLD
+1641 
-1647 ALGNSYTDTSMSEEE
+1647 
-1662 WTEKK
+1662 
-1667 REFIEAQQKE
+1667 
-1677 ASNIKESRNA
+1677 
-1687 ILQIYKNSLQK
+1687 
-1698 ENELLQKNIDK
+1698 
-1709 RKDALQKKKDYY
+1709 
-1721 NYDKTLKEKNK
+1721 
-1732 NINILQNEIAALEG
+1732 
-1746 TSSAAGKARLEEL
+1746 
-1759 KAQLKDAQDDYDETV
+1759 
-1774 RDHEDELRSEGYDK
+1774 
-1788 VSEDASNVLDKTLT
+1788 
-1802 ALDSNSKMQTDVVNK
+1802 
-1817 MLDGMVESYDEAYAK
+1817 
-1832 IRDIIA
+1832 
-1838 SSGTSVDTFTKDITN
+1838 TKDIF
-1853 KTQNEL
+1853 
-1859 SNNIENVKNGI
+1859 V
-1870 TTSTV
+1870 STLKLY
-1875 DNINV
+1875 ILQRRYEIKSNV
-1880 NDIGRGENADKADDI
+1880 NVTK
-1895 LKKQELNDS
+1895 
-1904 TVNGASK
+1904 V
-1911 IDLSEQQAEWN
+1911 
-1922 RQQTIKAQQEA
+1922 
-1933 AKKQKAAQQAK
+1933 
-1944 KAEDEKNK
+1944 EKN
-1952 KIESLRAGLAKA
+1952 I
-1964 NESYANAWDK
+1964 
-1974 TENHILN
+1974 
-1981 MKESSWWKNFADSK
+1981 
-1995 KKKVKAHESISTK
+1995 
-2008 HLKKGKGLDAA
+2008 
-2019 KTHNDLVKKEAQAK
+2019 
-2033 KTAQDYIN
+2033 
-2041 QLSKYGVKESLVNPS
+2041 
-2056 KIMGSIKAPA
+2056 
-2066 IKASIKGFAKGG
+2066 
-2078 IANELVPV
+2078 
-2086 NDITKIIPALSNVIT
+2086 
-2101 SNGDEGLITA
+2101 
-2111 RLGEM
+2111 
-2116 ILPEKPVKNLVPDFI
+2116 
-2131 SNVEKA
+2131 
-2137 NTMMKNGGMGDINIE
+2137 
-2152 NNFIVQGSIDK
+2152 
-2163 DTFPGVKKMQEMSY
+2163 
-2177 DYIVKQLTDQRQKS
+2177 
-2191 GYKTKL
+2191 

>member
-10 LEESILNPSKGNLK
+10 LKESILNPSNGNLK

-42 GKLGIGFTSI
+42 GKLGISLTSI

-98 DGYKESL
+98 NGYKESL

-111 NDIDVSGLKSVDAI
+111 NDIDVSGLESVDAI

-140 AEVQKVQVAN
+140 AEVQKIQVAN
-150 TQLKGTL
+150 TQLEGTL
-157 KNKRNILSQEQKE
+157 KNKQNILSQEQKE
-170 AAADAEK
+170 AASDAEK
-177 NLKKKVSPNVI
+177 NLKKKINPNVKKSK
-188 QNEDGNYEYIGA
+188 DGTYEYVGTNGVAA
-200 GTGVGVGTNPRPQNV
+200 GTGAEHQNV

-220 QDLKGYQKYS
+220 QDLKGYQEYS
-230 DKIEKLREKQS
+230 DKIAKLREKQS

-259 EKTAKDKIGSS
+259 ETAKDKIGSS

-326 LNSFFDGST
+326 LNTFFDGST

-353 LQTALNSIGLSLNDL
+353 LQTALSSIGLSLNDL

-400 VANAFDNT
+400 VTNAFDNT

-503 ENDNGDITWTKV
+503 ESDDGEITWTKA
-515 FDSSAKAAKELNLSV
+515 FDSSAKAAKKLNLSV

-550 NWNGE
+550 NWNVE

-653 TLKQTIQN
+653 TLKQTIQD

-682 NFQLAG
+682 NFQLAS

-706 KTLLQQQSSSIREQQ
+706 KTLLQQQASSIREQQ

-729 HSGENWE
+729 HSDENWE

-770 IQVKAP
+770 IQVEAP
-776 DKAKRNKKS
+776 DEAKRNKKS

-894 MSADDKF
+894 MSANDKF

-978 TVTVTTEHVNVVR
+978 TVTLTTNHVSNY
-991 TKEYGTKEYKSGGS
+991 TTNKSSSGGS
-1005 QRFSS
+1005 GGS
-1010 NGHKSHKKQF
+1010 HKSSKGSSKGSGGKKGFGAGAGVRF

-1035 LKSSSVGISKSEK
+1035 SNSSSIGIPKSEK

-1073 ALVDLHRGDIVFN
+1073 ALVDLKKNDIVFN
-1086 HEQLKSLEEKGYITN
+1086 HKQMEELEKKGYIAN
-1101 SHAKIVGGMSAFAT
+1101 SHAKIVGGMSAFAS
-1115 GTVDDLSDVLDN
+1115 GTVDDLDDVFDN

-1151 KGGHRPGYH
+1151 KGGHRPGYY

-1174 STTPS
+1174 STTSS

-1186 NSDKSKKKSTKKGK
+1186 NSDKSKKKTKKKGK

-1205 FQDYLERFFDWIEV
+1205 FQEWFEKFFDWIEE

-1232 KKAENSRTLRGRN
+1232 KKAENSRTLSGRN

-1254 TNKEISV
+1254 TNKEIST
-1261 NKKAVIRYRKQA
+1261 NKKGEARYRKQA
-1273 NTVKKQAIKRKIV
+1273 NTVKKQAIKKKIV

-1309 EKAQEFIKSYQE
+1309 EKTQEFIKSYQE
-1321 YWDKAEECRTNQLD
+1321 YWDKAEDCRTNQLD

-1351 TDYYDTL
+1351 TDYYDTV
-1358 GNLYKSQ
+1358 NDLYKSEQ
-1365 QEIYSSSNDLIKARG
+1365 DIYSSENEMIRAKG
-1380 GSEDTNSTYY
+1380 GSEDLNSTYH
-1390 KNLLSQ
+1390 KNLISQ
-1396 RSKQATQ
+1396 RSKQTLQ
-1403 TSTLQQEKNAY
+1403 TSILQQEVNAY
-1414 AKELKTAKKRFGS
+1414 AKELQTARKRFGA
-1427 NSNEAREAQI
+1427 NSEEALAAQT
-1437 KYNEIVKELNDSK
+1437 KYNEIIKSLNESK
-1450 TSYEELNEQIREVTY
+1450 TAYEELNEQIREVTY
-1465 NLKQIAIDKWTSAMD
+1465 NLKQIAIDKWTSTMD

-1555 LELENDNY
+1555 LDLENDNY

-1583 LKRENEIIDN
+1583 LKRENEILDN

-1647 ALGNSYTDTSMSEEE
+1647 ALGSSYTDTSMSEEE

-1667 REFIEAQQKE
+1667 RELIEAQQKE
-1677 ASNIKESRNA
+1677 ASTIKESRNA

-1817 MLDGMVESYDEAYAK
+1817 MLNGMVESYDEAYAK

-1853 KTQNEL
+1853 KTQTEL

-1875 DNINV
+1875 DDINV
-1880 NDIGRGENADKADDI
+1880 NNIGRGENADKADDI

-1944 KAEDEKNK
+1944 KAEDKKNK
-1952 KIESLRAGLAKA
+1952 EIESLRAKLAKA
-1964 NESYANAWDK
+1964 NESYADAWDK
-1974 TENHILN
+1974 TEKHVQN
-1981 MKESSWWKNFADSK
+1981 MKESSWWKNFADAK

-2008 HLKKGKGLDAA
+2008 SLKKGKGLDAA
-2019 KTHNDLVKKEAQAK
+2019 KTHNNLVEKESQAK

-2056 KIMGSIKAPA
+2056 KIMGG
-2066 IKASIKGFAKGG
+2066 IKGFAKGG
-2078 IANELVPV
+2078 ITNELVPV
-2086 NDITKIIPALSNVIT
+2086 NDITKVIPALSNVIT

-2137 NTMMKNGGMGDINIE
+2137 NAMMKNGGMGDINIE
-2152 NNFIVQGSIDK
+2152 NNLIVQGSIDK

>member
-1 MQVKAYTDI
+1 MQVKEYAKVFKDI
-10 LEESILNPSKGNLK
+10 IFNSKGNKDDVFTGGTALK
-24 ESLTLPFESLKKF
+24 AILGNKLTKFVSSPLGSLS
-37 AGTNI
+37 I
-42 GKLGIGFTSI
+42 GLTSI
-52 FAAYKAFKAVDS
+52 FAAYKVFKAVDS

-111 NDIDVSGLKSVDAI
+111 NDIDVSGLESVDAI

-157 KNKRNILSQEQKE
+157 KNKQNILSQEQKE

-220 QDLKGYQKYS
+220 QDLKGYQEYS
-230 DKIEKLREKQS
+230 DKIAKLREKQS
-241 KATST
+241 KATSV

-259 EKTAKDKIGSS
+259 ETAKDKIGSS

-291 VEALSGHSK
+291 VEALAKHSK
-300 GFDNLKS
+300 GFNNLKS

-326 LNSFFDGST
+326 LNTFFDGST

-353 LQTALNSIGLSLNDL
+353 LQTALSSIGLSLNDL

-400 VANAFDNT
+400 VTNAFDNT

-418 SDYLSQAND
+418 SDYLSQADD
-427 LYKKGKIGT
+427 LYKRGKIGT

-441 STQYMFY
+441 STQYMFW

-468 WSEANEKR
+468 WEEANKKR
-476 KRYFDSDNPMDSANN
+476 KRYFDADNPMDSVNN
-491 FINDLK
+491 FIDDLK
-497 KHGLAK
+497 EHGLAK
-503 ENDNGDITWTKV
+503 ENDNGDITWTKA
-515 FDSSAKAAKELNLSV
+515 FDSSAKAAKELDLSV

-555 NLTTYKESLSGIKEI
+555 NLTTYKKSLSGIKEI

-626 KLQEAKTSAETSNT
+626 KLQEAKNSAETSNT

-653 TLKQTIQN
+653 TLKQTIQD
-661 AKNYTDKNGK
+661 AKHYTDKNGK

-706 KTLLQQQSSSIREQQ
+706 KTLLQQQASSIREQQ

-764 GVSEDK
+764 GVNEDK
-770 IQVKAP
+770 IQVKAL
-776 DKAKRNKKS
+776 DEAKRNKKS
-785 SKKNKKD
+785 SKKNKKN

-802 NTDEVDKTDKKIK
+802 NTDEVDKIDKKIK

-894 MSADDKF
+894 MSANDKF

-924 KTAIINGDSSAA
+924 KTAIINGDSSTA

-951 SFSIK
+951 SFSIN
-956 AKDNASGIIG
+956 ANDNASGTVR
-966 SIKSA
+966 SIKGEIDSVH
-971 ISSLTGK
+971 GK
-978 TVTVTTEHVNVVR
+978 TVTITTEHVNVVR
-991 TKEYGTKEYKSGGS
+991 TKSYGTKAYKSGGS

-1010 NGHKSHKKQF
+1010 NGHKSHQF

-1035 LKSSSVGISKSEK
+1035 LNSSSVGIPKSEK

-1086 HEQLKSLEEKGYITN
+1086 HFLKSAYI
-1101 SHAKIVGGMSAFAT
+1101 
-1115 GTVDDLSDVLDN
+1115 
-1127 DYLDDVTAYAHG
+1127 
-1139 SLNGTTARAKTG
+1139 
-1151 KGGHRPGYH
+1151 
-1160 TSSTSTNNNKKTTK
+1160 
-1174 STTPS
+1174 
-1179 TTKKTKS
+1179 
-1186 NSDKSKKKSTKKGK
+1186 
-1200 TALEK
+1200 
-1205 FQDYLERFFDWIEV
+1205 W
-1219 RLKKLQTQTERFE
+1219 
-1232 KKAENSRTLRGRN
+1232 
-1245 SNYENAYKN
+1245 
-1254 TNKEISV
+1254 
-1261 NKKAVIRYRKQA
+1261 
-1273 NTVKKQAIKRKIV
+1273 
-1286 KPKQAK
+1286 
-1292 NLIKKIQNG
+1292 
-1301 TININSYG
+1301 
-1309 EKAQEFIKSYQE
+1309 
-1321 YWDKAEECRTNQLD
+1321 
-1335 LQQQLYELE
+1335 
-1344 QKKLDSI
+1344 
-1351 TDYYDTL
+1351 
-1358 GNLYKSQ
+1358 
-1365 QEIYSSSNDLIKARG
+1365 
-1380 GSEDTNSTYY
+1380 
-1390 KNLLSQ
+1390 
-1396 RSKQATQ
+1396 
-1403 TSTLQQEKNAY
+1403 
-1414 AKELKTAKKRFGS
+1414 
-1427 NSNEAREAQI
+1427 
-1437 KYNEIVKELNDSK
+1437 
-1450 TSYEELNEQIREVTY
+1450 
-1465 NLKQIAIDKWTSAMD
+1465 
-1480 KLSSLASLI
+1480 
-1489 SVKNISN
+1489 
-1496 KERDSRLEQTYKNQ
+1496 
-1510 MTTDNNIIVA
+1510 
-1520 NQDMINIK
+1520 
-1528 KQRLVE
+1528 
-1534 LKNTGDPNLTGEK
+1534 
-1547 AVQIRKEI
+1547 
-1555 LELENDNY
+1555 
-1563 DRMQH
+1563 
-1568 REEKLNDIIELRFDK
+1568 
-1583 LKRENEIIDN
+1583 
-1593 NISDMDHLIDLMGDA
+1593 
-1608 EIVADD
+1608 
-1614 GKITD
+1614 
-1619 TGNAQILLNSN
+1619 
-1630 KIQQAQTAIAN
+1630 
-1641 YQKGLD
+1641 
-1647 ALGNSYTDTSMSEEE
+1647 
-1662 WTEKK
+1662 
-1667 REFIEAQQKE
+1667 
-1677 ASNIKESRNA
+1677 
-1687 ILQIYKNSLQK
+1687 
-1698 ENELLQKNIDK
+1698 
-1709 RKDALQKKKDYY
+1709 
-1721 NYDKTLKEKNK
+1721 
-1732 NINILQNEIAALEG
+1732 
-1746 TSSAAGKARLEEL
+1746 
-1759 KAQLKDAQDDYDETV
+1759 
-1774 RDHEDELRSEGYDK
+1774 
-1788 VSEDASNVLDKTLT
+1788 
-1802 ALDSNSKMQTDVVNK
+1802 
-1817 MLDGMVESYDEAYAK
+1817 
-1832 IRDIIA
+1832 
-1838 SSGTSVDTFTKDITN
+1838 
-1853 KTQNEL
+1853 
-1859 SNNIENVKNGI
+1859 
-1870 TTSTV
+1870 
-1875 DNINV
+1875 
-1880 NDIGRGENADKADDI
+1880 
-1895 LKKQELNDS
+1895 
-1904 TVNGASK
+1904 
-1911 IDLSEQQAEWN
+1911 
-1922 RQQTIKAQQEA
+1922 
-1933 AKKQKAAQQAK
+1933 
-1944 KAEDEKNK
+1944 
-1952 KIESLRAGLAKA
+1952 
-1964 NESYANAWDK
+1964 
-1974 TENHILN
+1974 
-1981 MKESSWWKNFADSK
+1981 
-1995 KKKVKAHESISTK
+1995 
-2008 HLKKGKGLDAA
+2008 
-2019 KTHNDLVKKEAQAK
+2019 
-2033 KTAQDYIN
+2033 
-2041 QLSKYGVKESLVNPS
+2041 
-2056 KIMGSIKAPA
+2056 
-2066 IKASIKGFAKGG
+2066 
-2078 IANELVPV
+2078 
-2086 NDITKIIPALSNVIT
+2086 
-2101 SNGDEGLITA
+2101 
-2111 RLGEM
+2111 
-2116 ILPEKPVKNLVPDFI
+2116 
-2131 SNVEKA
+2131 
-2137 NTMMKNGGMGDINIE
+2137 
-2152 NNFIVQGSIDK
+2152 
-2163 DTFPGVKKMQEMSY
+2163 
-2177 DYIVKQLTDQRQKS
+2177 
-2191 GYKTKL
+2191 

>member
-1 MQVKAYTDI
+1 MQVKETATY
-10 LEESILNPSKGNLK
+10 LKSIYDQGYDAWSVAKYKALG
-24 ESLTLPFESLKKF
+24 SLKNF
-37 AGTNI
+37 AGSNI
-42 GKLGIGFTSI
+42 GKLGISLTSI
-52 FAAYKAFKAVDS
+52 FAAYKAFKAIDNKV
-64 KFGLTYNGAYG
+64 GLTYNGAYG

-84 QDTKSQVDDLQSKV
+84 QDTKSEVDDLQSKV

-111 NDIDVSGLKSVDAI
+111 NDIDVSGLESVDAI

-140 AEVQKVQVAN
+140 AEVQKIQVAN
-150 TQLKGTL
+150 TQLEGTL
-157 KNKRNILSQEQKE
+157 KNKQNILSQEQKE
-170 AAADAEK
+170 AASDAEK
-177 NLKKKVSPNVI
+177 NLKKKINPNVKKSK
-188 QNEDGNYEYIGA
+188 DGTYEYVGTNGVAA
-200 GTGVGVGTNPRPQNV
+200 GTGAEHQNV

-220 QDLKGYQKYS
+220 QDLKGYQEYS
-230 DKIEKLREKQS
+230 DKIAKLREKQS

-259 EKTAKDKIGSS
+259 ETAKDKIGSS

-326 LNSFFDGST
+326 LNTFFDGST

-353 LQTALNSIGLSLNDL
+353 LQTALSSIGLSLNDL

-400 VANAFDNT
+400 VTNAFDNT

-503 ENDNGDITWTKV
+503 ESDDGEITWTKA
-515 FDSSAKAAKELNLSV
+515 FDSSAKAAKELDLSV

-653 TLKQTIQN
+653 TLKQTIQD
-661 AKNYTDKNGK
+661 AKHYTDKNGK

-706 KTLLQQQSSSIREQQ
+706 KTLLQQQASSIREQQ

-750 KYSANAKKTSANTL
+750 KYSSNAKKTSANTL

-770 IQVKAP
+770 IQVEAP
-776 DKAKRNKKS
+776 DEAKRNKKS

-802 NTDEVDKTDKKIK
+802 NTDEVDKIDKKIK

-833 ELDKIDKDINSKDAK
+833 ELDRIDKDINSKDAK

-951 SFSIK
+951 SFSIN
-956 AKDNASGIIG
+956 AKDNASGTVR
-966 SIKSA
+966 SIKGEIDSVH
-971 ISSLTGK
+971 GK

-991 TKEYGTKEYKSGGS
+991 TKSYGTKAYKSGGS

-1010 NGHKSHKKQF
+1010 NGHKSHQF

-1035 LKSSSVGISKSEK
+1035 LKSSSVGIPKSEK

-1086 HEQLKSLEEKGYITN
+1086 SEQMKSLEEKGYITN
-1101 SHAKIVGGMSAFAT
+1101 SHAKIVGGMSAFAS
-1115 GTVDDLSDVLDN
+1115 GTVDDLSDVFDN

-1139 SLNGTTARAKTG
+1139 S
-1151 KGGHRPGYH
+1151 GHRPGYY

-1174 STTPS
+1174 STTSS

-1186 NSDKSKKKSTKKGK
+1186 NSDKSKKKTKKKGK

-1205 FQDYLERFFDWIEV
+1205 FQEWFEKFFDWIEE

-1232 KKAENSRTLRGRN
+1232 KKAENSRTLSGRN

-1254 TNKEISV
+1254 TNKEIST
-1261 NKKAVIRYRKQA
+1261 NKKGEARYRKQA
-1273 NTVKKQAIKRKIV
+1273 NTVKKQAIKKKIV

-1309 EKAQEFIKSYQE
+1309 EKTQEFIKSYQE
-1321 YWDKAEECRTNQLD
+1321 YWDKAEDCRTNQLD

-1351 TDYYDTL
+1351 TDYYDTV
-1358 GNLYKSQ
+1358 NDLYKSEQ
-1365 QEIYSSSNDLIKARG
+1365 DIYSSENEMIRAKG
-1380 GSEDTNSTYY
+1380 GSEDLNSTYH
-1390 KNLLSQ
+1390 KNLISQ
-1396 RSKQATQ
+1396 RSKQTLQ
-1403 TSTLQQEKNAY
+1403 TSILQQEANAY
-1414 AKELKTAKKRFGS
+1414 AKELQTARKRFGA
-1427 NSNEAREAQI
+1427 NSEEALAAQT
-1437 KYNEIVKELNDSK
+1437 KYNEIIKSLNESK
-1450 TSYEELNEQIREVTY
+1450 TAYEELNEQIREVTY
-1465 NLKQIAIDKWTSAMD
+1465 NLKQIAIDKWTSTMD

-1555 LELENDNY
+1555 LDLENDNY

-1583 LKRENEIIDN
+1583 LKRENEILDN

-1647 ALGNSYTDTSMSEEE
+1647 ALGSSYTDTSMSEEE

-1667 REFIEAQQKE
+1667 RELIEAQQKE
-1677 ASNIKESRNA
+1677 ASTIKESRNA

-1817 MLDGMVESYDEAYAK
+1817 MLNGMIESYDEAYAK

-1853 KTQNEL
+1853 KTQTEL

-1875 DNINV
+1875 DDINV
-1880 NDIGRGENADKADDI
+1880 NNIGRGENADKADDI

-1944 KAEDEKNK
+1944 KAEDKKNK
-1952 KIESLRAGLAKA
+1952 EIESLRAKLAKA
-1964 NESYANAWDK
+1964 NESYADAWDK
-1974 TENHILN
+1974 TEKHVQN
-1981 MKESSWWKNFADSK
+1981 MKESSWWKNFADAK

-2008 HLKKGKGLDAA
+2008 SLKKGKGLDAA
-2019 KTHNDLVKKEAQAK
+2019 KTHNNLVEKESQAK

-2056 KIMGSIKAPA
+2056 KIMGG
-2066 IKASIKGFAKGG
+2066 IKGFAKGG

-2086 NDITKIIPALSNVIT
+2086 NDITKVIPALSNVIT

-2137 NTMMKNGGMGDINIE
+2137 NAMMKNGGMGDINIE
-2152 NNFIVQGSIDK
+2152 NNLIVQGSIDK

>member
-1 MQVKAYTDI
+1 MQVKEYAG
-10 LEESILNPSKGNLK
+10 LLK
-24 ESLTLPFESLKKF
+24 EAIFDPMSDKDLNDVGSMISGSLKKSL
-37 AGTNI
+37 GTKT
-42 GKLGIGFTSI
+42 GLLGISLTSI
-52 FAAYKAFKAVDS
+52 FAAYKAFKTVDS

-111 NDIDVSGLKSVDAI
+111 NDIDVSGLESVDAI

-140 AEVQKVQVAN
+140 AEVQKIQVAN
-150 TQLKGTL
+150 TQLEGTL
-157 KNKRNILSQEQKE
+157 KNKQNILSQEQKE

-177 NLKKKVSPNVI
+177 NLKKKVNPNVKKSK
-188 QNEDGNYEYIGA
+188 DGTYEY
-200 GTGVGVGTNPRPQNV
+200 VGTNGVAAGAGAEHQNV

-220 QDLKGYQKYS
+220 QDLKGYQEYS
-230 DKIEKLREKQS
+230 DKIAKLREKQS
-241 KATST
+241 RATST

-259 EKTAKDKIGSS
+259 ETAKDKIGSS

-326 LNSFFDGST
+326 LNTFFDGST

-353 LQTALNSIGLSLNDL
+353 LQTALSSIGLSLNDL

-400 VANAFDNT
+400 VTNAFDNT

-503 ENDNGDITWTKV
+503 ESDDGEITWTKA
-515 FDSSAKAAKELNLSV
+515 FDSSAKAAKELDLSV

-615 KFEYNLADLKL
+615 KFEYNLAELKL

-653 TLKQTIQN
+653 TLKQTIQD

-671 NIHAKKAEKNA
+671 NIHTKKAEKNA

-706 KTLLQQQSSSIREQQ
+706 KTLLQQQASSIREQQ

-736 SYSKSHRDDLNNLN
+736 NYSKSHRDDLNNLN

-770 IQVKAP
+770 IQVEAP
-776 DKAKRNKKS
+776 DEAKRNKKS
-785 SKKNKKD
+785 SKKNKKE

-882 DQATAIVTLWNA
+882 DQATAIVTLWNS
-894 MSADDKF
+894 MSADNKF

-956 AKDNASGIIG
+956 AKDNASGTVRF
-966 SIKSA
+966 IKGEIDSVH
-971 ISSLTGK
+971 GK

-991 TKEYGTKEYKSGGS
+991 TKSYGTKAYKSGGS

-1010 NGHKSHKKQF
+1010 NGHKSHQF

-1035 LKSSSVGISKSEK
+1035 LKSSSVGIPKSEK

-1073 ALVDLHRGDIVFN
+1073 ALVDLKKNDIVFN
-1086 HEQLKSLEEKGYITN
+1086 HKQMEELEKKGYITN
-1101 SHAKIVGGMSAFAT
+1101 SHAKIVGGMSAFAS
-1115 GTVDDLSDVLDN
+1115 GTVDDLNDVFDN

-1151 KGGHRPGYH
+1151 KGGHRPGYY

-1174 STTPS
+1174 STAS
-1179 TTKKTKS
+1179 SKSKS
-1186 NSDKSKKKSTKKGK
+1186 NSGKSKKKNTKKGK

-1205 FQDYLERFFDWIEV
+1205 FQKWFEKFFDWIEE

-1232 KKAENSRTLRGRN
+1232 KKAENSRTLSGRN

-1254 TNKEISV
+1254 TNKEISA
-1261 NKKAVIRYRKQA
+1261 NQKGEARYRKQA
-1273 NTVKKQAIKRKIV
+1273 NTVKKQAIKKKIV

-1301 TININSYG
+1301 TININAYG
-1309 EKAQEFIKSYQE
+1309 EKTQEFIKSYQE
-1321 YWDKAEECRTNQLD
+1321 YWDKAEDCRTNQLD

-1351 TDYYDTL
+1351 TDYYNTVND
-1358 GNLYKSQ
+1358 LYKSEQ
-1365 QEIYSSSNDLIKARG
+1365 DIYSSENEMIRAKG
-1380 GSEDTNSTYY
+1380 GSEDLNSTYH
-1390 KNLLSQ
+1390 KNLISQ
-1396 RSKQATQ
+1396 RSKQASQ
-1403 TSTLQQEKNAY
+1403 TSILRQEANAY
-1414 AKELKTAKKRFGS
+1414 AKELQTARKRFGA
-1427 NSNEAREAQI
+1427 NSEEALAAQT
-1437 KYNEIVKELNDSK
+1437 KYNEIVKSLNESK

-1555 LELENDNY
+1555 LDLENDNY

-1583 LKRENEIIDN
+1583 LKRENEILDN

-1662 WTEKK
+1662 WIEKK
-1667 REFIEAQQKE
+1667 RELIEAQQKE
-1677 ASNIKESRNA
+1677 ASTVKESRNA

-1838 SSGTSVDTFTKDITN
+1838 SSGTSVDAFTKDITN
-1853 KTQNEL
+1853 KTQTEL
-1859 SNNIENVKNGI
+1859 SNKIENVKNGI

-1875 DNINV
+1875 DDINV
-1880 NDIGRGENADKADDI
+1880 NNIGRGENADKADDI
-1895 LKKQELNDS
+1895 LKKQEFNDS

-1933 AKKQKAAQQAK
+1933 AKKQEAAQQAK
-1944 KAEDEKNK
+1944 KAEDKKNK
-1952 KIESLRAGLAKA
+1952 EIESLRAKLTKA
-1964 NESYANAWDK
+1964 NESYADAWDK
-1974 TENHILN
+1974 TEKHVQN
-1981 MKESSWWKNFADSK
+1981 MKESSWWKNFADAK

-2008 HLKKGKGLDAA
+2008 SLKKGKGLDAA
-2019 KTHNDLVKKEAQAK
+2019 KTHNNLVEKESQAK

-2056 KIMGSIKAPA
+2056 KIMGG
-2066 IKASIKGFAKGG
+2066 IKGFAKGG

-2086 NDITKIIPALSNVIT
+2086 NDITKVIPALSNVIT

-2137 NTMMKNGGMGDINIE
+2137 NAMMKNGGMGDINIE
-2152 NNFIVQGSIDK
+2152 NNLIVQGSIDK

>member
-1 MQVKAYTDI
+1 MQVKEYAKVFKDI
-10 LEESILNPSKGNLK
+10 IFNSKGNKDDVFTGGTALK
-24 ESLTLPFESLKKF
+24 AILGNKLTKF
-37 AGTNI
+37 ASSPLGS
-42 GKLGIGFTSI
+42 LGISLTSI
-52 FAAYKAFKAVDS
+52 FAAYKTFKAIDS

-111 NDIDVSGLKSVDAI
+111 NDIDVSGLESVDAI

-140 AEVQKVQVAN
+140 AEVQKIQVAN
-150 TQLKGTL
+150 TQLEGTL
-157 KNKRNILSQEQKE
+157 KNKQNILSQEQKE
-170 AAADAEK
+170 AASDAEK
-177 NLKKKVSPNVI
+177 NLKKKINPNVKKSK
-188 QNEDGNYEYIGA
+188 DGTYEYVGTNGVAA
-200 GTGVGVGTNPRPQNV
+200 GTGAEHQNV

-220 QDLKGYQKYS
+220 QDLKGYQEYS
-230 DKIEKLREKQS
+230 DKIAKLREKQS
-241 KATST
+241 KATSA

-259 EKTAKDKIGSS
+259 ETAKDKIGSS

-291 VEALSGHSK
+291 IKALSGHSER
-300 GFDNLKS
+300 FDNLKS

-353 LQTALNSIGLSLNDL
+353 LQTALSSIGLSLNDL

-400 VANAFDNT
+400 VTNAFDNT

-418 SDYLSQAND
+418 SDYLSQADD

-503 ENDNGDITWTKV
+503 ESDDGEITWTKA
-515 FDSSAKAAKELNLSV
+515 FDSSAKAAKELDISV

-555 NLTTYKESLSGIKEI
+555 NLATYKESLSGIKEI

-626 KLQEAKTSAETSNT
+626 KLQEAKNNAETSNT

-653 TLKQTIQN
+653 TLKQTIQD

-706 KTLLQQQSSSIREQQ
+706 KTLLQQQASSIREQQ

-736 SYSKSHRDDLNNLN
+736 NYSKSHRDDLNNLN

-776 DKAKRNKKS
+776 DEAKRNKKS
-785 SKKNKKD
+785 SKKNKKN

-802 NTDEVDKTDKKIK
+802 NTDEVDKIDKKIK

-833 ELDKIDKDINSKDAK
+833 ELDKVDKDISSKDAK

-894 MSADDKF
+894 MSANDKF

-978 TVTVTTEHVNVVR
+978 TVTLTTNHVSNY
-991 TKEYGTKEYKSGGS
+991 TTNKSGSGGS
-1005 QRFSS
+1005 GGS
-1010 NGHKSHKKQF
+1010 HKSSKGSSKGSGGKKGFGAGAGIRF

-1035 LKSSSVGISKSEK
+1035 SNSSSVGIPKSEK

-1073 ALVDLHRGDIVFN
+1073 ALVDLKKNDIVFN
-1086 HEQLKSLEEKGYITN
+1086 HKQMEELEKKGYITN
-1101 SHAKIVGGMSAFAT
+1101 SHAKIVGGMSAFAS

-1139 SLNGTTARAKTG
+1139 SLNGTTARVKSG
-1151 KGGHRPGYH
+1151 KGGHRPGYY
-1160 TSSTSTNNNKKTTK
+1160 TSSTSTNDKNKTTK
-1174 STTPS
+1174 STTS
-1179 TTKKTKS
+1179 SKSKS

-1205 FQDYLERFFDWIEV
+1205 FQDYLERFFDWIEE

-1232 KKAENSRTLRGRN
+1232 KKAENSRTLSGRN

-1254 TNKEISV
+1254 TDKEISA
-1261 NKKAVIRYRKQA
+1261 NKKGEARYRKQA
-1273 NTVKKQAIKRKIV
+1273 NTVKKQAIKKKIV

-1321 YWDKAEECRTNQLD
+1321 YWDKAEDCRTNQLD

-1351 TDYYDTL
+1351 TSYYDTV
-1358 GNLYKSQ
+1358 NDLYKSEQ
-1365 QEIYSSSNDLIKARG
+1365 DIYSSENEMIRAKG
-1380 GSEDTNSTYY
+1380 GSEDLNSAYH
-1390 KNLLSQ
+1390 KNLISQ
-1396 RSKQATQ
+1396 RSKQVSQ
-1403 TSTLQQEKNAY
+1403 TSILQQEANAY
-1414 AKELKTAKKRFGS
+1414 AKELQTARKRFGA
-1427 NSNEAREAQI
+1427 NSEEALAAQT
-1437 KYNEIVKELNDSK
+1437 KYNEIIKSLNESK
-1450 TSYEELNEQIREVTY
+1450 TAYEELNEQIREVTY

-1555 LELENDNY
+1555 LDLENDNY

-1583 LKRENEIIDN
+1583 LKRENEILDN

-1647 ALGNSYTDTSMSEEE
+1647 ALGSSYTDTSMSEEE

-1667 REFIEAQQKE
+1667 RELIEAQQKE
-1677 ASNIKESRNA
+1677 ASTIKESRNA

-1832 IRDIIA
+1832 IRDIIT
-1838 SSGTSVDTFTKDITN
+1838 SSGTSVDTFIKDITN
-1853 KTQNEL
+1853 KTQTEL

-1875 DNINV
+1875 DDINV
-1880 NDIGRGENADKADDI
+1880 NNIGRGENADKADDI

-1911 IDLSEQQAEWN
+1911 IDLSEQQTEWN

-1933 AKKQKAAQQAK
+1933 AKKQEAAQQAK

-1952 KIESLRAGLAKA
+1952 KMESLRAGLAKA
-1964 NESYANAWDK
+1964 NESYANAWGK
-1974 TENHILN
+1974 TERHVQN
-1981 MKESSWWKNFADSK
+1981 MKESSWWKNFTDSK

-2008 HLKKGKGLDAA
+2008 SLKKGKGLDAA
-2019 KTHNDLVKKEAQAK
+2019 KTHNNLVEKEFQAK

-2056 KIMGSIKAPA
+2056 KIMGG
-2066 IKASIKGFAKGG
+2066 IKGFAKGG

-2086 NDITKIIPALSNVIT
+2086 NDITKVIPTLSNVIT

-2137 NTMMKNGGMGDINIE
+2137 NAMMKNGGMGDINIE
-2152 NNFIVQGSIDK
+2152 NNLIVQGSIDK